1 MFWKEKQNKF
11 SIRKFNRGVASVI
24 IGMTAALFFVPNL
37 AIKAELTTLAH
48 TNVAR
53 EQISYKYVLYSELT
67 SDEKARIQ
75 ATIPARQV
83 GDTHT
88 YYMVYRPKTNL
99 PQTGDIPTFTSSL
112 VGLGLLIIGLSLTK
126 DRKKR
131 IVRSLIILTATGSL
145 SVAAISTGSLSGFDK
160 QFTLSIGEALP
171 QAVIS
176 IDQHEFVGYILEGH
190 VNSEAI
196 TVSEAIIDEQGSSS
210 ELILP
215 NILVEGISKHS
226 EAPIVD
232 DIIPEEPTVPV
243 APSEPIT
250 EQPEASVPPATED
263 EVQPEEPTAPVV
275 PSSPV
280 TDEPEAPVPPSTEDE
295 VQPEEPTAPVAPSEP
310 ITEQPEAPVPPA
322 TEDEVLPEE
331 PTAPVVPSAPVTEE
345 PEVPVTP
352 VPPSTEDEVQPEEP
366 TAPVVP
372 SEPITEQPEAP
383 VPPATEDEVLP
394 EEPTAPVV
402 PSAPVTEE
410 PEVPVTPVPPS
421 TEGEVLPEEPTVPV
435 APSEPVTEQPEA
447 PVPPATEAEVLPEE
461 PTVPVAPSEPIT
473 EQPEAPVTPVPPS
486 TEVEVQPEEPTVPVV
501 PSEPVTE
508 QPEEP
513 EAPVPPSTESE
524 VQPEEP
530 IEPVVP
536 SSPVTEQPEEPE
548 TPVPPSTEG
557 EVLPEE
563 PTAPVAPSE
572 PVTEQP
578 EAPVPPATEAE
589 VLPEEP
595 TEPVVPSSP
604 VTEEPEIP
612 VTPAPPS
619 TEGEVLPEEPTDPV
633 VPSAPVTEE
642 PETPVTP
649 APPSTEGEVLPEEPT
664 DPVVPSAPVTEEPE
678 TPVTPAPP
686 STEGEVL
693 PEEPTDSVVPSAPVT
708 EESETPVTPAPPST
722 EGEVLPEEP
731 TDPVVPSSP
740 VTEQPEEPET
750 PVPPSTEDEVQ
761 PAEPTD
767 PVVPSAPVTEEPK
780 VPETPVS
787 PTVEDEVQPAE
798 PTDSVVPSAPVTEE
812 PKVPETPV
820 SPTVKDEVQ
829 PEEPTAPV
837 VPSSPVTEEP
847 KVPETPVSP
856 TVEDEVQPEEPT
868 APVVPSSPVTEEPEV
883 PVTPVPPS
891 TEDEVQPEEPTAPV
905 VPSEPVT
912 EQPEEPETPV
922 PPSTEV
928 EVQPEEPTA
937 PVVPSSPVTEQ
948 PEEPETPVPPSTED
962 EVLPEE
968 PTDPVVPSAPVTEEP
983 EEPIKTKPELVLSIL
998 KDNVD
1003 DKSVELSYTLTDS
1016 DSTFVKAMVS
1026 LYKGDEL
1033 VTEKEILTQE
1043 ELYKVQFA
1051 NLLLNTE
1058 YKVKTRFA
1066 YNLGSDDA
1074 EEELGTEKF
1083 ELENKLLELREYKSI
1098 ELYQVDEFGEKTRV
1112 TALSNLPTSV
1122 ENYLVKIATVNNKEI
1137 YLPVDNFEND
1147 VNGIKVSILHPKLVK
1162 FNQNNS
1168 SFDDHHTFTVDKLVL
1183 QEGAYSKFSELV
1195 DAINNNP
1202 SGTYYLAADMVV
1214 DKEVSTDT
1222 YITKEFTG
1230 SLKSLGEQKAYSILQ
1245 LDRPLFSTLKN
1256 ARVENISLKD
1266 VAISNDQTEVAALAK
1281 KSDKSTINK
1290 VSVSGNITAKQ
1301 NIAGIVYNA
1310 TNGTTISNSIVNVN
1324 LSNTASHE
1332 TYHIGGV
1339 TGILNS
1345 STIDK
1350 VRVNVAIDAKTA
1362 SGRGQKIGGIT
1373 AEMIMATQQP
1383 IMTNVYVTGKIE
1395 ASAPADTG
1403 GVVGLARMS
1412 FLNNIATGTSVTN
1425 GGIIASGQ
1433 TQSATVWSSIS
1444 NLYSVEGHATGQP
1457 NPTIQSTSL
1466 SQEAVLEKIKTWGIP
1481 TTPTMTGQENSDS
1494 QSNSAQTIDYNQ
1506 VQNAQAKRRT
1516 AYENTA
1522 KLLPFYDRNT
1532 IVKYG
1537 NLIDE
1542 ASNLYSKPI
1551 QSVLTLNED
1560 GVATNIYDQHASLT
1574 KLLIHYE
1581 DGTSEVLPL
1590 VFKGEYGNTKVVE
1603 YRLGDQLLYTPE
1615 QLLSLETSLID
1626 ELVTAFSQVDLYSQ
1640 EMADI
1645 LHIQTADK
1653 HAKLKDLYLDES
1665 FAEVKDNLEV
1675 HIKGLLAN
1683 RQVVDTTSK
1692 AVRDV
1697 IKKEFLADKEKIM
1710 FALAYLNRLYGIK
1723 YGDTNIKNI
1732 VLHHA
1737 DFYKRQLDT
1746 LGWLKSFTDKITKD
1760 DDQFYVSQNGYE
1772 DMYFDRLTLAN
1783 NAAIHKERFGALSS
1797 QLGTVRDFLEYNKK
1811 LFLGETDSRK
1821 WFKEATNA
1829 FVYEIPSNA
1838 NSSIDTSLYSHLG
1851 RIPRY
1856 EKYYL
1861 PLLNIK
1867 EKDDIFVM
1875 SSMATVAFGGYGRY
1889 VDTALKKT
1897 NPEQYYQAVKTVQ
1910 TSLIPKHGKR
1920 LGDFLDMWYQMADSN
1935 LRDKF
1940 IQRSTEIWDGYWI
1953 KDSNAFEDQT
1963 DKRRWAGKYDQE
1975 YRYVQELAGALNEWH
1990 RKSTDSA
1997 FSDTVTFVKFSNR
2010 DMLSDLGDSTMSHE
2024 LIHNYDETIM
2034 LDGHKR
2040 RPGQDAESYAMGLL
2054 QSSAGGGIYYYGF
2067 NFMNEHSPNTPH
2079 NVSSSRFK
2087 TKEDLQTYLK
2097 GIFDVT
2103 YLLDAVE
2110 IEAIATKG
2118 KEAYPYFFNKI
2129 ELVPATEAHTNQIP
2143 GYQNTHDRIRKLSD
2157 VELANLNIST
2167 INDAIDHAL
2176 VAKTSLL
2183 PEQDYLRENLKNY
2196 YFVPLY
2202 YPIYAGLQN
2211 DQGTVGGLQFRKTAL
2226 ELLAAKGWEEGFIPY
2241 ATDKLKAEAEA
2252 AGRPLSD
2259 QFIFEKIFADQ
2270 YADYTSFKKAMYKER
2285 WDKKDRLKAITIS
2298 FNGQTETIDN
2308 IETLSRLMA
2317 EAVDKDYQAA
2327 KNKQAGFNRQGLK
2340 DAILKAY
2347 VKLTDSFSSSIFGE

>member
-11 SIRKFNRGVASVI
+11 SIRTFNRGVASVI

-37 AIKAELTTLAH
+37 AIKAELTALAH

-99 PQTGDIPTFTSSL
+99 PLTGDIPTFTSSL

-160 QFTLSIGEALP
+160 QFTLAIGEALP

-176 IDQHEFVGYILEGH
+176 IDQHEFVGFILEGD
-190 VNSEAI
+190 VNSEI
-196 TVSEAIIDEQGSSS
+196 IPVTEANAGEQKSSS
-210 ELILP
+210 ELLLP
-215 NILVEGISKHS
+215 NTLVEGISKHS
-226 EAPIVD
+226 EAP
-232 DIIPEEPTVPV
+232 
-243 APSEPIT
+243 
-250 EQPEASVPPATED
+250 VPPSTKD
-263 EVQPEEPTAPVV
+263 DVLPEEPTAPVV
-275 PSSPV
+275 PIAPV
-280 TDEPEAPVPPSTEDE
+280 TEEPEAPVPPSTEDE
-295 VQPEEPTAPVAPSEP
+295 VLPEEPTEPVVPVAPVTEQPETPVPPSTESEVLPEEPTDPVVP
-310 ITEQPEAPVPPA
+310 IAPVTDEPEAPVTPAPPVTEDEVLPEEATDPVVPIAPVTEQPEAPVPPSTEDEVLPEDPTGPVVPIA
-322 TEDEVLPEE
+322 PSAPVTEQPEAPEAPVSPSTEDDVLPEEPTAPVVPIAPVTEDPETPAPPSTEAEVLPETPTDPVAPVTPVTPVTEQPEAPVVPIAPVTEEPEAPVTPAPPVTEDEVLPEEATDPVVPIAPVTENPEAPVPPSTESEVLPEDPTDPVVPVAPSDPVTEDPEAPVTPAPPSTEDEVLPEE
-331 PTAPVVPSAPVTEE
+331 PTAPVVPISPVTED
-345 PEVPVTP
+345 PEELEAP
-352 VPPSTEDEVQPEEP
+352 VPPSTESEVLPEDP

-372 SEPITEQPEAP
+372 SSPVIEQ
-383 VPPATEDEVLP
+383 
-394 EEPTAPVV
+394 
-402 PSAPVTEE
+402 

-421 TEGEVLPEEPTVPV
+421 TEGEVLPEAPTEPVVPV
-435 APSEPVTEQPEA
+435 APVTPVTEDPEAPVPPSTEDEVLPKAPTDPVVPSVPSEPITEQPEEPKTPVPPSTESEVLPEAPTEPVVPVTPVTEQPEA
-447 PVPPATEAEVLPEE
+447 PVPP
-461 PTVPVAPSEPIT
+461 
-473 EQPEAPVTPVPPS
+473 S
-486 TEVEVQPEEPTVPVV
+486 TED
-501 PSEPVTE
+501 
-508 QPEEP
+508 
-513 EAPVPPSTESE
+513 
-524 VQPEEP
+524 
-530 IEPVVP
+530 
-536 SSPVTEQPEEPE
+536 
-548 TPVPPSTEG
+548 
-557 EVLPEE
+557 
-563 PTAPVAPSE
+563 
-572 PVTEQP
+572 
-578 EAPVPPATEAE
+578 E

-604 VTEEPEIP
+604 VTEEPEEPKTPVPPSTEGEVLPEAPTDPVVPSSPATEEPETPAPPSTEDEVLPEEPAAPVVPSSPVTEDPEAP

-619 TEGEVLPEEPTDPV
+619 TEGEVLPEAPTEPV
-633 VPSAPVTEE
+633 VPV
-642 PETPVTP
+642 TPVT
-649 APPSTEGEVLPEEPT
+649 
-664 DPVVPSAPVTEEPE
+664 D
-678 TPVTPAPP
+678 
-686 STEGEVL
+686 
-693 PEEPTDSVVPSAPVT
+693 
-708 EESETPVTPAPPST
+708 
-722 EGEVLPEEP
+722 
-731 TDPVVPSSP
+731 
-740 VTEQPEEPET
+740 QPEA
-750 PVPPSTEDEVQ
+750 PVPPSTEAD
-761 PAEPTD
+761 
-767 PVVPSAPVTEEPK
+767 
-780 VPETPVS
+780 
-787 PTVEDEVQPAE
+787 
-798 PTDSVVPSAPVTEE
+798 
-812 PKVPETPV
+812 
-820 SPTVKDEVQ
+820 
-829 PEEPTAPV
+829 
-837 VPSSPVTEEP
+837 
-847 KVPETPVSP
+847 
-856 TVEDEVQPEEPT
+856 
-868 APVVPSSPVTEEPEV
+868 
-883 PVTPVPPS
+883 
-891 TEDEVQPEEPTAPV
+891 
-905 VPSEPVT
+905 
-912 EQPEEPETPV
+912 
-922 PPSTEV
+922 
-928 EVQPEEPTA
+928 
-937 PVVPSSPVTEQ
+937 
-948 PEEPETPVPPSTED
+948 
-962 EVLPEE
+962 VLPED
-968 PTDPVVPSAPVTEEP
+968 PTAPVVPSAPVTEEP

-998 KDNVD
+998 KENVD
-1003 DKSVELSYTLTDS
+1003 DKSVEVSYTLIDN

-1043 ELYKVQFA
+1043 ELYKVPFA
-1051 NLLLNTE
+1051 DLLLNTDYE
-1058 YKVKTRFA
+1058 VKTRFT
-1066 YNLGSDDA
+1066 YNLGSDDV
-1074 EEELGTEKF
+1074 EEELRTEKF
-1083 ELENKLLELREYKSI
+1083 ELENKLLEFRSYNSI
-1098 ELYQVDEFGEKTRV
+1098 ELYQVDEFGEKTRI
-1112 TALSNLPTSV
+1112 TALTSAPISS
-1122 ENYLVKIATVNNKEI
+1122 ENYLVKISTVNNKDI
-1137 YLPVDNFEND
+1137 YLPVDSFENAD
-1147 VNGIKVSILHPKLVK
+1147 KGIMVNIIHPKLVK
-1162 FNQNNS
+1162 FNQNNNG
-1168 SFDDHHTFTVDKLVL
+1168 FDENHTFMIDKLVL

-1222 YITKEFTG
+1222 YVTKEFTG
-1230 SLKSLGEQKAYSILQ
+1230 SLKSLGGQKAYSILQ

-1266 VAISNDQTEVAALAK
+1266 VAIVNDQTAVAALAK
-1281 KSDKSTINK
+1281 KADKATIDK
-1290 VSVSGNITAKQ
+1290 VTVSGNITAKQ
-1301 NIAGIVYNA
+1301 NIAGLVYEA
-1310 TNGTTISNSIVNVN
+1310 TNGTSISNSIIDVRLN
-1324 LSNTASHE
+1324 NTASHE
-1332 TYHIGGV
+1332 IYYMGGV

-1362 SGRGQKIGGIT
+1362 SGRGQKIGGVTSDMILSTIT
-1373 AEMIMATQQP
+1373 NA
-1383 IMTNVYVTGKIE
+1383 YVTGNIQ
-1395 ASAPADTG
+1395 ATAPADTG
-1403 GVVGLARMS
+1403 GFVGTARMS
-1412 FLNNIATGTSVTN
+1412 VLNNIATGVSVTN
-1425 GGIIASGQ
+1425 GGIIASAQ
-1433 TQSATVWSSIS
+1433 
-1444 NLYSVEGHATGQP
+1444 NLYTTHGSMPTNIYSVEGHATGQP

-1466 SQEAVLEKIKTWGIP
+1466 SQEAVLEKIKAWGIP
-1481 TTPTMTGQENSDS
+1481 TTPTTTGQENSDS
-1494 QSNSAQTIDYNQ
+1494 QSNSVQTIDYNQ

-1516 AYENTA
+1516 AYENTS

-1590 VFKGEYGNTKVVE
+1590 VFNGEYGNTKVVE
-1603 YRLGDQLLYTPE
+1603 YRLGEQLLYTPE
-1615 QLLSLETSLID
+1615 QLLSLETSFID
-1626 ELVTAFSQVDLYSQ
+1626 ELVTAFSQVDLDSQ

-1653 HAKLKDLYLDES
+1653 TAKLKDLYLDES

-1746 LGWLKSFTDKITKD
+1746 LGWLRSFTDKLTKH

-1910 TSLIPKHGKR
+1910 TGRIPKHGKR

-1953 KDSNAFEDQT
+1953 KDSNAFEDHA

-1990 RKSTDSA
+1990 RQSRDSA

-2024 LIHNYDETIM
+2024 LVHNYDETIM

-2097 GIFDVT
+2097 GVFDVT

-2110 IEAIATKG
+2110 IQAIATKG

-2129 ELVPATEAHTNQIP
+2129 ELVPANEATVSQSLN
-2143 GYQNTHDRIRKLSD
+2143 YQNTHDRIRKLSNE
-2157 VELANLNIST
+2157 ELANLNITT

-2176 VAKTSLL
+2176 VAKSSLL
-2183 PEQDYLRENLKNY
+2183 LEQDYLRENLKNY

-2211 DQGTVGGLQFRKTAL
+2211 NSGTVGGLQFRKTAL

-2252 AGRPLSD
+2252 AGRLLSD
-2259 QFIFEKIFADQ
+2259 QFIFEKIFAGQFTD
-2270 YADYTSFKKAMYKER
+2270 YASFKKAMYKER

-2347 VKLTDSFSSSIFGE
+2347 VGLTDSFTSSIFTD

>member
-24 IGMTAALFFVPNL
+24 IGMTVALFFVPNL
-37 AIKAELTTLAH
+37 AIKAELTALAH

-196 TVSEAIIDEQGSSS
+196 TVSEAIIGEQGSSS
-210 ELILP
+210 EFILP

-226 EAPIVD
+226 ETPIVD
-232 DIIPEEPTVPV
+232 DII
-243 APSEPIT
+243 
-250 EQPEASVPPATED
+250 
-263 EVQPEEPTAPVV
+263 
-275 PSSPV
+275 
-280 TDEPEAPVPPSTEDE
+280 
-295 VQPEEPTAPVAPSEP
+295 
-310 ITEQPEAPVPPA
+310 
-322 TEDEVLPEE
+322 
-331 PTAPVVPSAPVTEE
+331 
-345 PEVPVTP
+345 
-352 VPPSTEDEVQPEEP
+352 PEEP

-372 SEPITEQPEAP
+372 SEPITEQPE
-383 VPPATEDEVLP
+383 V
-394 EEPTAPVV
+394 
-402 PSAPVTEE
+402 
-410 PEVPVTPVPPS
+410 
-421 TEGEVLPEEPTVPV
+421 
-435 APSEPVTEQPEA
+435 
-447 PVPPATEAEVLPEE
+447 
-461 PTVPVAPSEPIT
+461 
-473 EQPEAPVTPVPPS
+473 PVTPVPPS
-486 TEVEVQPEEPTVPVV
+486 TEVEV
-501 PSEPVTE
+501 
-508 QPEEP
+508 
-513 EAPVPPSTESE
+513 
-524 VQPEEP
+524 
-530 IEPVVP
+530 
-536 SSPVTEQPEEPE
+536 
-548 TPVPPSTEG
+548 
-557 EVLPEE
+557 LPEE
-563 PTAPVAPSE
+563 PTA
-572 PVTEQP
+572 
-578 EAPVPPATEAE
+578 
-589 VLPEEP
+589 
-595 TEPVVPSSP
+595 
-604 VTEEPEIP
+604 
-612 VTPAPPS
+612 
-619 TEGEVLPEEPTDPV
+619 
-633 VPSAPVTEE
+633 
-642 PETPVTP
+642 
-649 APPSTEGEVLPEEPT
+649 
-664 DPVVPSAPVTEEPE
+664 
-678 TPVTPAPP
+678 
-686 STEGEVL
+686 
-693 PEEPTDSVVPSAPVT
+693 
-708 EESETPVTPAPPST
+708 
-722 EGEVLPEEP
+722 
-731 TDPVVPSSP
+731 PVVPSSP

-761 PAEPTD
+761 P
-767 PVVPSAPVTEEPK
+767 
-780 VPETPVS
+780 
-787 PTVEDEVQPAE
+787 
-798 PTDSVVPSAPVTEE
+798 
-812 PKVPETPV
+812 
-820 SPTVKDEVQ
+820 
-829 PEEPTAPV
+829 EEPTAPV
-837 VPSSPVTEEP
+837 APSAPVTEEP

-868 APVVPSSPVTEEPEV
+868 APVVPSEPVTEQPEAPETPVPPATEAEVQPEEPTAPVVPSNPVTEEPEV
-883 PVTPVPPS
+883 PETPVSPTVEDEVQPEEPTAPVAPSEPITEQPEVPVTPVPPSTEDEVQPEEPTDPVVPSSPVMEQPVAPVTPVPPS

-905 VPSEPVT
+905 VPSNPVT
-912 EQPEEPETPV
+912 
-922 PPSTEV
+922 
-928 EVQPEEPTA
+928 
-937 PVVPSSPVTEQ
+937 
-948 PEEPETPVPPSTED
+948 D
-962 EVLPEE
+962 
-968 PTDPVVPSAPVTEEP
+968 EP
-983 EEPIKTKPELVLSIL
+983 EEPIKTKPKLVLSIL
-998 KDNVD
+998 KENVD
-1003 DKSVELSYTLTDS
+1003 DKTVELSYTLTDS
-1016 DSTFVKAMVS
+1016 DSTFVKVLVS

-1066 YNLGSDDA
+1066 YNLGSNDV
-1074 EEELGTEKF
+1074 EEELRTEKF

-1112 TALSNLPTSV
+1112 TALTSAPISS
-1122 ENYLVKIATVNNKEI
+1122 ENYLVKISTVNNKDI

-1147 VNGIKVSILHPKLVK
+1147 VNGIKVSIIHPKLVK

-1168 SFDDHHTFTVDKLVL
+1168 SFDEHHTFTVDKLVL

-1230 SLKSLGEQKAYSILQ
+1230 SLKSLGDHKTYSILQ
-1245 LDRPLFSTLKN
+1245 LDKPLFSTLKN
-1256 ARVENISLKD
+1256 ARVENISLKN
-1266 VAISNDQTEVAALAK
+1266 VAISIDQTEVAALAK
-1281 KSDKSTINK
+1281 KSDKSTIDK

-1301 NIAGIVYNA
+1301 NIAGLVYEA

-1350 VRVNVAIDAKTA
+1350 VRATVAIDAKTA
-1362 SGRGQKIGGIT
+1362 SGRGQKIGGVT
-1373 AEMIMATQQP
+1373 AEMIVSTQQP

-1412 FLNNIATGTSVTN
+1412 FLNNIATGVSVTN
-1425 GGIIASGQ
+1425 GGIIASAQ
-1433 TQSATVWSSIS
+1433 NAYATVLSTIS
-1444 NLYSVEGHATGQP
+1444 NLYSVEGHAAGQP
-1457 NPTIQSTSL
+1457 NPTIQPTSL
-1466 SQEAVLEKIKTWGIP
+1466 SQETVLEKIKAWGIP
-1481 TTPTMTGQENSDS
+1481 TTPTTTGQENSDS
-1494 QSNSAQTIDYNQ
+1494 QSNSVQTIDYNQ

-1516 AYENTA
+1516 AYENTS

-1603 YRLGDQLLYTPE
+1603 YRLGEQLLYTPE

-1645 LHIQTADK
+1645 LHIQTTDK
-1653 HAKLKDLYLDES
+1653 NAKLKDLYLDES

-1737 DFYKRQLDT
+1737 DFYNRQLDT
-1746 LGWLKSFTDKITKD
+1746 LEWLKSFTDKITKD
-1760 DDQFYVSQNGYE
+1760 TDQYYVSQQGYE

-1897 NPEQYYQAVKTVQ
+1897 NPEQYYQEVKTVQ

-1963 DKRRWAGKYDQE
+1963 DKRRWADKYDQE

-1990 RKSTDSA
+1990 RKSNDSA

-2024 LIHNYDETIM
+2024 LVHNYDETIM
-2034 LDGHKR
+2034 LDGYKR

-2067 NFMNEHSPNTPH
+2067 NFMNEYSPNTPH

-2211 DQGTVGGLQFRKTAL
+2211 NSGTVGGLQFRKTAL

-2259 QFIFEKIFADQ
+2259 QFIFEKIFANQ

-2285 WDKKDRLKAITIS
+2285 LDKKNSMKAIS
-2298 FNGQTETIDN
+2298 FIYNGRTETIENYD
-2308 IETLSRLMA
+2308 TLKRLMQD
-2317 EAVDKDYQAA
+2317 AVNKDYQAA
-2327 KNKQAGFNRQGLK
+2327 QNGQIEFNRQGLK

>member
-1 MFWKEKQNKF
+1 
-11 SIRKFNRGVASVI
+11 
-24 IGMTAALFFVPNL
+24 
-37 AIKAELTTLAH
+37 
-48 TNVAR
+48 
-53 EQISYKYVLYSELT
+53 
-67 SDEKARIQ
+67 
-75 ATIPARQV
+75 
-83 GDTHT
+83 
-88 YYMVYRPKTNL
+88 
-99 PQTGDIPTFTSSL
+99 
-112 VGLGLLIIGLSLTK
+112 
-126 DRKKR
+126 
-131 IVRSLIILTATGSL
+131 
-145 SVAAISTGSLSGFDK
+145 
-160 QFTLSIGEALP
+160 
-171 QAVIS
+171 
-176 IDQHEFVGYILEGH
+176 
-190 VNSEAI
+190 
-196 TVSEAIIDEQGSSS
+196 
-210 ELILP
+210 
-215 NILVEGISKHS
+215 
-226 EAPIVD
+226 
-232 DIIPEEPTVPV
+232 
-243 APSEPIT
+243 
-250 EQPEASVPPATED
+250 
-263 EVQPEEPTAPVV
+263 
-275 PSSPV
+275 
-280 TDEPEAPVPPSTEDE
+280 
-295 VQPEEPTAPVAPSEP
+295 
-310 ITEQPEAPVPPA
+310 
-322 TEDEVLPEE
+322 
-331 PTAPVVPSAPVTEE
+331 
-345 PEVPVTP
+345 
-352 VPPSTEDEVQPEEP
+352 
-366 TAPVVP
+366 
-372 SEPITEQPEAP
+372 
-383 VPPATEDEVLP
+383 
-394 EEPTAPVV
+394 
-402 PSAPVTEE
+402 
-410 PEVPVTPVPPS
+410 
-421 TEGEVLPEEPTVPV
+421 
-435 APSEPVTEQPEA
+435 
-447 PVPPATEAEVLPEE
+447 
-461 PTVPVAPSEPIT
+461 
-473 EQPEAPVTPVPPS
+473 
-486 TEVEVQPEEPTVPVV
+486 
-501 PSEPVTE
+501 
-508 QPEEP
+508 
-513 EAPVPPSTESE
+513 
-524 VQPEEP
+524 
-530 IEPVVP
+530 
-536 SSPVTEQPEEPE
+536 
-548 TPVPPSTEG
+548 
-557 EVLPEE
+557 
-563 PTAPVAPSE
+563 
-572 PVTEQP
+572 
-578 EAPVPPATEAE
+578 
-589 VLPEEP
+589 
-595 TEPVVPSSP
+595 
-604 VTEEPEIP
+604 
-612 VTPAPPS
+612 
-619 TEGEVLPEEPTDPV
+619 
-633 VPSAPVTEE
+633 
-642 PETPVTP
+642 
-649 APPSTEGEVLPEEPT
+649 
-664 DPVVPSAPVTEEPE
+664 PSAPVTEEPE

-708 EESETPVTPAPPST
+708 EEPETPVTPAPPST

-731 TDPVVPSSP
+731 T
-740 VTEQPEEPET
+740 
-750 PVPPSTEDEVQ
+750 
-761 PAEPTD
+761 A

-798 PTDSVVPSAPVTEE
+798 PTD
-812 PKVPETPV
+812 
-820 SPTVKDEVQ
+820 
-829 PEEPTAPV
+829 
-837 VPSSPVTEEP
+837 
-847 KVPETPVSP
+847 
-856 TVEDEVQPEEPT
+856 
-868 APVVPSSPVTEEPEV
+868 
-883 PVTPVPPS
+883 
-891 TEDEVQPEEPTAPV
+891 
-905 VPSEPVT
+905 
-912 EQPEEPETPV
+912 
-922 PPSTEV
+922 
-928 EVQPEEPTA
+928 

-948 PEEPETPVPPSTED
+948 PEEPETPVPPSTES

-968 PTDPVVPSAPVTEEP
+968 PTAPVVPSSPVTEEP

-998 KDNVD
+998 KENVD

-1043 ELYKVQFA
+1043 ELYKVRFA

-1066 YNLGSDDA
+1066 YNLGSDDV

-1112 TALSNLPTSV
+1112 TALTSAPISS
-1122 ENYLVKIATVNNKEI
+1122 ENYLVKISTVNNKDI

-1147 VNGIKVSILHPKLVK
+1147 VNGIKVSIIHPKLVK

-1168 SFDDHHTFTVDKLVL
+1168 SFDEHYTFTVDKLVL

-1230 SLKSLGEQKAYSILQ
+1230 SLKSLGDHKTYSILQ
-1245 LDRPLFSTLKN
+1245 LDKPLFSTLKN

-1281 KSDKSTINK
+1281 KSDKSTIDK

-1301 NIAGIVYNA
+1301 NIAGLVYEA

-1345 STIDK
+1345 SIIDK

-1373 AEMIMATQQP
+1373 AEMIMLTQQP
-1383 IMTNVYVTGKIE
+1383 MITNAYVTGNIQ
-1395 ASAPADTG
+1395 ATAPADTG
-1403 GVVGLARMS
+1403 GVVGTARIS
-1412 FLNNIATGTSVTN
+1412 VLNNIATGASVTN

-1433 TQSATVWSSIS
+1433 NAYATVGSAIS
-1444 NLYSVEGHATGQP
+1444 NLYGVEGHATGQP

-1645 LHIQTADK
+1645 LHIQTTDK
-1653 HAKLKDLYLDES
+1653 NAKLKDLYLDES
-1665 FAEVKDNLEV
+1665 FAEVKANLEE

-1683 RQVVDTTSK
+1683 RLVVDTTSK

-1746 LGWLKSFTDKITKD
+1746 LGWLRSFTDKLTKH
-1760 DDQFYVSQNGYE
+1760 DDQFYVSQKGYE

-1797 QLGTVRDFLEYNKK
+1797 QFGTVRDFLEYNKK

-1920 LGDFLDMWYQMADSN
+1920 LGDFLDMWYQMADSH

-2024 LIHNYDETIM
+2024 LVHNYDETIM
-2034 LDGHKR
+2034 LDGYKR

-2129 ELVPATEAHTNQIP
+2129 ELVPATEATTNQSLI
-2143 GYQNTHDRIRKLSD
+2143 YQNAHDRIRKLSD
-2157 VELANLNIST
+2157 EELANLNIAT

-2259 QFIFEKIFADQ
+2259 QFIFEKIFANQ

>member
-37 AIKAELTTLAH
+37 AIKAELTALAH

-83 GDTHT
+83 GDIHT

-196 TVSEAIIDEQGSSS
+196 TVSEAIIGEQGSSS

-232 DIIPEEPTVPV
+232 DIIPEEPT
-243 APSEPIT
+243 A
-250 EQPEASVPPATED
+250 
-263 EVQPEEPTAPVV
+263 
-275 PSSPV
+275 
-280 TDEPEAPVPPSTEDE
+280 
-295 VQPEEPTAPVAPSEP
+295 
-310 ITEQPEAPVPPA
+310 
-322 TEDEVLPEE
+322 
-331 PTAPVVPSAPVTEE
+331 
-345 PEVPVTP
+345 
-352 VPPSTEDEVQPEEP
+352 
-366 TAPVVP
+366 
-372 SEPITEQPEAP
+372 
-383 VPPATEDEVLP
+383 
-394 EEPTAPVV
+394 
-402 PSAPVTEE
+402 
-410 PEVPVTPVPPS
+410 
-421 TEGEVLPEEPTVPV
+421 
-435 APSEPVTEQPEA
+435 
-447 PVPPATEAEVLPEE
+447 
-461 PTVPVAPSEPIT
+461 
-473 EQPEAPVTPVPPS
+473 
-486 TEVEVQPEEPTVPVV
+486 
-501 PSEPVTE
+501 
-508 QPEEP
+508 
-513 EAPVPPSTESE
+513 
-524 VQPEEP
+524 
-530 IEPVVP
+530 
-536 SSPVTEQPEEPE
+536 
-548 TPVPPSTEG
+548 
-557 EVLPEE
+557 
-563 PTAPVAPSE
+563 
-572 PVTEQP
+572 
-578 EAPVPPATEAE
+578 
-589 VLPEEP
+589 
-595 TEPVVPSSP
+595 
-604 VTEEPEIP
+604 
-612 VTPAPPS
+612 
-619 TEGEVLPEEPTDPV
+619 
-633 VPSAPVTEE
+633 
-642 PETPVTP
+642 
-649 APPSTEGEVLPEEPT
+649 
-664 DPVVPSAPVTEEPE
+664 
-678 TPVTPAPP
+678 
-686 STEGEVL
+686 
-693 PEEPTDSVVPSAPVT
+693 
-708 EESETPVTPAPPST
+708 
-722 EGEVLPEEP
+722 
-731 TDPVVPSSP
+731 PVVPSSP

-750 PVPPSTEDEVQ
+750 PVPPSTEDEVL
-761 PAEPTD
+761 PEEPTD
-767 PVVPSAPVTEEPK
+767 PVVPSA
-780 VPETPVS
+780 
-787 PTVEDEVQPAE
+787 
-798 PTDSVVPSAPVTEE
+798 
-812 PKVPETPV
+812 
-820 SPTVKDEVQ
+820 
-829 PEEPTAPV
+829 
-837 VPSSPVTEEP
+837 PVTEEP

-905 VPSEPVT
+905 VPSEPITEQPEAPVPPSTEDEVQPEEPTAPVAPSSPVT

-922 PPSTEV
+922 PPATEAEV
-928 EVQPEEPTA
+928 LPEEPTEPVVPSSPVTDEPEAPVPPATEDEVQPEEPTA
-937 PVVPSSPVTEQ
+937 PVAPSAPVTEQ
-948 PEEPETPVPPSTED
+948 PEEPEAPVPPATESEVQPEGPTAPVAPSEPVTDEPKVPETPVSPTVEDEVQPDEPTAPVVPNAPVTEQPVAPVPPSTED

-983 EEPIKTKPELVLSIL
+983 EVPVTPVPPATEAEVQPEEPTDPVVPSSPVTDEPEAPVPPATEDEVQPEEPTDPVGPSSPVTDEPEAPVPPSTEDEVQPAEPTDPVGPSAPVTDEPEAPVPPATEDEVQPEEPTDPVVPSSPVTDEPEAPVPPATEDEVQPEEPTDPVVPSSPVTDEPEEPIKTKSELVLSIL
-998 KDNVD
+998 KENVD
-1003 DKSVELSYTLTDS
+1003 DRTVELSYTLTDS

-1051 NLLLNTE
+1051 NLLLNTK

-1066 YNLGSDDA
+1066 YNLGSDDV

-1083 ELENKLLELREYKSI
+1083 ELENKLLELREYNSI

-1112 TALSNLPTSV
+1112 TALTSAPISS
-1122 ENYLVKIATVNNKEI
+1122 ENYLVKISTVNNKDI

-1147 VNGIKVSILHPKLVK
+1147 VNGIKVSIIHPKLVK

-1168 SFDDHHTFTVDKLVL
+1168 SFDEHYTFTVDKLVL

-1230 SLKSLGEQKAYSILQ
+1230 SLKSLGDHKTYSILQ
-1245 LDRPLFSTLKN
+1245 LDKPLFSTLKN

-1281 KSDKSTINK
+1281 KSDKSTIDK

-1301 NIAGIVYNA
+1301 NIAGLVYEA

-1345 STIDK
+1345 SIIDK

-1373 AEMIMATQQP
+1373 AEMIMLTQQP
-1383 IMTNVYVTGKIE
+1383 MITNAYVTGNIQ
-1395 ASAPADTG
+1395 ATAPADTG
-1403 GVVGLARMS
+1403 GVVGTARIS
-1412 FLNNIATGTSVTN
+1412 VLNNIATGASVTN

-1433 TQSATVWSSIS
+1433 NAYATVGSAIS
-1444 NLYSVEGHATGQP
+1444 NLYGVEGHATGQP

-1645 LHIQTADK
+1645 LHIQTTDK
-1653 HAKLKDLYLDES
+1653 NAKLKDLYLDES
-1665 FAEVKDNLEV
+1665 FAEVKANLEE

-1683 RQVVDTTSK
+1683 RLVVDTTSK

-1746 LGWLKSFTDKITKD
+1746 LGWLRSFTDKLTKH
-1760 DDQFYVSQNGYE
+1760 DDQFYVSQKGYE

-1920 LGDFLDMWYQMADSN
+1920 LGDFLDMWYQMADSH

-2024 LIHNYDETIM
+2024 LVHNYDETIM
-2034 LDGHKR
+2034 LDGYKR

-2129 ELVPATEAHTNQIP
+2129 ELVPATEATTNQSLI
-2143 GYQNTHDRIRKLSD
+2143 YQNAHDRIRKLSD
-2157 VELANLNIST
+2157 EELANLNIAT

-2259 QFIFEKIFADQ
+2259 QFIFEKIFANQ

>member
-24 IGMTAALFFVPNL
+24 IGMTAVLFFVPNL
-37 AIKAELTTLAH
+37 AIKAELTALAH

-67 SDEKARIQ
+67 SDERARIQ

-243 APSEPIT
+243 APSEPVT
-250 EQPEASVPPATED
+250 EQPEAPVPPATEA
-263 EVQPEEPTAPVV
+263 EVLPEEPTEPVV

-322 TEDEVLPEE
+322 TEDEV
-331 PTAPVVPSAPVTEE
+331 
-345 PEVPVTP
+345 
-352 VPPSTEDEVQPEEP
+352 QPEEP
-366 TAPVVP
+366 TEPVVP
-372 SEPITEQPEAP
+372 S
-383 VPPATEDEVLP
+383 
-394 EEPTAPVV
+394 
-402 PSAPVTEE
+402 S
-410 PEVPVTPVPPS
+410 
-421 TEGEVLPEEPTVPV
+421 
-435 APSEPVTEQPEA
+435 PVTEQP
-447 PVPPATEAEVLPEE
+447 V
-461 PTVPVAPSEPIT
+461 
-473 EQPEAPVTPVPPS
+473 APVTPVPPS
-486 TEVEVQPEEPTVPVV
+486 TEVEVQPEEPTAPVV
-501 PSEPVTE
+501 PSNPVTE

-513 EAPVPPSTESE
+513 EAPVPPSTEDE

-530 IEPVVP
+530 
-536 SSPVTEQPEEPE
+536 TD
-548 TPVPPSTEG
+548 
-557 EVLPEE
+557 
-563 PTAPVAPSE
+563 PVAPSE
-572 PVTEQP
+572 PVT
-578 EAPVPPATEAE
+578 
-589 VLPEEP
+589 
-595 TEPVVPSSP
+595 
-604 VTEEPEIP
+604 
-612 VTPAPPS
+612 
-619 TEGEVLPEEPTDPV
+619 D
-633 VPSAPVTEE
+633 
-642 PETPVTP
+642 
-649 APPSTEGEVLPEEPT
+649 
-664 DPVVPSAPVTEEPE
+664 
-678 TPVTPAPP
+678 
-686 STEGEVL
+686 
-693 PEEPTDSVVPSAPVT
+693 
-708 EESETPVTPAPPST
+708 
-722 EGEVLPEEP
+722 
-731 TDPVVPSSP
+731 
-740 VTEQPEEPET
+740 
-750 PVPPSTEDEVQ
+750 
-761 PAEPTD
+761 
-767 PVVPSAPVTEEPK
+767 
-780 VPETPVS
+780 
-787 PTVEDEVQPAE
+787 
-798 PTDSVVPSAPVTEE
+798 
-812 PKVPETPV
+812 
-820 SPTVKDEVQ
+820 
-829 PEEPTAPV
+829 
-837 VPSSPVTEEP
+837 EP

-868 APVVPSSPVTEEPEV
+868 APVVPSNPVTDEPEA
-883 PVTPVPPS
+883 PVPPS
-891 TEDEVQPEEPTAPV
+891 TEAEVQPEEPTAPVVPNNPVTEEPEAPVPPATEAEVLPEEPTEPV

-922 PPSTEV
+922 PPSTEDEV
-928 EVQPEEPTA
+928 QPEEPTEPVVPSEPVTEQPEAPVPPATEDEVLPEEPTEPVVPSSPVTEQPEAPVPPSTEDEVQPEEPTA
-937 PVVPSSPVTEQ
+937 PVVPNAPAT
-948 PEEPETPVPPSTED
+948 EEPEAPVPPATED
-962 EVLPEE
+962 EVQPAE
-968 PTDPVVPSAPVTEEP
+968 PTAPVVPSAPVTEEP

-998 KDNVD
+998 KENVD

-1016 DSTFVKAMVS
+1016 DSTFVKVLVS
-1026 LYKGDEL
+1026 LYKGDDL

-1066 YNLGSDDA
+1066 YNLGSDDV
-1074 EEELGTEKF
+1074 EEELRTEKF

-1112 TALSNLPTSV
+1112 TALTSTPISS
-1122 ENYLVKIATVNNKEI
+1122 ENYLVKISTVNNKDI

-1147 VNGIKVSILHPKLVK
+1147 VNGIKVSIIHPKLVK

-1168 SFDDHHTFTVDKLVL
+1168 SFDEHHTFTVDKLVL

-1230 SLKSLGEQKAYSILQ
+1230 SLKSLGDHKTYSILQ

-1256 ARVENISLKD
+1256 AKVENISLKD
-1266 VAISNDQTEVAALAK
+1266 VAISIDQTEVAALAK
-1281 KSDKSTINK
+1281 KSDKSTIDK

-1301 NIAGIVYNA
+1301 NIAGLVYEA
-1310 TNGTTISNSIVNVN
+1310 TNGTSISNSIIDVS
-1324 LSNTASHE
+1324 LGNTASYE
-1332 TYHIGGV
+1332 TYYMGGV

-1350 VRVNVAIDAKTA
+1350 VRATVAIDAKTA
-1362 SGRGQKIGGIT
+1362 SGRGQKIGGVT
-1373 AEMIMATQQP
+1373 AEMALFSQQP
-1383 IMTNVYVTGKIE
+1383 MITNAYVTGNIQ
-1395 ASAPADTG
+1395 ATAPADTG
-1403 GVVGLARMS
+1403 GVVGTARMS
-1412 FLNNIATGTSVTN
+1412 VLNNIATGVSVTN
-1425 GGIIASGQ
+1425 GGIIASAQ
-1433 TQSATVWSSIS
+1433 
-1444 NLYSVEGHATGQP
+1444 NLYTTYGSMPTNIYSVEGHAAGQP

-1481 TTPTMTGQENSDS
+1481 TTPTTTGQENSDS
-1494 QSNSAQTIDYNQ
+1494 QSNSVQTIDYNQ

-1516 AYENTA
+1516 AYENTS

-1615 QLLSLETSLID
+1615 QLLSLETNLID
-1626 ELVTAFSQVDLYSQ
+1626 ELVTAFSQVNLYSQ

-1645 LHIQTADK
+1645 LHIKTADK

-1665 FAEVKDNLEV
+1665 FAEVKANLEE

-1683 RQVVDTTSK
+1683 RLVVDTTSR

-1737 DFYKRQLDT
+1737 DFYNRQLDT
-1746 LGWLKSFTDKITKD
+1746 LEWLKSFTDKITKD
-1760 DDQFYVSQNGYE
+1760 TDQYYVSQQGYE

-1811 LFLGETDSRK
+1811 LFLGETDSRE

-1920 LGDFLDMWYQMADSN
+1920 LGDFLDMWYQMADSH

-1963 DKRRWAGKYDQE
+1963 DKRRWADKYDQE

-1990 RKSTDSA
+1990 RKSNDSA

-2024 LIHNYDETIM
+2024 LVHNYDETIM
-2034 LDGHKR
+2034 LDGYKR
-2040 RPGQDAESYAMGLL
+2040 RPGQDAESYSMGLL

-2079 NVSSSRFK
+2079 NISSSRFK

-2129 ELVPATEAHTNQIP
+2129 ELVPATEAPTNQSPI
-2143 GYQNTHDRIRKLSD
+2143 YQNAHDRIRKLSD
-2157 VELANLNIST
+2157 EELANLNIAT

-2176 VAKTSLL
+2176 VAKSSFLL
-2183 PEQDYLRENLKNY
+2183 EQDYLRENLKNY

-2211 DQGTVGGLQFRKTAL
+2211 NSGTVGGLQFRKTAL

-2259 QFIFEKIFADQ
+2259 QFIFEKIFANQ

-2327 KNKQAGFNRQGLK
+2327 QNGQIGFNRQGLK

>member
-1 MFWKEKQNKF
+1 
-11 SIRKFNRGVASVI
+11 
-24 IGMTAALFFVPNL
+24 
-37 AIKAELTTLAH
+37 
-48 TNVAR
+48 
-53 EQISYKYVLYSELT
+53 
-67 SDEKARIQ
+67 
-75 ATIPARQV
+75 
-83 GDTHT
+83 
-88 YYMVYRPKTNL
+88 
-99 PQTGDIPTFTSSL
+99 
-112 VGLGLLIIGLSLTK
+112 
-126 DRKKR
+126 
-131 IVRSLIILTATGSL
+131 
-145 SVAAISTGSLSGFDK
+145 
-160 QFTLSIGEALP
+160 
-171 QAVIS
+171 
-176 IDQHEFVGYILEGH
+176 
-190 VNSEAI
+190 
-196 TVSEAIIDEQGSSS
+196 
-210 ELILP
+210 
-215 NILVEGISKHS
+215 
-226 EAPIVD
+226 
-232 DIIPEEPTVPV
+232 PETP
-243 APSEPIT
+243 
-250 EQPEASVPPATED
+250 VPPATED
-263 EVQPEEPTAPVV
+263 EVQPEEPTDPVAPSAPVTEELEAPVPPATEAEVQPAEPTAPVV
-275 PSSPV
+275 PSNPV
-280 TDEPEAPVPPSTEDE
+280 TEQPEAPVPPSTEDE
-295 VQPEEPTAPVAPSEP
+295 VLPEEPTAPVAPSEP
-310 ITEQPEAPVPPA
+310 ITEQPEAPVPPS

-331 PTAPVVPSAPVTEE
+331 PTAPVVPSESVT
-345 PEVPVTP
+345 
-352 VPPSTEDEVQPEEP
+352 D
-366 TAPVVP
+366 
-372 SEPITEQPEAP
+372 
-383 VPPATEDEVLP
+383 
-394 EEPTAPVV
+394 
-402 PSAPVTEE
+402 
-410 PEVPVTPVPPS
+410 
-421 TEGEVLPEEPTVPV
+421 
-435 APSEPVTEQPEA
+435 
-447 PVPPATEAEVLPEE
+447 
-461 PTVPVAPSEPIT
+461 
-473 EQPEAPVTPVPPS
+473 
-486 TEVEVQPEEPTVPVV
+486 
-501 PSEPVTE
+501 
-508 QPEEP
+508 
-513 EAPVPPSTESE
+513 
-524 VQPEEP
+524 
-530 IEPVVP
+530 
-536 SSPVTEQPEEPE
+536 
-548 TPVPPSTEG
+548 
-557 EVLPEE
+557 
-563 PTAPVAPSE
+563 
-572 PVTEQP
+572 
-578 EAPVPPATEAE
+578 
-589 VLPEEP
+589 
-595 TEPVVPSSP
+595 
-604 VTEEPEIP
+604 
-612 VTPAPPS
+612 
-619 TEGEVLPEEPTDPV
+619 
-633 VPSAPVTEE
+633 
-642 PETPVTP
+642 
-649 APPSTEGEVLPEEPT
+649 
-664 DPVVPSAPVTEEPE
+664 
-678 TPVTPAPP
+678 
-686 STEGEVL
+686 
-693 PEEPTDSVVPSAPVT
+693 
-708 EESETPVTPAPPST
+708 
-722 EGEVLPEEP
+722 
-731 TDPVVPSSP
+731 
-740 VTEQPEEPET
+740 
-750 PVPPSTEDEVQ
+750 
-761 PAEPTD
+761 
-767 PVVPSAPVTEEPK
+767 
-780 VPETPVS
+780 
-787 PTVEDEVQPAE
+787 
-798 PTDSVVPSAPVTEE
+798 
-812 PKVPETPV
+812 
-820 SPTVKDEVQ
+820 
-829 PEEPTAPV
+829 
-837 VPSSPVTEEP
+837 EP

-856 TVEDEVQPEEPT
+856 TVEDEVQPEEPK
-868 APVVPSSPVTEEPEV
+868 APVVPSNPVTDEPE
-883 PVTPVPPS
+883 
-891 TEDEVQPEEPTAPV
+891 A
-905 VPSEPVT
+905 
-912 EQPEEPETPV
+912 
-922 PPSTEV
+922 
-928 EVQPEEPTA
+928 
-937 PVVPSSPVTEQ
+937 
-948 PEEPETPVPPSTED
+948 PVPPSTED
-962 EVLPEE
+962 EVLTEE
-968 PTDPVVPSAPVTEEP
+968 STDPVAPSEPITEQP
-983 EEPIKTKPELVLSIL
+983 EEPIKTKPELDLSIL
-998 KDNVD
+998 KENVD
-1003 DKSVELSYTLTDS
+1003 DKTVELSYTLTDS
-1016 DSTFVKAMVS
+1016 DSTFVKVLVS

-1033 VTEKEILTQE
+1033 VTEKEILTKE
-1043 ELYKVQFA
+1043 DLYKVQFA

-1066 YNLGSDDA
+1066 YNLGSDDV

-1098 ELYQVDEFGEKTRV
+1098 ELYQVDERGEKIRV

-1122 ENYLVKIATVNNKEI
+1122 ENYLVKIATVNNKDI

-1147 VNGIKVSILHPKLVK
+1147 VNGIKVSIIHPKLVK

-1222 YITKEFTG
+1222 YVTKEFTG
-1230 SLKSLGEQKAYSILQ
+1230 SLKSLGGQKAYSILQ

-1266 VAISNDQTEVAALAK
+1266 VSIANDQTAVAALARK
-1281 KSDKSTINK
+1281 ADKATIDK
-1290 VSVSGNITAKQ
+1290 VSVSGKITAKQ
-1301 NIAGIVYNA
+1301 NIAGLVYEA
-1310 TNGTTISNSIVNVN
+1310 TNGTSISNSIIDVRLN
-1324 LSNTASHE
+1324 NTASHE
-1332 TYHIGGV
+1332 IYYMGGV

-1362 SGRGQKIGGIT
+1362 SGRGQKIGGVT
-1373 AEMIMATQQP
+1373 AEMALFSQQP
-1383 IMTNVYVTGKIE
+1383 MITNAYVTGNIQ
-1395 ASAPADTG
+1395 ATAPADTG
-1403 GVVGLARMS
+1403 GVVGTARMS
-1412 FLNNIATGTSVTN
+1412 VLNNIATGVSVTN

-1433 TQSATVWSSIS
+1433 NAYATVGSTIS

-1466 SQEAVLEKIKTWGIP
+1466 SQEAVLEKIKAWGIP
-1481 TTPTMTGQENSDS
+1481 TTPTTTGQENSDS
-1494 QSNSAQTIDYNQ
+1494 QANSVQTIDYNQ

-1516 AYENTA
+1516 AYENTS

-1590 VFKGEYGNTKVVE
+1590 VYKGEYGNTKVVE
-1603 YRLGDQLLYTPE
+1603 YRLGEQLLYTPE

-1626 ELVTAFSQVDLYSQ
+1626 ELVQEFSQVELYS
-1640 EMADI
+1640 EKMAEV
-1645 LHIQTADK
+1645 LHIKTADK

-1665 FAEVKDNLEV
+1665 FAEVKANLEV

-1746 LGWLKSFTDKITKD
+1746 LDWLKSFTNQIIKD
-1760 DDQFYVSQNGYE
+1760 TDQYYVSQQGYE

-1811 LFLGETDSRK
+1811 LFLGGTDSRK

-1975 YRYVQELAGALNEWH
+1975 YRYVQELAGPLNEWH
-1990 RKSTDSA
+1990 RQSRDSA

-2024 LIHNYDETIM
+2024 LVHNYDETIM
-2034 LDGHKR
+2034 LDGYKR

-2110 IEAIATKG
+2110 IQAIATKG

-2157 VELANLNIST
+2157 DELANLNIAT

-2211 DQGTVGGLQFRKTAL
+2211 NQGTVGGLQFRKTAL
-2226 ELLAAKGWEEGFIPY
+2226 ELLAAKGWEDGFIPY
-2241 ATDKLKAEAEA
+2241 ATDKFKAEAEA

-2259 QFIFEKIFADQ
+2259 QFIFEKLFANQFVD
-2270 YADYTSFKKAMYKER
+2270 YASFKKAMYKER

-2298 FNGQTETIDN
+2298 FNDQTETIDN

>member
-11 SIRKFNRGVASVI
+11 SIRTFNRGVASVI

-37 AIKAELTTLAH
+37 AIKAELTALAH

-160 QFTLSIGEALP
+160 QFTLAIGEALP

-176 IDQHEFVGYILEGH
+176 IDQHEFVGFILEGD
-190 VNSEAI
+190 VNSETI
-196 TVSEAIIDEQGSSS
+196 TVTEANVGEQKSSS

-215 NILVEGISKHS
+215 NALVEGISKHS
-226 EAPIVD
+226 EAPIVE
-232 DIIPEEPTVPV
+232 DII
-243 APSEPIT
+243 
-250 EQPEASVPPATED
+250 
-263 EVQPEEPTAPVV
+263 PEEPTAPVV
-275 PSSPV
+275 PIAPV
-280 TDEPEAPVPPSTEDE
+280 TEQPEAPVPPSTEDE
-295 VQPEEPTAPVAPSEP
+295 VLPEAPTDPVVPSSPATEEPEAPVPPAPPVTEDEVLPEEATAPVVPIAPV
-310 ITEQPEAPVPPA
+310 TEQPEAPVPPS
-322 TEDEVLPEE
+322 TEGEVLPES
-331 PTAPVVPSAPVTEE
+331 PTDPVAPSDPVTEE

-352 VPPSTEDEVQPEEP
+352 VPPSTEADVLSEDPTDSVAPITPVMEQPEEPVTPAPPSTEDEVLPEAP

-372 SEPITEQPEAP
+372 S
-383 VPPATEDEVLP
+383 
-394 EEPTAPVV
+394 
-402 PSAPVTEE
+402 SPVTEQ

-421 TEGEVLPEEPTVPV
+421 TETEVLPETPTDPV
-435 APSEPVTEQPEA
+435 APSDPVTEDPE
-447 PVPPATEAEVLPEE
+447 V
-461 PTVPVAPSEPIT
+461 
-473 EQPEAPVTPVPPS
+473 PVPPS
-486 TEVEVQPEEPTVPVV
+486 TED
-501 PSEPVTE
+501 
-508 QPEEP
+508 
-513 EAPVPPSTESE
+513 
-524 VQPEEP
+524 
-530 IEPVVP
+530 
-536 SSPVTEQPEEPE
+536 
-548 TPVPPSTEG
+548 
-557 EVLPEE
+557 
-563 PTAPVAPSE
+563 
-572 PVTEQP
+572 
-578 EAPVPPATEAE
+578 E

-604 VTEEPEIP
+604 VTEQPVAP
-612 VTPAPPS
+612 VTPVQPS
-619 TEGEVLPEEPTDPV
+619 TEAEVLPETPTDPV
-633 VPSAPVTEE
+633 APVTPVTEE
-642 PETPVTP
+642 PE
-649 APPSTEGEVLPEEPT
+649 A
-664 DPVVPSAPVTEEPE
+664 
-678 TPVTPAPP
+678 
-686 STEGEVL
+686 
-693 PEEPTDSVVPSAPVT
+693 
-708 EESETPVTPAPPST
+708 
-722 EGEVLPEEP
+722 
-731 TDPVVPSSP
+731 
-740 VTEQPEEPET
+740 
-750 PVPPSTEDEVQ
+750 
-761 PAEPTD
+761 
-767 PVVPSAPVTEEPK
+767 
-780 VPETPVS
+780 
-787 PTVEDEVQPAE
+787 
-798 PTDSVVPSAPVTEE
+798 
-812 PKVPETPV
+812 
-820 SPTVKDEVQ
+820 
-829 PEEPTAPV
+829 
-837 VPSSPVTEEP
+837 
-847 KVPETPVSP
+847 
-856 TVEDEVQPEEPT
+856 
-868 APVVPSSPVTEEPEV
+868 
-883 PVTPVPPS
+883 
-891 TEDEVQPEEPTAPV
+891 
-905 VPSEPVT
+905 
-912 EQPEEPETPV
+912 
-922 PPSTEV
+922 
-928 EVQPEEPTA
+928 
-937 PVVPSSPVTEQ
+937 
-948 PEEPETPVPPSTED
+948 PVPPSTED
-962 EVLPEE
+962 EVLPEDPTDPVVPVAPSDPVTE
-968 PTDPVVPSAPVTEEP
+968 QPEAPVPPSTEDEVLPEDPTDPVVPVAPSDLVTEQPEAPETPVPPSTESEVLPEEPTEPVVPVTPVTEQPEAPVPPSTESEVLPEDPTDPVAPSDPVTEEPEAPVPPSTEDEVLPEDPTDPVVPSFPVTEEP

-998 KDNVD
+998 KENVD
-1003 DKSVELSYTLTDS
+1003 DRSVEVSYTLIDN

-1043 ELYKVQFA
+1043 ELYKVPFA
-1051 NLLLNTE
+1051 DLLLNTDYE
-1058 YKVKTRFA
+1058 VKTRFT
-1066 YNLGSDDA
+1066 YNLGSDDV
-1074 EEELGTEKF
+1074 EEELRTEKF
-1083 ELENKLLELREYKSI
+1083 ELENKLLEFRSYNSI
-1098 ELYQVDEFGEKTRV
+1098 ELYQVDEFGEKTRI
-1112 TALSNLPTSV
+1112 TALTSAPISS
-1122 ENYLVKIATVNNKEI
+1122 ENYLVKISTVNNKDI
-1137 YLPVDNFEND
+1137 YLPVDSFENAD
-1147 VNGIKVSILHPKLVK
+1147 KGIMVNIIHPKLVK
-1162 FNQNNS
+1162 FNQNNNG
-1168 SFDDHHTFTVDKLVL
+1168 FDENHTFMIDKLVL

-1222 YITKEFTG
+1222 YVTKEFTG
-1230 SLKSLGEQKAYSILQ
+1230 SLKSLGGQKAYSILQ

-1266 VAISNDQTEVAALAK
+1266 VAIVNDQTAVAALAK
-1281 KSDKSTINK
+1281 KADKATIDK
-1290 VSVSGNITAKQ
+1290 VTVSGNITAKQ
-1301 NIAGIVYNA
+1301 NIAGLVYEA
-1310 TNGTTISNSIVNVN
+1310 TNGTSISNSIIDVRLN
-1324 LSNTASHE
+1324 NTASHE
-1332 TYHIGGV
+1332 IYYMGGV

-1362 SGRGQKIGGIT
+1362 SGRGQKIGGVTSDMILSMIT
-1373 AEMIMATQQP
+1373 NA
-1383 IMTNVYVTGKIE
+1383 YVTGNIQ
-1395 ASAPADTG
+1395 ATAPADTG
-1403 GVVGLARMS
+1403 GFVGTARMS
-1412 FLNNIATGTSVTN
+1412 VLNNIATGVSVTN

-1433 TQSATVWSSIS
+1433 NAYATVGSTIS
-1444 NLYSVEGHATGQP
+1444 NLYGVEGRATGQP

-1466 SQEAVLEKIKTWGIP
+1466 SQEAVLEKIKAWGIP
-1481 TTPTMTGQENSDS
+1481 TTPTTTGQENSDS
-1494 QSNSAQTIDYNQ
+1494 QSNSVQTIDYNQ

-1516 AYENTA
+1516 AYENTS

-1542 ASNLYSKPI
+1542 TSNLYSKPI

-1581 DGTSEVLPL
+1581 DGTSETLPL

-1603 YRLGDQLLYTPE
+1603 YRLGEQLLYTPE

-1626 ELVTAFSQVDLYSQ
+1626 ELVTAFSQVDLDSQ

-1653 HAKLKDLYLDES
+1653 TAKLKDLYLDES

-1746 LGWLKSFTDKITKD
+1746 LGWLRSFTDKLTKH

-1910 TSLIPKHGKR
+1910 TGRIPKHGKR

-1953 KDSNAFEDQT
+1953 KDSNAFEDHA

-1990 RKSTDSA
+1990 RQSRDSA

-2024 LIHNYDETIM
+2024 LVHNYDETIM

-2097 GIFDVT
+2097 GVFDVT

-2110 IEAIATKG
+2110 IQAIATKG

-2129 ELVPATEAHTNQIP
+2129 ELVPANEATVSQSLN
-2143 GYQNTHDRIRKLSD
+2143 YQNTHDRIRKLSNE
-2157 VELANLNIST
+2157 ELANLNITT

-2176 VAKTSLL
+2176 VAKSSLL
-2183 PEQDYLRENLKNY
+2183 LEQDYLRENLKNY

-2211 DQGTVGGLQFRKTAL
+2211 NSGTVGGLQFRKTAL

-2252 AGRPLSD
+2252 AGRLLSD
-2259 QFIFEKIFADQ
+2259 QFIFEKIFAGQFTD
-2270 YADYTSFKKAMYKER
+2270 YASFKKAMYKER

-2347 VKLTDSFSSSIFGE
+2347 VGLTDNFTSSIFTD

>member
-37 AIKAELTTLAH
+37 AIKAELTALAH

-160 QFTLSIGEALP
+160 QFSLAIGEALP

-232 DIIPEEPTVPV
+232 DIIPEEPT
-243 APSEPIT
+243 
-250 EQPEASVPPATED
+250 
-263 EVQPEEPTAPVV
+263 
-275 PSSPV
+275 
-280 TDEPEAPVPPSTEDE
+280 
-295 VQPEEPTAPVAPSEP
+295 
-310 ITEQPEAPVPPA
+310 
-322 TEDEVLPEE
+322 
-331 PTAPVVPSAPVTEE
+331 
-345 PEVPVTP
+345 
-352 VPPSTEDEVQPEEP
+352 
-366 TAPVVP
+366 APVVP

-383 VPPATEDEVLP
+383 VPPATEDEV
-394 EEPTAPVV
+394 
-402 PSAPVTEE
+402 
-410 PEVPVTPVPPS
+410 
-421 TEGEVLPEEPTVPV
+421 
-435 APSEPVTEQPEA
+435 Q
-447 PVPPATEAEVLPEE
+447 
-461 PTVPVAPSEPIT
+461 
-473 EQPEAPVTPVPPS
+473 
-486 TEVEVQPEEPTVPVV
+486 
-501 PSEPVTE
+501 
-508 QPEEP
+508 
-513 EAPVPPSTESE
+513 
-524 VQPEEP
+524 
-530 IEPVVP
+530 
-536 SSPVTEQPEEPE
+536 
-548 TPVPPSTEG
+548 
-557 EVLPEE
+557 PEE
-563 PTAPVAPSE
+563 PTAPVA
-572 PVTEQP
+572 
-578 EAPVPPATEAE
+578 
-589 VLPEEP
+589 
-595 TEPVVPSSP
+595 
-604 VTEEPEIP
+604 
-612 VTPAPPS
+612 
-619 TEGEVLPEEPTDPV
+619 
-633 VPSAPVTEE
+633 
-642 PETPVTP
+642 
-649 APPSTEGEVLPEEPT
+649 
-664 DPVVPSAPVTEEPE
+664 
-678 TPVTPAPP
+678 
-686 STEGEVL
+686 
-693 PEEPTDSVVPSAPVT
+693 
-708 EESETPVTPAPPST
+708 
-722 EGEVLPEEP
+722 
-731 TDPVVPSSP
+731 PSSP

-761 PAEPTD
+761 PEEPTD
-767 PVVPSAPVTEEPK
+767 PVVPS
-780 VPETPVS
+780 S
-787 PTVEDEVQPAE
+787 
-798 PTDSVVPSAPVTEE
+798 PVTEE

-905 VPSEPVT
+905 VPSNPVT

-922 PPSTEV
+922 PPSTED
-928 EVQPEEPTA
+928 EVLPEEPTAPVAPSSPVTDEPEAPVPPSTEDEVLPEEPTDPVVPSAPVTEEPEEPETPVPPSTEGEVLPEEPTDPVVPISPATEEPETPVPPSTEDEVLPEEPTA

-1122 ENYLVKIATVNNKEI
+1122 ENYLVKIATVNNKDI

-1147 VNGIKVSILHPKLVK
+1147 VNGIKVSIIHPKLVK

-1168 SFDDHHTFTVDKLVL
+1168 NFDEHHTFTVDKLVL

-1230 SLKSLGEQKAYSILQ
+1230 SLKSLGDHKTYSILQ
-1245 LDRPLFSTLKN
+1245 LDKPLFSTLKN

-1281 KSDKSTINK
+1281 KSDKSIIDK

-1332 TYHIGGV
+1332 TYYMGGV

-1345 STIDK
+1345 SIIDK

-1362 SGRGQKIGGIT
+1362 SGRGQKIGGVT
-1373 AEMIMATQQP
+1373 AEMALFSQQP
-1383 IMTNVYVTGKIE
+1383 MITNAYVTGNIQ
-1395 ASAPADTG
+1395 ATAPADTG
-1403 GVVGLARMS
+1403 GVIGTARMS
-1412 FLNNIATGTSVTN
+1412 VLNNIATGVSVTN
-1425 GGIIASGQ
+1425 GGIIASAQ
-1433 TQSATVWSSIS
+1433 
-1444 NLYSVEGHATGQP
+1444 NLYTTYGSMPTNIYSVEDHAAGQP
-1457 NPTIQSTSL
+1457 NPTIQPTSL
-1466 SQEAVLEKIKTWGIP
+1466 SQETVLEKIKAWGIP
-1481 TTPTMTGQENSDS
+1481 TTPTTTGQENSDS
-1494 QSNSAQTIDYNQ
+1494 QSNSVQTIDYNQ
-1506 VQNAQAKRRT
+1506 VQNARAKRRT
-1516 AYENTA
+1516 AYENTS

-1603 YRLGDQLLYTPE
+1603 YRLGEQLLYTPE

-1645 LHIQTADK
+1645 LHIQTTDK
-1653 HAKLKDLYLDES
+1653 NAKLKDLYLDES
-1665 FAEVKDNLEV
+1665 FAEVKDKLEF

-1760 DDQFYVSQNGYE
+1760 TDQYYVSQQGYE

-1783 NAAIHKERFGALSS
+1783 NAEIHKERFGALSS
-1797 QLGTVRDFLEYNKK
+1797 QLGTVRDFLEYNMK

-1897 NPEQYYQAVKTVQ
+1897 NPEQYYQEVKTVQ

-1963 DKRRWAGKYDQE
+1963 DKRRWADKYDQE

-1990 RKSTDSA
+1990 RKSNDSA

-2010 DMLSDLGDSTMSHE
+2010 DMLSDLGDSTLSHE
-2024 LIHNYDETIM
+2024 LVHNYDETIM
-2034 LDGHKR
+2034 LDGYKR

-2110 IEAIATKG
+2110 IEAIAAKG

-2129 ELVPATEAHTNQIP
+2129 ELVPATEAPTNQSLI
-2143 GYQNTHDRIRKLSD
+2143 YQNAHDRIRKLSD
-2157 VELANLNIST
+2157 EELANLNIAT

-2211 DQGTVGGLQFRKTAL
+2211 NSGTVGGLQFRKTAL

-2285 WDKKDRLKAITIS
+2285 LDKKNSMKAIS
-2298 FNGQTETIDN
+2298 FIYNGQTETIDN

>member
-1 MFWKEKQNKF
+1 
-11 SIRKFNRGVASVI
+11 
-24 IGMTAALFFVPNL
+24 
-37 AIKAELTTLAH
+37 
-48 TNVAR
+48 
-53 EQISYKYVLYSELT
+53 
-67 SDEKARIQ
+67 
-75 ATIPARQV
+75 
-83 GDTHT
+83 
-88 YYMVYRPKTNL
+88 
-99 PQTGDIPTFTSSL
+99 
-112 VGLGLLIIGLSLTK
+112 
-126 DRKKR
+126 
-131 IVRSLIILTATGSL
+131 
-145 SVAAISTGSLSGFDK
+145 
-160 QFTLSIGEALP
+160 
-171 QAVIS
+171 
-176 IDQHEFVGYILEGH
+176 
-190 VNSEAI
+190 
-196 TVSEAIIDEQGSSS
+196 
-210 ELILP
+210 
-215 NILVEGISKHS
+215 
-226 EAPIVD
+226 
-232 DIIPEEPTVPV
+232 
-243 APSEPIT
+243 
-250 EQPEASVPPATED
+250 
-263 EVQPEEPTAPVV
+263 
-275 PSSPV
+275 V

-295 VQPEEPTAPVAPSEP
+295 VLPEEPTAPVAPSEP
-310 ITEQPEAPVPPA
+310 ITEQPEAPVPPS

-331 PTAPVVPSAPVTEE
+331 PTVPVAPSNPVTEEPEAPVAPSAPVTEE
-345 PEVPVTP
+345 PEEPEAP
-352 VPPSTEDEVQPEEP
+352 VPPSTEVEVQPEEP
-366 TAPVVP
+366 IEPVVP
-372 SEPITEQPEAP
+372 SSPVTEQPE
-383 VPPATEDEVLP
+383 
-394 EEPTAPVV
+394 
-402 PSAPVTEE
+402 E
-410 PEVPVTPVPPS
+410 PETPVPPS

-461 PTVPVAPSEPIT
+461 PT
-473 EQPEAPVTPVPPS
+473 
-486 TEVEVQPEEPTVPVV
+486 
-501 PSEPVTE
+501 
-508 QPEEP
+508 
-513 EAPVPPSTESE
+513 
-524 VQPEEP
+524 
-530 IEPVVP
+530 EPVVP
-536 SSPVTEQPEEPE
+536 SSPVTEQPEEP
-548 TPVPPSTEG
+548 
-557 EVLPEE
+557 
-563 PTAPVAPSE
+563 
-572 PVTEQP
+572 
-578 EAPVPPATEAE
+578 
-589 VLPEEP
+589 
-595 TEPVVPSSP
+595 
-604 VTEEPEIP
+604 
-612 VTPAPPS
+612 
-619 TEGEVLPEEPTDPV
+619 
-633 VPSAPVTEE
+633 
-642 PETPVTP
+642 
-649 APPSTEGEVLPEEPT
+649 
-664 DPVVPSAPVTEEPE
+664 
-678 TPVTPAPP
+678 
-686 STEGEVL
+686 
-693 PEEPTDSVVPSAPVT
+693 
-708 EESETPVTPAPPST
+708 
-722 EGEVLPEEP
+722 
-731 TDPVVPSSP
+731 
-740 VTEQPEEPET
+740 
-750 PVPPSTEDEVQ
+750 
-761 PAEPTD
+761 
-767 PVVPSAPVTEEPK
+767 
-780 VPETPVS
+780 
-787 PTVEDEVQPAE
+787 
-798 PTDSVVPSAPVTEE
+798 
-812 PKVPETPV
+812 
-820 SPTVKDEVQ
+820 
-829 PEEPTAPV
+829 
-837 VPSSPVTEEP
+837 
-847 KVPETPVSP
+847 
-856 TVEDEVQPEEPT
+856 
-868 APVVPSSPVTEEPEV
+868 
-883 PVTPVPPS
+883 
-891 TEDEVQPEEPTAPV
+891 
-905 VPSEPVT
+905 
-912 EQPEEPETPV
+912 
-922 PPSTEV
+922 
-928 EVQPEEPTA
+928 
-937 PVVPSSPVTEQ
+937 
-948 PEEPETPVPPSTED
+948 
-962 EVLPEE
+962 
-968 PTDPVVPSAPVTEEP
+968 
-983 EEPIKTKPELVLSIL
+983 IKTKPKLVLSIL
-998 KDNVD
+998 KENVD

-1066 YNLGSDDA
+1066 YNLGSDDV

-1083 ELENKLLELREYKSI
+1083 ELKNKLLELREYKSI

-1112 TALSNLPTSV
+1112 TALTSAPISS
-1122 ENYLVKIATVNNKEI
+1122 ENYLVKISTVNNKEI

-1147 VNGIKVSILHPKLVK
+1147 VNGIKVSIIHPKLVK
-1162 FNQNNS
+1162 FDQNNS
-1168 SFDDHHTFTVDKLVL
+1168 NFDEHHTFTVDKLVL

-1222 YITKEFTG
+1222 YVTKEFTG
-1230 SLKSLGEQKAYSILQ
+1230 SLKSLGDHKTYSILQ
-1245 LDRPLFSTLKN
+1245 LDKPLFSTLKN

-1281 KSDKSTINK
+1281 KSDKSTIDK

-1301 NIAGIVYNA
+1301 NIAGLVYEA

-1332 TYHIGGV
+1332 TYYMGGV

-1362 SGRGQKIGGIT
+1362 SGRGQKIGGVTSDMILSMIT
-1373 AEMIMATQQP
+1373 NA
-1383 IMTNVYVTGKIE
+1383 YVTGNIQ
-1395 ASAPADTG
+1395 ATAPADTG
-1403 GVVGLARMS
+1403 GVVGTARMS
-1412 FLNNIATGTSVTN
+1412 VLNNIVTGASVTN

-1433 TQSATVWSSIS
+1433 NAYATVGSTIS
-1444 NLYSVEGHATGQP
+1444 NLYSVEGHAAGQP

-1466 SQEAVLEKIKTWGIP
+1466 SQEAVLEKVKAWGIP
-1481 TTPTMTGQENSDS
+1481 TTPTTTGQENSDS
-1494 QSNSAQTIDYNQ
+1494 QANSVHTIDYNL
-1506 VQNAQAKRRT
+1506 VQNAQAERRT
-1516 AYENTA
+1516 AYENTS

-1603 YRLGDQLLYTPE
+1603 YRLGEQLLYTPE

-1626 ELVTAFSQVDLYSQ
+1626 DLVQEFSQVELYS
-1640 EMADI
+1640 EKMAEV
-1645 LHIQTADK
+1645 LHIKTADK
-1653 HAKLKDLYLDES
+1653 HTKLKDLYLDES

-1683 RQVVDTTSK
+1683 RLVVDTTSK

-1710 FALAYLNRLYGIK
+1710 FALAYLNRLYGIT

-1746 LGWLKSFTDKITKD
+1746 LDWLKSFTNQIIKD
-1760 DDQFYVSQNGYE
+1760 TDQYYVSQQGYE

-1811 LFLGETDSRK
+1811 LFLEETDSRK

-1920 LGDFLDMWYQMADSN
+1920 LGDFLDMWYQMADSH

-1990 RKSTDSA
+1990 SKSTDSA

-2024 LIHNYDETIM
+2024 LVHNYDETIM
-2034 LDGHKR
+2034 LDGYKR

-2270 YADYTSFKKAMYKER
+2270 YANYTSFKKAMYKER

-2298 FNGQTETIDN
+2298 FNGQTKTIDN

-2327 KNKQAGFNRQGLK
+2327 QNGQIEFNRQGLK

>member
-37 AIKAELTTLAH
+37 AIKAELTALAH

-160 QFTLSIGEALP
+160 QFSLAIGEALP

-196 TVSEAIIDEQGSSS
+196 TVSEAIIGEQGSSS

-232 DIIPEEPTVPV
+232 DIIPEEPT
-243 APSEPIT
+243 
-250 EQPEASVPPATED
+250 
-263 EVQPEEPTAPVV
+263 
-275 PSSPV
+275 
-280 TDEPEAPVPPSTEDE
+280 
-295 VQPEEPTAPVAPSEP
+295 APVA
-310 ITEQPEAPVPPA
+310 
-322 TEDEVLPEE
+322 
-331 PTAPVVPSAPVTEE
+331 
-345 PEVPVTP
+345 
-352 VPPSTEDEVQPEEP
+352 
-366 TAPVVP
+366 
-372 SEPITEQPEAP
+372 
-383 VPPATEDEVLP
+383 
-394 EEPTAPVV
+394 
-402 PSAPVTEE
+402 
-410 PEVPVTPVPPS
+410 
-421 TEGEVLPEEPTVPV
+421 
-435 APSEPVTEQPEA
+435 
-447 PVPPATEAEVLPEE
+447 
-461 PTVPVAPSEPIT
+461 
-473 EQPEAPVTPVPPS
+473 
-486 TEVEVQPEEPTVPVV
+486 
-501 PSEPVTE
+501 
-508 QPEEP
+508 
-513 EAPVPPSTESE
+513 
-524 VQPEEP
+524 
-530 IEPVVP
+530 P
-536 SSPVTEQPEEPE
+536 SSPVTEQ
-548 TPVPPSTEG
+548 
-557 EVLPEE
+557 
-563 PTAPVAPSE
+563 
-572 PVTEQP
+572 
-578 EAPVPPATEAE
+578 
-589 VLPEEP
+589 
-595 TEPVVPSSP
+595 
-604 VTEEPEIP
+604 
-612 VTPAPPS
+612 
-619 TEGEVLPEEPTDPV
+619 
-633 VPSAPVTEE
+633 

-664 DPVVPSAPVTEEPE
+664 DPVI
-678 TPVTPAPP
+678 
-686 STEGEVL
+686 
-693 PEEPTDSVVPSAPVT
+693 PSAPVT

-750 PVPPSTEDEVQ
+750 PVPPSTEGEVL
-761 PAEPTD
+761 PEEPTD

-798 PTDSVVPSAPVTEE
+798 PTD
-812 PKVPETPV
+812 
-820 SPTVKDEVQ
+820 
-829 PEEPTAPV
+829 PV
-837 VPSSPVTEEP
+837 VPSSPVTEQPEAPVPPATEDEVLPEEP
-847 KVPETPVSP
+847 TDPVVPSSPVTEQPEEPETPVPPATEDEVQPAEPTDPVVPSSP
-856 TVEDEVQPEEPT
+856 VTEQPEEPETPVPPATEDEVQPEEPT
-868 APVVPSSPVTEEPEV
+868 DPVAPSAPVTEEPEAPVPPATEAEVQPAEPTAPVVPSNPVTEQPEAPVPPSTEDEVLPEEPTDPVGPSAPVTEEPEEPETPVPPATEDEVQPEEPTEPVAPSSPVTEEPEV

-891 TEDEVQPEEPTAPV
+891 TESEVL
-905 VPSEPVT
+905 
-912 EQPEEPETPV
+912 
-922 PPSTEV
+922 
-928 EVQPEEPTA
+928 PEEPTA
-937 PVVPSSPVTEQ
+937 PVVPSS
-948 PEEPETPVPPSTED
+948 
-962 EVLPEE
+962 
-968 PTDPVVPSAPVTEEP
+968 PVTEEP

-998 KDNVD
+998 KENVD
-1003 DKSVELSYTLTDS
+1003 DKTVELSYTLTDS

-1043 ELYKVQFA
+1043 ELYKVRFA

-1066 YNLGSDDA
+1066 YNLGSDDV

-1112 TALSNLPTSV
+1112 TALTSTPISS
-1122 ENYLVKIATVNNKEI
+1122 ENYLVKISTVNNKDI

-1147 VNGIKVSILHPKLVK
+1147 VNGIKVSIIHPKLVK

-1168 SFDDHHTFTVDKLVL
+1168 SFDEHYTFTVDKLVL

-1222 YITKEFTG
+1222 YVTKEFTG
-1230 SLKSLGEQKAYSILQ
+1230 SLKSLGDHRTYSILQ
-1245 LDRPLFSTLKN
+1245 LDKPLFSTLKN

-1281 KSDKSTINK
+1281 KSDKSTIDK

-1301 NIAGIVYNA
+1301 NIAGLVYEA

-1350 VRVNVAIDAKTA
+1350 VRATVAIDAKTA
-1362 SGRGQKIGGIT
+1362 SGRGQKIGGVT
-1373 AEMIMATQQP
+1373 AEMIVSTQQP

-1412 FLNNIATGTSVTN
+1412 VLNNIATGASVTN

-1433 TQSATVWSSIS
+1433 TQSATAWSSIS
-1444 NLYSVEGHATGQP
+1444 NLYSVEGHAAGQP

-1466 SQEAVLEKIKTWGIP
+1466 SQEAVLEKITAWGIP
-1481 TTPTMTGQENSDS
+1481 TTPTTTGQENSDS
-1494 QSNSAQTIDYNQ
+1494 QSNSVQTIDYNQ

-1626 ELVTAFSQVDLYSQ
+1626 DLVQEFSRVELYS
-1640 EMADI
+1640 EKMAEV

-1653 HAKLKDLYLDES
+1653 QAKLKDLYLDES

-1683 RQVVDTTSK
+1683 RLVVDTTSK

-1737 DFYKRQLDT
+1737 DFYNRQLDT
-1746 LGWLKSFTDKITKD
+1746 LEWLKSFTDKITKD
-1760 DDQFYVSQNGYE
+1760 TDQYYVSQQGYE

-1783 NAAIHKERFGALSS
+1783 NAEIHKERFGALSS

-1920 LGDFLDMWYQMADSN
+1920 LGDFLDMWYQMADSH

-1963 DKRRWAGKYDQE
+1963 DKRRWADKYDQE

-1990 RKSTDSA
+1990 RQSRDSA

-2024 LIHNYDETIM
+2024 LVHNYDETIM
-2034 LDGHKR
+2034 LDGYKR

-2211 DQGTVGGLQFRKTAL
+2211 NSGTVGGLQFRKTAL

-2259 QFIFEKIFADQ
+2259 QFIFEKIFANQ

>member
-37 AIKAELTTLAH
+37 AIKAELTALAH

-160 QFTLSIGEALP
+160 QFSLAIGEALP

-196 TVSEAIIDEQGSSS
+196 TVSEAIIGEQGLSS

-232 DIIPEEPTVPV
+232 DIIPEEPT
-243 APSEPIT
+243 
-250 EQPEASVPPATED
+250 
-263 EVQPEEPTAPVV
+263 
-275 PSSPV
+275 
-280 TDEPEAPVPPSTEDE
+280 
-295 VQPEEPTAPVAPSEP
+295 APVAPSEP
-310 ITEQPEAPVPPA
+310 I
-322 TEDEVLPEE
+322 
-331 PTAPVVPSAPVTEE
+331 TEE

-366 TAPVVP
+366 TDPVVPSSPVTEQPETPVTPAPPSTEGEVLPEEPTDPVIPSAPVTEESETPVTPAPPSTEGEVLPEEPTDPVVPSSPVTEQPEEPETPVPPATEDEVQPAEPTDPVVPSAPVTEEPKVPETPVSPTVEDEVQPAEPTDPVVPSSPVTEQPEAPVPPSTEDEVQPEEPTDPVGPSAPVTEEPEEPETPVPPSTESEVLPEEPTAPVVP
-372 SEPITEQPEAP
+372 SAPVMEEPKVPETPVSPTVEDEVRPEEPTEPVVPSSPVTEQPEAP

-461 PTVPVAPSEPIT
+461 PTD
-473 EQPEAPVTPVPPS
+473 
-486 TEVEVQPEEPTVPVV
+486 PVV
-501 PSEPVTE
+501 PSSPVTD
-508 QPEEP
+508 EP

-530 IEPVVP
+530 
-536 SSPVTEQPEEPE
+536 
-548 TPVPPSTEG
+548 
-557 EVLPEE
+557 
-563 PTAPVAPSE
+563 TAPVAPSE
-572 PVTEQP
+572 PITEQP
-578 EAPVPPATEAE
+578 EAPVPPSTESE

-604 VTEEPEIP
+604 VTEQPE
-612 VTPAPPS
+612 
-619 TEGEVLPEEPTDPV
+619 
-633 VPSAPVTEE
+633 APV
-642 PETPVTP
+642 
-649 APPSTEGEVLPEEPT
+649 
-664 DPVVPSAPVTEEPE
+664 
-678 TPVTPAPP
+678 
-686 STEGEVL
+686 
-693 PEEPTDSVVPSAPVT
+693 
-708 EESETPVTPAPPST
+708 
-722 EGEVLPEEP
+722 
-731 TDPVVPSSP
+731 
-740 VTEQPEEPET
+740 
-750 PVPPSTEDEVQ
+750 
-761 PAEPTD
+761 
-767 PVVPSAPVTEEPK
+767 
-780 VPETPVS
+780 
-787 PTVEDEVQPAE
+787 
-798 PTDSVVPSAPVTEE
+798 
-812 PKVPETPV
+812 
-820 SPTVKDEVQ
+820 
-829 PEEPTAPV
+829 
-837 VPSSPVTEEP
+837 
-847 KVPETPVSP
+847 
-856 TVEDEVQPEEPT
+856 
-868 APVVPSSPVTEEPEV
+868 
-883 PVTPVPPS
+883 
-891 TEDEVQPEEPTAPV
+891 
-905 VPSEPVT
+905 
-912 EQPEEPETPV
+912 TPV

-948 PEEPETPVPPSTED
+948 PEEPETPVPPSTES
-962 EVLPEE
+962 EVQPEE
-968 PTDPVVPSAPVTEEP
+968 PTAPVVPSSPVTEEP
-983 EEPIKTKPELVLSIL
+983 EEPIKTKPKLVLSIL
-998 KDNVD
+998 KENVD

-1016 DSTFVKAMVS
+1016 DSTFVKVLVS

-1033 VTEKEILTQE
+1033 VTEKEILTKE
-1043 ELYKVQFA
+1043 DLYKVQFA

-1066 YNLGSDDA
+1066 YNLGSDDV

-1112 TALSNLPTSV
+1112 TALTSAPISS
-1122 ENYLVKIATVNNKEI
+1122 ENYLVKISTVNNKDI

-1147 VNGIKVSILHPKLVK
+1147 VNGIKVSIIHPKLVK

-1168 SFDDHHTFTVDKLVL
+1168 SFDEHHTFTVDKLVL

-1230 SLKSLGEQKAYSILQ
+1230 SLKSLGGQKAYSILQ

-1266 VAISNDQTEVAALAK
+1266 VSIKNDQTAVAALAK
-1281 KSDKSTINK
+1281 KSDKSTIDK

-1350 VRVNVAIDAKTA
+1350 VRATVAIDAKTA
-1362 SGRGQKIGGIT
+1362 SGRGQKIGGVT
-1373 AEMIMATQQP
+1373 AEMIVSTQQP

-1403 GVVGLARMS
+1403 AVVGLARMS
-1412 FLNNIATGTSVTN
+1412 VLNNIATGVSVTN
-1425 GGIIASGQ
+1425 GGIIASAQ
-1433 TQSATVWSSIS
+1433 
-1444 NLYSVEGHATGQP
+1444 NLYTTYGSMPTNIYSVEGHAAGQP

-1466 SQEAVLEKIKTWGIP
+1466 SQEAVLEKVKAWGIP
-1481 TTPTMTGQENSDS
+1481 TTPTTTGQENSDS
-1494 QSNSAQTIDYNQ
+1494 QANSVQTIDYNL
-1506 VQNAQAKRRT
+1506 VQNAQAERRT
-1516 AYENTA
+1516 AYENTS

-1581 DGTSEVLPL
+1581 DGTSETLPL

-1603 YRLGDQLLYTPE
+1603 YRLGEQLLYTPE

-1645 LHIQTADK
+1645 LHIQTTDK
-1653 HAKLKDLYLDES
+1653 NAKLKDLYLDES
-1665 FAEVKDNLEV
+1665 FAEVKDNLEF

-1746 LGWLKSFTDKITKD
+1746 LGWLRSFTDKLTKH
-1760 DDQFYVSQNGYE
+1760 DDQFYVSQKGYE

-1797 QLGTVRDFLEYNKK
+1797 QFGTVRDFLEYNKK

-1920 LGDFLDMWYQMADSN
+1920 LGDFLDMWYQIADSN

-1953 KDSNAFEDQT
+1953 KDSNAFEDQ
-1963 DKRRWAGKYDQE
+1963 RRWAGKYDQE

-1990 RKSTDSA
+1990 RQSRDSA

-2024 LIHNYDETIM
+2024 LVHNYDETIM
-2034 LDGHKR
+2034 LDGYKR

-2110 IEAIATKG
+2110 IQAIAAKG

-2129 ELVPATEAHTNQIP
+2129 ELVPVNDANTNQSLI
-2143 GYQNTHDRIRKLSD
+2143 YQNAHDRIRKLRD
-2157 VELANLNIST
+2157 DELDNLNIAT

-2176 VAKTSLL
+2176 VAKSSFLL
-2183 PEQDYLRENLKNY
+2183 EQDYLRENLKNY

-2211 DQGTVGGLQFRKTAL
+2211 NSGTVGGLQFRKTAL

-2259 QFIFEKIFADQ
+2259 QFIFEKLFANQFVD
-2270 YADYTSFKKAMYKER
+2270 YASFKKAMYKER

>member
-37 AIKAELTTLAH
+37 AIKAELIALAH

-160 QFTLSIGEALP
+160 QFSLAIGEALP

-196 TVSEAIIDEQGSSS
+196 TVSEAIIGEQGSSS

-226 EAPIVD
+226 ETPIVD
-232 DIIPEEPTVPV
+232 DIIPEEPTAPV
-243 APSEPIT
+243 APSSPVT
-250 EQPEASVPPATED
+250 EQPEEPETPVPPATED
-263 EVQPEEPTAPVV
+263 EVQPAEPTDPVG

-280 TDEPEAPVPPSTEDE
+280 TEEPKVPETPVSPTVEDK
-295 VQPEEPTAPVAPSEP
+295 VQPEEPT
-310 ITEQPEAPVPPA
+310 
-322 TEDEVLPEE
+322 D
-331 PTAPVVPSAPVTEE
+331 PVVPSAPVTEE

-352 VPPSTEDEVQPEEP
+352 VPPSTEVEVLPEEP
-366 TAPVVP
+366 TEPVAP

-383 VPPATEDEVLP
+383 VPPSTEDEVLP

-402 PSAPVTEE
+402 PSAPITEE

-421 TEGEVLPEEPTVPV
+421 TE
-435 APSEPVTEQPEA
+435 S
-447 PVPPATEAEVLPEE
+447 
-461 PTVPVAPSEPIT
+461 
-473 EQPEAPVTPVPPS
+473 
-486 TEVEVQPEEPTVPVV
+486 EVQPEEPTAPVV
-501 PSEPVTE
+501 PSNPVT
-508 QPEEP
+508 EEP
-513 EAPVPPSTESE
+513 EAPVPPSTES
-524 VQPEEP
+524 
-530 IEPVVP
+530 
-536 SSPVTEQPEEPE
+536 
-548 TPVPPSTEG
+548 
-557 EVLPEE
+557 
-563 PTAPVAPSE
+563 
-572 PVTEQP
+572 
-578 EAPVPPATEAE
+578 
-589 VLPEEP
+589 
-595 TEPVVPSSP
+595 
-604 VTEEPEIP
+604 
-612 VTPAPPS
+612 
-619 TEGEVLPEEPTDPV
+619 
-633 VPSAPVTEE
+633 
-642 PETPVTP
+642 
-649 APPSTEGEVLPEEPT
+649 
-664 DPVVPSAPVTEEPE
+664 
-678 TPVTPAPP
+678 
-686 STEGEVL
+686 
-693 PEEPTDSVVPSAPVT
+693 
-708 EESETPVTPAPPST
+708 
-722 EGEVLPEEP
+722 
-731 TDPVVPSSP
+731 
-740 VTEQPEEPET
+740 
-750 PVPPSTEDEVQ
+750 EVQ

-767 PVVPSAPVTEEPK
+767 PVVPSAPVTE
-780 VPETPVS
+780 
-787 PTVEDEVQPAE
+787 Q
-798 PTDSVVPSAPVTEE
+798 
-812 PKVPETPV
+812 
-820 SPTVKDEVQ
+820 
-829 PEEPTAPV
+829 
-837 VPSSPVTEEP
+837 
-847 KVPETPVSP
+847 
-856 TVEDEVQPEEPT
+856 
-868 APVVPSSPVTEEPEV
+868 PEV

-891 TEDEVQPEEPTAPV
+891 TESEVQPEEPTDPV
-905 VPSEPVT
+905 VPSAPVT
-912 EQPEEPETPV
+912 EQPEV
-922 PPSTEV
+922 LV
-928 EVQPEEPTA
+928 
-937 PVVPSSPVTEQ
+937 
-948 PEEPETPVPPSTED
+948 TPVPPSTED

-968 PTDPVVPSAPVTEEP
+968 PTEPVAPSSPVTEEPEAPVPPSTEDEVLPEELTDPVVPSEPITDEP

-998 KDNVD
+998 KENVD

-1016 DSTFVKAMVS
+1016 DSTFVKVLVS
-1026 LYKGDEL
+1026 LYKGDDL

-1066 YNLGSDDA
+1066 YNLGSDDV
-1074 EEELGTEKF
+1074 EEELRTEKF

-1112 TALSNLPTSV
+1112 TALTSTPISS
-1122 ENYLVKIATVNNKEI
+1122 ENYLVKISTVNNKDI

-1147 VNGIKVSILHPKLVK
+1147 VNGIKVSIIHPKLVK

-1168 SFDDHHTFTVDKLVL
+1168 SFDEHHTFTVDKLVL

-1222 YITKEFTG
+1222 YVTKEFTG
-1230 SLKSLGEQKAYSILQ
+1230 SLKSLGDHKTYSILQ
-1245 LDRPLFSTLKN
+1245 LDKPLFSTLKN

-1281 KSDKSTINK
+1281 KSDKSTIDK

-1301 NIAGIVYNA
+1301 NIAGLVYEA
-1310 TNGTTISNSIVNVN
+1310 TNGTSISNSIIDVS
-1324 LSNTASHE
+1324 LGNTASYE
-1332 TYHIGGV
+1332 TYYMGGV

-1350 VRVNVAIDAKTA
+1350 VRATVAIDAKTA
-1362 SGRGQKIGGIT
+1362 SGRGQGIGGIV
-1373 AEMIMATQQP
+1373 ANAQGAVIK
-1383 IMTNVYVTGKIE
+1383 NSYVTGNIHATE
-1395 ASAPADTG
+1395 TADTG

-1412 FLNNIATGTSVTN
+1412 FLNNIATGVSVTN
-1425 GGIIASGQ
+1425 GGIIASAQ
-1433 TQSATVWSSIS
+1433 
-1444 NLYSVEGHATGQP
+1444 NLYTTYGSMPTNIYSVEGHAAGQP

-1466 SQEAVLEKIKTWGIP
+1466 SQEAVLEKIKAWGIP
-1481 TTPTMTGQENSDS
+1481 TTPTTTGQENSDS
-1494 QSNSAQTIDYNQ
+1494 QSNSVQTIDYNQ

-1516 AYENTA
+1516 AYENTS

-1603 YRLGDQLLYTPE
+1603 YRLGDRLLYTPE

-1626 ELVTAFSQVDLYSQ
+1626 DLVQEFSQVELYS
-1640 EMADI
+1640 EKMAEV

-1653 HAKLKDLYLDES
+1653 QAKLKDLYLDES

-1710 FALAYLNRLYGIK
+1710 FALAYLNRLYGIT

-1760 DDQFYVSQNGYE
+1760 TDQYYVSQQGYE

-1783 NAAIHKERFGALSS
+1783 NAEIHKERFGSLSS

-1920 LGDFLDMWYQMADSN
+1920 LGDFLDMWYQMADSH

-1990 RKSTDSA
+1990 SKSTDSA

-2024 LIHNYDETIM
+2024 LVHNYDETIM
-2034 LDGHKR
+2034 LDGYKR

-2129 ELVPATEAHTNQIP
+2129 ELVPATEATTNQPLI
-2143 GYQNTHDRIRKLSD
+2143 YQNAHDRIRKLSD

-2252 AGRPLSD
+2252 TGQPLSD
-2259 QFIFEKIFADQ
+2259 QFIFEKIFANQ

-2298 FNGQTETIDN
+2298 FNGQTKTIDN

-2327 KNKQAGFNRQGLK
+2327 QNGQIGFNRQGLK
-2340 DAILKAY
+2340 DSVLKAY

>member
-37 AIKAELTTLAH
+37 AIKAELTALAH

-99 PQTGDIPTFTSSL
+99 PQTGDISTFTSSL

-160 QFTLSIGEALP
+160 QFSLAIGEALP

-243 APSEPIT
+243 VPSEPVT
-250 EQPEASVPPATED
+250 EQPEA
-263 EVQPEEPTAPVV
+263 
-275 PSSPV
+275 
-280 TDEPEAPVPPSTEDE
+280 
-295 VQPEEPTAPVAPSEP
+295 
-310 ITEQPEAPVPPA
+310 
-322 TEDEVLPEE
+322 
-331 PTAPVVPSAPVTEE
+331 
-345 PEVPVTP
+345 PVTP
-352 VPPSTEDEVQPEEP
+352 VPPSTEAEVLPEEP

-383 VPPATEDEVLP
+383 VPPSTED
-394 EEPTAPVV
+394 
-402 PSAPVTEE
+402 
-410 PEVPVTPVPPS
+410 
-421 TEGEVLPEEPTVPV
+421 
-435 APSEPVTEQPEA
+435 
-447 PVPPATEAEVLPEE
+447 
-461 PTVPVAPSEPIT
+461 
-473 EQPEAPVTPVPPS
+473 
-486 TEVEVQPEEPTVPVV
+486 
-501 PSEPVTE
+501 
-508 QPEEP
+508 
-513 EAPVPPSTESE
+513 
-524 VQPEEP
+524 
-530 IEPVVP
+530 
-536 SSPVTEQPEEPE
+536 
-548 TPVPPSTEG
+548 
-557 EVLPEE
+557 
-563 PTAPVAPSE
+563 
-572 PVTEQP
+572 
-578 EAPVPPATEAE
+578 
-589 VLPEEP
+589 
-595 TEPVVPSSP
+595 
-604 VTEEPEIP
+604 
-612 VTPAPPS
+612 
-619 TEGEVLPEEPTDPV
+619 EVLPEEPTDPV

-642 PETPVTP
+642 PETPV
-649 APPSTEGEVLPEEPT
+649 PPSTESEVQPEEPT
-664 DPVVPSAPVTEEPE
+664 DPVVPSSPVTEQPEEPETPVPPSTESEVQPEEPTAPVVPSSPVTEEPE
-678 TPVTPAPP
+678 EPETPVPP
-686 STEGEVL
+686 STE
-693 PEEPTDSVVPSAPVT
+693 D
-708 EESETPVTPAPPST
+708 
-722 EGEVLPEEP
+722 EVLPEEP

-750 PVPPSTEDEVQ
+750 PVPPSTESEVL
-761 PAEPTD
+761 PEEPTD
-767 PVVPSAPVTEEPK
+767 PVVPSSPVTDEPEAPVPPATE
-780 VPETPVS
+780 V
-787 PTVEDEVQPAE
+787 
-798 PTDSVVPSAPVTEE
+798 
-812 PKVPETPV
+812 
-820 SPTVKDEVQ
+820 EVQ
-829 PEEPTAPV
+829 PEEPTEPV
-837 VPSSPVTEEP
+837 APSSPVTEEP
-847 KVPETPVSP
+847 EVPVTPVPPS
-856 TVEDEVQPEEPT
+856 TESEVQPEEPT
-868 APVVPSSPVTEEPEV
+868 APVVPSSPVTEEPE
-883 PVTPVPPS
+883 
-891 TEDEVQPEEPTAPV
+891 
-905 VPSEPVT
+905 
-912 EQPEEPETPV
+912 
-922 PPSTEV
+922 
-928 EVQPEEPTA
+928 
-937 PVVPSSPVTEQ
+937 
-948 PEEPETPVPPSTED
+948 
-962 EVLPEE
+962 
-968 PTDPVVPSAPVTEEP
+968 
-983 EEPIKTKPELVLSIL
+983 EPIKTKPELVLSIL
-998 KDNVD
+998 KENVD
-1003 DKSVELSYTLTDS
+1003 DKTVELSYTLTDS
-1016 DSTFVKAMVS
+1016 DSTFVKVLVS

-1043 ELYKVQFA
+1043 ELYKVRFA

-1066 YNLGSDDA
+1066 YNLGSDDV

-1112 TALSNLPTSV
+1112 TALTSAPISS
-1122 ENYLVKIATVNNKEI
+1122 ENYLVKISTVNNKDI

-1147 VNGIKVSILHPKLVK
+1147 VNGIKVSIIHPKLVK

-1168 SFDDHHTFTVDKLVL
+1168 SFDEHYTFTVDKLVL

-1230 SLKSLGEQKAYSILQ
+1230 SLKSLGEQKTYSILQ

-1281 KSDKSTINK
+1281 KSDKSTIDK

-1301 NIAGIVYNA
+1301 NIAGLVYEA

-1332 TYHIGGV
+1332 TYYMGGV

-1383 IMTNVYVTGKIE
+1383 IMTNVYVTGKIK

-1412 FLNNIATGTSVTN
+1412 FLNNIATGASVTN

-1444 NLYSVEGHATGQP
+1444 NLYSVEGHAAGQP

-1466 SQEAVLEKIKTWGIP
+1466 SQEAVLEKIKAWGIP
-1481 TTPTMTGQENSDS
+1481 TTPTTTGQENSDS
-1494 QSNSAQTIDYNQ
+1494 QSNSVQTIDYNQ

-1516 AYENTA
+1516 AYENTS

-1603 YRLGDQLLYTPE
+1603 YRLGDRLLYTPE

-1626 ELVTAFSQVDLYSQ
+1626 DLVQEFSQVELYS
-1640 EMADI
+1640 EKMAEV

-1653 HAKLKDLYLDES
+1653 QAKLKDLYLDES

-1737 DFYKRQLDT
+1737 DFYNRQLDT
-1746 LGWLKSFTDKITKD
+1746 LDWLKSFTNQIIKD
-1760 DDQFYVSQNGYE
+1760 TDQYYVSQQGYE

-1811 LFLGETDSRK
+1811 LFLEETDSRK

-1920 LGDFLDMWYQMADSN
+1920 LGDFLDMWYQMADSH

-1997 FSDTVTFVKFSNR
+1997 FSDTITFVKFSNR

-2024 LIHNYDETIM
+2024 LVHNYDETIM
-2034 LDGHKR
+2034 LDGYKR

-2176 VAKTSLL
+2176 VAKSSLL

-2211 DQGTVGGLQFRKTAL
+2211 NSGTVGGLQFRKTAL

-2285 WDKKDRLKAITIS
+2285 LDKKNSMKAIS
-2298 FNGQTETIDN
+2298 FIYNGRTETIDN

>member
-37 AIKAELTTLAH
+37 AIKAELTALAH

-160 QFTLSIGEALP
+160 QFSLAIGEALP

-210 ELILP
+210 ELKLP

-232 DIIPEEPTVPV
+232 DIIPEEPTAPVVPNAPVTEQPEVEVLPEEPTDPVGPSAPVTAELEVPVTPVPPATEDEVLPEEPTDPVVPSSPVTDEPEAPVPPATEDEVQPAEPTDPVVPSSPVTEQPEEPETPVPPSTEGEVLPEEPTDPVVPSSPVTDEPEAPVPPSTEDEVQPEEPTDPV
-243 APSEPIT
+243 APSEPVT
-250 EQPEASVPPATED
+250 DEPKVPETPVSPTVEDEVQPEEPKAPVVPSNPVTDEPEAPVPPSTEA

-295 VQPEEPTAPVAPSEP
+295 VQPEEPTDPVAPSEP

-322 TEDEVLPEE
+322 TEDEVL
-331 PTAPVVPSAPVTEE
+331 TEE
-345 PEVPVTP
+345 
-352 VPPSTEDEVQPEEP
+352 STD
-366 TAPVVP
+366 PVVP
-372 SEPITEQPEAP
+372 SEPITDEPEAP

-394 EEPTAPVV
+394 EEPTEPVV
-402 PSAPVTEE
+402 PSSPV
-410 PEVPVTPVPPS
+410 
-421 TEGEVLPEEPTVPV
+421 
-435 APSEPVTEQPEA
+435 
-447 PVPPATEAEVLPEE
+447 
-461 PTVPVAPSEPIT
+461 T

-486 TEVEVQPEEPTVPVV
+486 TEVEVLPEEPTAPVA
-501 PSEPVTE
+501 PSAPVTE

-524 VQPEEP
+524 V
-530 IEPVVP
+530 
-536 SSPVTEQPEEPE
+536 
-548 TPVPPSTEG
+548 
-557 EVLPEE
+557 LPEE
-563 PTAPVAPSE
+563 PTAPVAPS
-572 PVTEQP
+572 
-578 EAPVPPATEAE
+578 
-589 VLPEEP
+589 
-595 TEPVVPSSP
+595 
-604 VTEEPEIP
+604 
-612 VTPAPPS
+612 
-619 TEGEVLPEEPTDPV
+619 
-633 VPSAPVTEE
+633 
-642 PETPVTP
+642 
-649 APPSTEGEVLPEEPT
+649 
-664 DPVVPSAPVTEEPE
+664 
-678 TPVTPAPP
+678 
-686 STEGEVL
+686 
-693 PEEPTDSVVPSAPVT
+693 
-708 EESETPVTPAPPST
+708 
-722 EGEVLPEEP
+722 
-731 TDPVVPSSP
+731 SP
-740 VTEQPEEPET
+740 VTEQ
-750 PVPPSTEDEVQ
+750 
-761 PAEPTD
+761 
-767 PVVPSAPVTEEPK
+767 
-780 VPETPVS
+780 
-787 PTVEDEVQPAE
+787 
-798 PTDSVVPSAPVTEE
+798 
-812 PKVPETPV
+812 
-820 SPTVKDEVQ
+820 
-829 PEEPTAPV
+829 
-837 VPSSPVTEEP
+837 
-847 KVPETPVSP
+847 
-856 TVEDEVQPEEPT
+856 
-868 APVVPSSPVTEEPEV
+868 
-883 PVTPVPPS
+883 
-891 TEDEVQPEEPTAPV
+891 
-905 VPSEPVT
+905 
-912 EQPEEPETPV
+912 
-922 PPSTEV
+922 
-928 EVQPEEPTA
+928 
-937 PVVPSSPVTEQ
+937 
-948 PEEPETPVPPSTED
+948 
-962 EVLPEE
+962 
-968 PTDPVVPSAPVTEEP
+968 P

-998 KDNVD
+998 KENVD
-1003 DKSVELSYTLTDS
+1003 DKTVELSYTLTDS

-1043 ELYKVQFA
+1043 ELYKVRFA

-1066 YNLGSDDA
+1066 YNLGSDDV

-1112 TALSNLPTSV
+1112 TALTSAPISS
-1122 ENYLVKIATVNNKEI
+1122 ENYLVKISTVNNKDI

-1147 VNGIKVSILHPKLVK
+1147 VNGIKVSIIHPKLVK

-1168 SFDDHHTFTVDKLVL
+1168 SFDEHYTFTVDKLVL

-1222 YITKEFTG
+1222 YVTKEFTG
-1230 SLKSLGEQKAYSILQ
+1230 SLKSLGGQKAYSILQ

-1266 VAISNDQTEVAALAK
+1266 VSIKNDQTAVAALARK
-1281 KSDKSTINK
+1281 ADTATIDK

-1301 NIAGIVYNA
+1301 NIAGLVYEA
-1310 TNGTTISNSIVNVN
+1310 TNGTSISNSIVNVN

-1350 VRVNVAIDAKTA
+1350 VRATVAIDAKTA
-1362 SGRGQKIGGIT
+1362 SGRGQGIGGIV
-1373 AEMIMATQQP
+1373 ANAQGAVIK
-1383 IMTNVYVTGKIE
+1383 NSYVTGNIHATE
-1395 ASAPADTG
+1395 TADTG

-1412 FLNNIATGTSVTN
+1412 VLNNIVTGASVTN

-1433 TQSATVWSSIS
+1433 NAYATVGSTIS
-1444 NLYSVEGHATGQP
+1444 NLYSVEGHAAGQP

-1603 YRLGDQLLYTPE
+1603 YRLGEQLLYTPE

-1626 ELVTAFSQVDLYSQ
+1626 DLVQEFSQVELYS
-1640 EMADI
+1640 EKMAEV
-1645 LHIQTADK
+1645 LHIKTADK

-1665 FAEVKDNLEV
+1665 FAEVKANLEE

-1683 RQVVDTTSK
+1683 RLVVDTTSK

-1760 DDQFYVSQNGYE
+1760 DDQFYVLQNGYE

-1783 NAAIHKERFGALSS
+1783 NAEIHKERFGALSS

-1829 FVYEIPSNA
+1829 LVYEIPSNA

-1920 LGDFLDMWYQMADSN
+1920 LGDFLDMWYQMADSH

-1990 RKSTDSA
+1990 SKSTDSA
-1997 FSDTVTFVKFSNR
+1997 FSDTITFVKFSNR

-2024 LIHNYDETIM
+2024 LVHNYDETIM
-2034 LDGHKR
+2034 LDGYKR

-2129 ELVPATEAHTNQIP
+2129 ELVPATEAHTNQSLI
-2143 GYQNTHDRIRKLSD
+2143 YQNAHDRIRKLRD
-2157 VELANLNIST
+2157 DELANLNIVT

-2176 VAKTSLL
+2176 VAKSSLL
-2183 PEQDYLRENLKNY
+2183 LEQDYLRENLKNY

-2211 DQGTVGGLQFRKTAL
+2211 NSGTVGGLQFRKTAL

-2241 ATDKLKAEAEA
+2241 ATDKLKSEAEA

-2259 QFIFEKIFADQ
+2259 QFIFEKIFANQ
-2270 YADYTSFKKAMYKER
+2270 YADYASFKKAMYKER

-2317 EAVDKDYQAA
+2317 EAVDKDYQVAQ
-2327 KNKQAGFNRQGLK
+2327 NGQIGFNRQGLK

>member
-37 AIKAELTTLAH
+37 AIKAELTALAH

-263 EVQPEEPTAPVV
+263 EV
-275 PSSPV
+275 
-280 TDEPEAPVPPSTEDE
+280 
-295 VQPEEPTAPVAPSEP
+295 
-310 ITEQPEAPVPPA
+310 
-322 TEDEVLPEE
+322 LPEE

-372 SEPITEQPEAP
+372 S
-383 VPPATEDEVLP
+383 
-394 EEPTAPVV
+394 
-402 PSAPVTEE
+402 
-410 PEVPVTPVPPS
+410 
-421 TEGEVLPEEPTVPV
+421 
-435 APSEPVTEQPEA
+435 
-447 PVPPATEAEVLPEE
+447 
-461 PTVPVAPSEPIT
+461 
-473 EQPEAPVTPVPPS
+473 
-486 TEVEVQPEEPTVPVV
+486 
-501 PSEPVTE
+501 
-508 QPEEP
+508 
-513 EAPVPPSTESE
+513 
-524 VQPEEP
+524 
-530 IEPVVP
+530 
-536 SSPVTEQPEEPE
+536 
-548 TPVPPSTEG
+548 
-557 EVLPEE
+557 
-563 PTAPVAPSE
+563 
-572 PVTEQP
+572 
-578 EAPVPPATEAE
+578 
-589 VLPEEP
+589 
-595 TEPVVPSSP
+595 
-604 VTEEPEIP
+604 
-612 VTPAPPS
+612 
-619 TEGEVLPEEPTDPV
+619 
-633 VPSAPVTEE
+633 APVTEE

-664 DPVVPSAPVTEEPE
+664 DPVVPSSPATEEPE
-678 TPVTPAPP
+678 TPVPP

-693 PEEPTDSVVPSAPVT
+693 PEEPT
-708 EESETPVTPAPPST
+708 
-722 EGEVLPEEP
+722 
-731 TDPVVPSSP
+731 
-740 VTEQPEEPET
+740 
-750 PVPPSTEDEVQ
+750 
-761 PAEPTD
+761 
-767 PVVPSAPVTEEPK
+767 
-780 VPETPVS
+780 
-787 PTVEDEVQPAE
+787 
-798 PTDSVVPSAPVTEE
+798 
-812 PKVPETPV
+812 
-820 SPTVKDEVQ
+820 
-829 PEEPTAPV
+829 APV
-837 VPSSPVTEEP
+837 VPISPAT
-847 KVPETPVSP
+847 
-856 TVEDEVQPEEPT
+856 
-868 APVVPSSPVTEEPEV
+868 
-883 PVTPVPPS
+883 
-891 TEDEVQPEEPTAPV
+891 
-905 VPSEPVT
+905 
-912 EQPEEPETPV
+912 
-922 PPSTEV
+922 
-928 EVQPEEPTA
+928 
-937 PVVPSSPVTEQ
+937 
-948 PEEPETPVPPSTED
+948 EEPETPVPPSTED

-968 PTDPVVPSAPVTEEP
+968 PTAPVVPSSPSEPITEQP
-983 EEPIKTKPELVLSIL
+983 EEPIKTKPELDLSIL
-998 KDNVD
+998 KENVD

-1016 DSTFVKAMVS
+1016 DSTFVKVLVS

-1033 VTEKEILTQE
+1033 VTEKEILTKE

-1066 YNLGSDDA
+1066 YNLGSDDV

-1112 TALSNLPTSV
+1112 TALTSTPISS
-1122 ENYLVKIATVNNKEI
+1122 ENYLVKISTVNNKEI

-1147 VNGIKVSILHPKLVK
+1147 VNGIKVSIIHPKLVK

-1168 SFDDHHTFTVDKLVL
+1168 SFDEHHTFTVDKLVL

-1222 YITKEFTG
+1222 YVTKEFTG
-1230 SLKSLGEQKAYSILQ
+1230 SLKSLGDHKTYSILQ
-1245 LDRPLFSTLKN
+1245 LDKPLFSTLKN

-1281 KSDKSTINK
+1281 KSDKSIIDK

-1332 TYHIGGV
+1332 TYYMGGV

-1345 STIDK
+1345 SIIDK

-1362 SGRGQKIGGIT
+1362 SGRGQKIGGVT
-1373 AEMIMATQQP
+1373 AEMALFSQQP
-1383 IMTNVYVTGKIE
+1383 MITNAYVTGNIQ
-1395 ASAPADTG
+1395 ATAPADTG
-1403 GVVGLARMS
+1403 GVIGTARMS
-1412 FLNNIATGTSVTN
+1412 VLNNIATGVSVTN

-1433 TQSATVWSSIS
+1433 NAYATVGSTIS

-1466 SQEAVLEKIKTWGIP
+1466 SQEAVLEKIKAWGIP
-1481 TTPTMTGQENSDS
+1481 TTPTTTGQENSDS
-1494 QSNSAQTIDYNQ
+1494 QANSVQTIDYNQ

-1516 AYENTA
+1516 AYENTS

-1645 LHIQTADK
+1645 LHIQTTDK
-1653 HAKLKDLYLDES
+1653 NAKLKDLYLDES
-1665 FAEVKDNLEV
+1665 FAEVKANLEE

-1683 RQVVDTTSK
+1683 RLVVDTTSK

-1697 IKKEFLADKEKIM
+1697 IKKEFLADKEKVM

-1746 LGWLKSFTDKITKD
+1746 LGWLKSFTNQIIKD
-1760 DDQFYVSQNGYE
+1760 TDQYYVSQQGYE

-1920 LGDFLDMWYQMADSN
+1920 LGDFLDMWYQMADSH

-1963 DKRRWAGKYDQE
+1963 DKRRWASKYDQE

-1990 RKSTDSA
+1990 RKSNDSA

-2024 LIHNYDETIM
+2024 LVHNYDETIM
-2034 LDGHKR
+2034 LDGYKR

-2285 WDKKDRLKAITIS
+2285 LDKKNSMKAIS
-2298 FNGQTETIDN
+2298 FIYNGRTETIENYD
-2308 IETLSRLMA
+2308 TLKLLMQD
-2317 EAVDKDYQAA
+2317 AVNKDYQAA
-2327 KNKQAGFNRQGLK
+2327 QNGQIGFNRQGLK

>member
-37 AIKAELTTLAH
+37 AIKAELTALAH

-250 EQPEASVPPATED
+250 E
-263 EVQPEEPTAPVV
+263 
-275 PSSPV
+275 
-280 TDEPEAPVPPSTEDE
+280 
-295 VQPEEPTAPVAPSEP
+295 
-310 ITEQPEAPVPPA
+310 
-322 TEDEVLPEE
+322 
-331 PTAPVVPSAPVTEE
+331 
-345 PEVPVTP
+345 
-352 VPPSTEDEVQPEEP
+352 
-366 TAPVVP
+366 
-372 SEPITEQPEAP
+372 
-383 VPPATEDEVLP
+383 
-394 EEPTAPVV
+394 
-402 PSAPVTEE
+402 
-410 PEVPVTPVPPS
+410 
-421 TEGEVLPEEPTVPV
+421 
-435 APSEPVTEQPEA
+435 
-447 PVPPATEAEVLPEE
+447 
-461 PTVPVAPSEPIT
+461 
-473 EQPEAPVTPVPPS
+473 
-486 TEVEVQPEEPTVPVV
+486 
-501 PSEPVTE
+501 
-508 QPEEP
+508 
-513 EAPVPPSTESE
+513 
-524 VQPEEP
+524 
-530 IEPVVP
+530 
-536 SSPVTEQPEEPE
+536 
-548 TPVPPSTEG
+548 
-557 EVLPEE
+557 
-563 PTAPVAPSE
+563 
-572 PVTEQP
+572 
-578 EAPVPPATEAE
+578 
-589 VLPEEP
+589 
-595 TEPVVPSSP
+595 
-604 VTEEPEIP
+604 
-612 VTPAPPS
+612 
-619 TEGEVLPEEPTDPV
+619 
-633 VPSAPVTEE
+633 
-642 PETPVTP
+642 
-649 APPSTEGEVLPEEPT
+649 
-664 DPVVPSAPVTEEPE
+664 
-678 TPVTPAPP
+678 
-686 STEGEVL
+686 
-693 PEEPTDSVVPSAPVT
+693 
-708 EESETPVTPAPPST
+708 
-722 EGEVLPEEP
+722 
-731 TDPVVPSSP
+731 
-740 VTEQPEEPET
+740 
-750 PVPPSTEDEVQ
+750 
-761 PAEPTD
+761 
-767 PVVPSAPVTEEPK
+767 
-780 VPETPVS
+780 
-787 PTVEDEVQPAE
+787 
-798 PTDSVVPSAPVTEE
+798 
-812 PKVPETPV
+812 
-820 SPTVKDEVQ
+820 
-829 PEEPTAPV
+829 
-837 VPSSPVTEEP
+837 EP

-905 VPSEPVT
+905 APSSPVTEQPEEPETPVPPATEDEVQPEEPTDPVAPSAPVTEEPEAPVPPATEAEVLPAEPTAPVVPSNPVTEQPVAPVTPVPPATEDEVQPAEPKAPVVPSNPVTEEPEAPVPPSTEVEVQPEEPTEPVAPSAPVTEQPEEPETPVPPATEAEVLPEEPTAPVAPGSPVTEEPEVPVTPVPPSTEDEVQPEEPTAPVVPSEPITEQPEAPVPPATEDEVQPAEPTDPVVPSAPVTEEPEVPVTPVPPSTEDEVLPAEPTDPVVPSAPVTEEPEVPVTPVPPSTEDEVLPAEPTEPVVPSAPVT

-922 PPSTEV
+922 PPSTEG
-928 EVQPEEPTA
+928 EVQPA
-937 PVVPSSPVTEQ
+937 
-948 PEEPETPVPPSTED
+948 
-962 EVLPEE
+962 E
-968 PTDPVVPSAPVTEEP
+968 PTDPVVPSSPVTEEP
-983 EEPIKTKPELVLSIL
+983 EEPIKTKPKLVLSIL
-998 KDNVD
+998 KENVD

-1016 DSTFVKAMVS
+1016 DSTFVKVLVS

-1033 VTEKEILTQE
+1033 VTEKEILTKE

-1066 YNLGSDDA
+1066 YNLGSDDV

-1098 ELYQVDEFGEKTRV
+1098 ELYQVDERGEKTRV

-1122 ENYLVKIATVNNKEI
+1122 ENYLVKIATVNNKDI

-1147 VNGIKVSILHPKLVK
+1147 VNGIKVSIIHPKLVK

-1168 SFDDHHTFTVDKLVL
+1168 SFDEHHTFTVDKLVL

-1214 DKEVSTDT
+1214 DKEVSTDA

-1230 SLKSLGEQKAYSILQ
+1230 SLKSIGEQKTYSILQ
-1245 LDRPLFSTLKN
+1245 LDKPLFSTLKN

-1266 VAISNDQTEVAALAK
+1266 VSIKNDQTAVAALAK
-1281 KSDKSTINK
+1281 KSDKSTIDK

-1301 NIAGIVYNA
+1301 NIAGLVYEA

-1350 VRVNVAIDAKTA
+1350 VRATVAIDAKTA

-1373 AEMIMATQQP
+1373 AEMIVSTQQP

-1412 FLNNIATGTSVTN
+1412 VLNNIATGASVTN

-1433 TQSATVWSSIS
+1433 TQSATAWSSIS
-1444 NLYSVEGHATGQP
+1444 NLYSVEGHAAGQP

-1466 SQEAVLEKIKTWGIP
+1466 SQEAVLEKIKAWGIP
-1481 TTPTMTGQENSDS
+1481 TTPTTTGQENSDS
-1494 QSNSAQTIDYNQ
+1494 QSNSVHTIDYNQ
-1506 VQNAQAKRRT
+1506 VQNAQAERRT

-1542 ASNLYSKPI
+1542 VSNLYSKPI

-1626 ELVTAFSQVDLYSQ
+1626 DLVQEFSRVELYS
-1640 EMADI
+1640 EKMAEV

-1653 HAKLKDLYLDES
+1653 QAKLKDLYLDES

-1683 RQVVDTTSK
+1683 RLVVDTTSK

-1710 FALAYLNRLYGIK
+1710 FALSYLNRLYGIK

-1760 DDQFYVSQNGYE
+1760 DDQFYVLQNGYE

-1920 LGDFLDMWYQMADSN
+1920 LGDFLDMWYQMADSH

-1963 DKRRWAGKYDQE
+1963 DKRRWADKYDQE

-2024 LIHNYDETIM
+2024 LVHNYDETIM
-2034 LDGHKR
+2034 LDGYKR

-2129 ELVPATEAHTNQIP
+2129 ELVPATEATTNQSLI
-2143 GYQNTHDRIRKLSD
+2143 YQNAHDRIRKLSD
-2157 VELANLNIST
+2157 EELANLNIAT

-2259 QFIFEKIFADQ
+2259 QFIFEKIFANQ

-2298 FNGQTETIDN
+2298 FNGQTETIENYD
-2308 IETLSRLMA
+2308 TLKLLMQD
-2317 EAVDKDYQAA
+2317 AVNKDYQAA
-2327 KNKQAGFNRQGLK
+2327 QNGQIGFNRQGLK

>member
-37 AIKAELTTLAH
+37 AIKAELTALAH

-160 QFTLSIGEALP
+160 QFSLAIGEALP

-196 TVSEAIIDEQGSSS
+196 TVSEAIIDEQGSLS

-243 APSEPIT
+243 VPSNPVTEQPEEPETPVPPSTEDEVQPEEPTAPVAPSEPIT
-250 EQPEASVPPATED
+250 EQPEAPVPPSTEDEVLPEEPTAPVVPSSPVTDEPEEPETPVSPSTEAEVQPEEPTAPVVPSSPVTEQPEAPVPPATEDEVLPEEPTDPVVPSSPVTEQPEEPETPVPPSTED

-295 VQPEEPTAPVAPSEP
+295 VQPEEPTAPV
-310 ITEQPEAPVPPA
+310 
-322 TEDEVLPEE
+322 
-331 PTAPVVPSAPVTEE
+331 
-345 PEVPVTP
+345 
-352 VPPSTEDEVQPEEP
+352 
-366 TAPVVP
+366 
-372 SEPITEQPEAP
+372 
-383 VPPATEDEVLP
+383 
-394 EEPTAPVV
+394 
-402 PSAPVTEE
+402 
-410 PEVPVTPVPPS
+410 
-421 TEGEVLPEEPTVPV
+421 
-435 APSEPVTEQPEA
+435 
-447 PVPPATEAEVLPEE
+447 
-461 PTVPVAPSEPIT
+461 
-473 EQPEAPVTPVPPS
+473 
-486 TEVEVQPEEPTVPVV
+486 
-501 PSEPVTE
+501 
-508 QPEEP
+508 
-513 EAPVPPSTESE
+513 
-524 VQPEEP
+524 
-530 IEPVVP
+530 VP

-548 TPVPPSTEG
+548 TPVPPSTE
-557 EVLPEE
+557 V
-563 PTAPVAPSE
+563 
-572 PVTEQP
+572 
-578 EAPVPPATEAE
+578 
-589 VLPEEP
+589 
-595 TEPVVPSSP
+595 
-604 VTEEPEIP
+604 
-612 VTPAPPS
+612 
-619 TEGEVLPEEPTDPV
+619 
-633 VPSAPVTEE
+633 
-642 PETPVTP
+642 
-649 APPSTEGEVLPEEPT
+649 
-664 DPVVPSAPVTEEPE
+664 
-678 TPVTPAPP
+678 
-686 STEGEVL
+686 
-693 PEEPTDSVVPSAPVT
+693 
-708 EESETPVTPAPPST
+708 
-722 EGEVLPEEP
+722 
-731 TDPVVPSSP
+731 
-740 VTEQPEEPET
+740 
-750 PVPPSTEDEVQ
+750 
-761 PAEPTD
+761 
-767 PVVPSAPVTEEPK
+767 
-780 VPETPVS
+780 
-787 PTVEDEVQPAE
+787 
-798 PTDSVVPSAPVTEE
+798 
-812 PKVPETPV
+812 
-820 SPTVKDEVQ
+820 
-829 PEEPTAPV
+829 
-837 VPSSPVTEEP
+837 
-847 KVPETPVSP
+847 
-856 TVEDEVQPEEPT
+856 
-868 APVVPSSPVTEEPEV
+868 
-883 PVTPVPPS
+883 
-891 TEDEVQPEEPTAPV
+891 EVQPEEPTAPV

-937 PVVPSSPVTEQ
+937 PVVPS
-948 PEEPETPVPPSTED
+948 
-962 EVLPEE
+962 
-968 PTDPVVPSAPVTEEP
+968 APVTEEP

-998 KDNVD
+998 KENVD

-1016 DSTFVKAMVS
+1016 DSTFVKVLVS

-1033 VTEKEILTQE
+1033 VTEIAIQAKD
-1043 ELYKVQFA
+1043 ELDKVRFTE
-1051 NLLLNTE
+1051 LLLNTE
-1058 YKVKTRFA
+1058 YTVKTRFT
-1066 YNLGSDDA
+1066 YNLGNEDV
-1074 EEELGTEKF
+1074 EEDLPTEKI

-1147 VNGIKVSILHPKLVK
+1147 VNGIKVSIIHPKLVK

-1168 SFDDHHTFTVDKLVL
+1168 SFDEHHTFTVDKLVL

-1230 SLKSLGEQKAYSILQ
+1230 SLKSLGDHKTYSILQ

-1266 VAISNDQTEVAALAK
+1266 VSIKNNQTAVAALAK
-1281 KSDKSTINK
+1281 KADKATIDK
-1290 VSVSGNITAKQ
+1290 VTVSGNITAKQ
-1301 NIAGIVYNA
+1301 NIAGLVYEA
-1310 TNGTTISNSIVNVN
+1310 TNGTSISNSIIDVS
-1324 LSNTASHE
+1324 LGNTASYE
-1332 TYHIGGV
+1332 TYYMGGV

-1362 SGRGQKIGGIT
+1362 SGRGQKIGGVTADMILSMIT
-1373 AEMIMATQQP
+1373 NA
-1383 IMTNVYVTGKIE
+1383 YVTGNIQ
-1395 ASAPADTG
+1395 ATAPADTG
-1403 GVVGLARMS
+1403 GVVGTARMS
-1412 FLNNIATGTSVTN
+1412 VLNNIVTGASVTN

-1433 TQSATVWSSIS
+1433 NAYATVGSTIS
-1444 NLYSVEGHATGQP
+1444 NLYSVEGHAAGQP

-1466 SQEAVLEKIKTWGIP
+1466 SQEAVLEKIKAWGIP
-1481 TTPTMTGQENSDS
+1481 TTPTTTGQENSDS
-1494 QSNSAQTIDYNQ
+1494 QSNSVQTIDYNQ

-1516 AYENTA
+1516 AYENTS

-1603 YRLGDQLLYTPE
+1603 YRLGEQLLYTPE

-1626 ELVTAFSQVDLYSQ
+1626 DLVQEFSQVELYS
-1640 EMADI
+1640 EKMAEV
-1645 LHIQTADK
+1645 LHIKTADK

-1665 FAEVKDNLEV
+1665 FAEVKANLEE

-1683 RQVVDTTSK
+1683 RLVVDTTSK
-1692 AVRDV
+1692 AIRDV

-1723 YGDTNIKNI
+1723 YGDINIKNI

-1746 LGWLKSFTDKITKD
+1746 LGWLRSFTDKLTKH
-1760 DDQFYVSQNGYE
+1760 DDQFYVSQKGYE

-1797 QLGTVRDFLEYNKK
+1797 QFGTVRDFLEYNKK

-1920 LGDFLDMWYQMADSN
+1920 LGDFLDMWYQMADSH

-1963 DKRRWAGKYDQE
+1963 DKRRWADKYDQE

-1990 RKSTDSA
+1990 RKSNDSA

-2024 LIHNYDETIM
+2024 LVHNYDETIM

-2211 DQGTVGGLQFRKTAL
+2211 NSGTVGGLQFRKTAL

-2259 QFIFEKIFADQ
+2259 QFIFEKIFANQ

-2327 KNKQAGFNRQGLK
+2327 QNGQIGFNRQGLK

>member
-1 MFWKEKQNKF
+1 
-11 SIRKFNRGVASVI
+11 
-24 IGMTAALFFVPNL
+24 
-37 AIKAELTTLAH
+37 
-48 TNVAR
+48 
-53 EQISYKYVLYSELT
+53 
-67 SDEKARIQ
+67 
-75 ATIPARQV
+75 
-83 GDTHT
+83 
-88 YYMVYRPKTNL
+88 
-99 PQTGDIPTFTSSL
+99 
-112 VGLGLLIIGLSLTK
+112 
-126 DRKKR
+126 
-131 IVRSLIILTATGSL
+131 
-145 SVAAISTGSLSGFDK
+145 
-160 QFTLSIGEALP
+160 
-171 QAVIS
+171 
-176 IDQHEFVGYILEGH
+176 
-190 VNSEAI
+190 
-196 TVSEAIIDEQGSSS
+196 
-210 ELILP
+210 
-215 NILVEGISKHS
+215 
-226 EAPIVD
+226 
-232 DIIPEEPTVPV
+232 
-243 APSEPIT
+243 SEPIT
-250 EQPEASVPPATED
+250 EQPEAPVPPATEA
-263 EVQPEEPTAPVV
+263 EVLPAEPTAPVV
-275 PSSPV
+275 PSNPV
-280 TDEPEAPVPPSTEDE
+280 TEQPEEPETPVPPSTEDE
-295 VQPEEPTAPVAPSEP
+295 VQPEEPTAPVA
-310 ITEQPEAPVPPA
+310 
-322 TEDEVLPEE
+322 
-331 PTAPVVPSAPVTEE
+331 
-345 PEVPVTP
+345 
-352 VPPSTEDEVQPEEP
+352 
-366 TAPVVP
+366 P

-461 PTVPVAPSEPIT
+461 PT
-473 EQPEAPVTPVPPS
+473 
-486 TEVEVQPEEPTVPVV
+486 
-501 PSEPVTE
+501 
-508 QPEEP
+508 
-513 EAPVPPSTESE
+513 
-524 VQPEEP
+524 
-530 IEPVVP
+530 EPVVP
-536 SSPVTEQPEEPE
+536 SS
-548 TPVPPSTEG
+548 
-557 EVLPEE
+557 
-563 PTAPVAPSE
+563 
-572 PVTEQP
+572 
-578 EAPVPPATEAE
+578 
-589 VLPEEP
+589 
-595 TEPVVPSSP
+595 
-604 VTEEPEIP
+604 
-612 VTPAPPS
+612 
-619 TEGEVLPEEPTDPV
+619 
-633 VPSAPVTEE
+633 
-642 PETPVTP
+642 
-649 APPSTEGEVLPEEPT
+649 
-664 DPVVPSAPVTEEPE
+664 
-678 TPVTPAPP
+678 
-686 STEGEVL
+686 
-693 PEEPTDSVVPSAPVT
+693 
-708 EESETPVTPAPPST
+708 
-722 EGEVLPEEP
+722 
-731 TDPVVPSSP
+731 
-740 VTEQPEEPET
+740 
-750 PVPPSTEDEVQ
+750 
-761 PAEPTD
+761 
-767 PVVPSAPVTEEPK
+767 
-780 VPETPVS
+780 
-787 PTVEDEVQPAE
+787 
-798 PTDSVVPSAPVTEE
+798 
-812 PKVPETPV
+812 
-820 SPTVKDEVQ
+820 
-829 PEEPTAPV
+829 
-837 VPSSPVTEEP
+837 
-847 KVPETPVSP
+847 
-856 TVEDEVQPEEPT
+856 
-868 APVVPSSPVTEEPEV
+868 
-883 PVTPVPPS
+883 
-891 TEDEVQPEEPTAPV
+891 
-905 VPSEPVT
+905 
-912 EQPEEPETPV
+912 
-922 PPSTEV
+922 
-928 EVQPEEPTA
+928 
-937 PVVPSSPVTEQ
+937 
-948 PEEPETPVPPSTED
+948 
-962 EVLPEE
+962 
-968 PTDPVVPSAPVTEEP
+968 PVTEEP

-998 KDNVD
+998 KENVD
-1003 DKSVELSYTLTDS
+1003 DKTVELSYTLTDS

-1043 ELYKVQFA
+1043 ELYKVRFA

-1066 YNLGSDDA
+1066 YNLGSDDV

-1112 TALSNLPTSV
+1112 TALTSAPISS
-1122 ENYLVKIATVNNKEI
+1122 ENYLVKISTVNNKDI

-1147 VNGIKVSILHPKLVK
+1147 VNGIKVSIIHPKLVK

-1168 SFDDHHTFTVDKLVL
+1168 SFDEHYTFTVDKLVL

-1222 YITKEFTG
+1222 YVTKEFTG
-1230 SLKSLGEQKAYSILQ
+1230 SLKSLGDHKTYSILQ

-1256 ARVENISLKD
+1256 AKVENISLKD
-1266 VAISNDQTEVAALAK
+1266 VAIVNDQTAVAALAK
-1281 KSDKSTINK
+1281 KADKATIDK
-1290 VSVSGNITAKQ
+1290 VTVSGNITAKQ
-1301 NIAGIVYNA
+1301 NIAGLVYEA

-1332 TYHIGGV
+1332 IYYMGGV

-1362 SGRGQKIGGIT
+1362 SSRGQKIGGVT
-1373 AEMIMATQQP
+1373 ADMILLSQQP
-1383 IMTNVYVTGKIE
+1383 MITNAYVTGNIQ
-1395 ASAPADTG
+1395 ATTPADTG
-1403 GVVGLARMS
+1403 GVVGTARMS
-1412 FLNNIATGTSVTN
+1412 VLNNIATGASVTN
-1425 GGIIASGQ
+1425 GGIIASAQ
-1433 TQSATVWSSIS
+1433 
-1444 NLYSVEGHATGQP
+1444 NLYTTYGSMPTNIYSVEGHAAGQP

-1466 SQEAVLEKIKTWGIP
+1466 SQEAVLEKIKAWGIP
-1481 TTPTMTGQENSDS
+1481 TTPTTTGQENSDS
-1494 QSNSAQTIDYNQ
+1494 QSNSVQTIDYNQ

-1516 AYENTA
+1516 AYENTS

-1603 YRLGDQLLYTPE
+1603 YRLGEQLLYTPE

-1626 ELVTAFSQVDLYSQ
+1626 DLVQEFSRVELYS
-1640 EMADI
+1640 EKMAEV
-1645 LHIQTADK
+1645 LHIKTADK

-1665 FAEVKDNLEV
+1665 FAEVKANLEV

-1710 FALAYLNRLYGIK
+1710 FALAYLNRLYGIT

-1760 DDQFYVSQNGYE
+1760 TDQYYVSQQGYE

-1783 NAAIHKERFGALSS
+1783 NAEIHKERFGAFSS

-1811 LFLGETDSRK
+1811 LFLGETDSSK

-1897 NPEQYYQAVKTVQ
+1897 NPEQYYQEVKTVQ

-1940 IQRSTEIWDGYWI
+1940 IQRSTEIWDGYRI

-1990 RKSTDSA
+1990 SKSTDSA

-2024 LIHNYDETIM
+2024 LVHNYDETIM
-2034 LDGHKR
+2034 LDGYKR

-2118 KEAYPYFFNKI
+2118 KEAYPYFFNKM
-2129 ELVPATEAHTNQIP
+2129 ELVPATEAHTNQSLI
-2143 GYQNTHDRIRKLSD
+2143 YQNAHDRIRKLRD
-2157 VELANLNIST
+2157 DELANLNIAT

-2211 DQGTVGGLQFRKTAL
+2211 NSGTVGGLQFRKTAL

-2270 YADYTSFKKAMYKER
+2270 YANYTSFKKAMYKER

-2298 FNGQTETIDN
+2298 FNGQTKTIDN

-2327 KNKQAGFNRQGLK
+2327 QNGQIEFNRQGLK

>member
-37 AIKAELTTLAH
+37 AIKAELTALAH

-160 QFTLSIGEALP
+160 QFSLAIGEALP

-196 TVSEAIIDEQGSSS
+196 TVSEAIIGEQGSSS

-232 DIIPEEPTVPV
+232 DIIPEEPT
-243 APSEPIT
+243 
-250 EQPEASVPPATED
+250 
-263 EVQPEEPTAPVV
+263 
-275 PSSPV
+275 
-280 TDEPEAPVPPSTEDE
+280 
-295 VQPEEPTAPVAPSEP
+295 APVAPSEP
-310 ITEQPEAPVPPA
+310 I
-322 TEDEVLPEE
+322 
-331 PTAPVVPSAPVTEE
+331 TEE

-366 TAPVVP
+366 T
-372 SEPITEQPEAP
+372 
-383 VPPATEDEVLP
+383 D
-394 EEPTAPVV
+394 
-402 PSAPVTEE
+402 
-410 PEVPVTPVPPS
+410 
-421 TEGEVLPEEPTVPV
+421 
-435 APSEPVTEQPEA
+435 
-447 PVPPATEAEVLPEE
+447 
-461 PTVPVAPSEPIT
+461 
-473 EQPEAPVTPVPPS
+473 
-486 TEVEVQPEEPTVPVV
+486 
-501 PSEPVTE
+501 
-508 QPEEP
+508 
-513 EAPVPPSTESE
+513 
-524 VQPEEP
+524 
-530 IEPVVP
+530 PVVP
-536 SSPVTEQPEEPE
+536 SSPVTEQ
-548 TPVPPSTEG
+548 
-557 EVLPEE
+557 
-563 PTAPVAPSE
+563 
-572 PVTEQP
+572 
-578 EAPVPPATEAE
+578 
-589 VLPEEP
+589 
-595 TEPVVPSSP
+595 
-604 VTEEPEIP
+604 
-612 VTPAPPS
+612 
-619 TEGEVLPEEPTDPV
+619 
-633 VPSAPVTEE
+633 

-664 DPVVPSAPVTEEPE
+664 DPVI
-678 TPVTPAPP
+678 
-686 STEGEVL
+686 
-693 PEEPTDSVVPSAPVT
+693 PSAPVT

-798 PTDSVVPSAPVTEE
+798 PTDPVVPSA
-812 PKVPETPV
+812 
-820 SPTVKDEVQ
+820 
-829 PEEPTAPV
+829 
-837 VPSSPVTEEP
+837 
-847 KVPETPVSP
+847 
-856 TVEDEVQPEEPT
+856 
-868 APVVPSSPVTEEPEV
+868 
-883 PVTPVPPS
+883 
-891 TEDEVQPEEPTAPV
+891 
-905 VPSEPVT
+905 PVT

-922 PPSTEV
+922 PPATED
-928 EVQPEEPTA
+928 EVQPAEPTD

-948 PEEPETPVPPSTED
+948 PEEPETPVPPATED
-962 EVLPEE
+962 EVQPEEPTDPVGPSAPVTEEPEEPETPVPPATEDEVQPAEPTAPVAPSNPVTEQPEEPETPVPPATEIEVLPEE
-968 PTDPVVPSAPVTEEP
+968 PTAPVVPSSPVTEEP

-998 KDNVD
+998 KENVD
-1003 DKSVELSYTLTDS
+1003 DKTVELSYTLTDS

-1043 ELYKVQFA
+1043 ELYKVRFA

-1066 YNLGSDDA
+1066 YNLGSDDV

-1112 TALSNLPTSV
+1112 TALTSTPISS
-1122 ENYLVKIATVNNKEI
+1122 ENYLVKISTVNNKDI

-1147 VNGIKVSILHPKLVK
+1147 VNGIKVSIIHPKLVK

-1168 SFDDHHTFTVDKLVL
+1168 SFDEHYTFTVDKLVL

-1230 SLKSLGEQKAYSILQ
+1230 SLKSLGGQKAYSILQ

-1266 VAISNDQTEVAALAK
+1266 VSIKNDQTAVAALARK
-1281 KSDKSTINK
+1281 ADKATIDK

-1301 NIAGIVYNA
+1301 NIAGLVYEA
-1310 TNGTTISNSIVNVN
+1310 TNGTSISNSIVNVN

-1350 VRVNVAIDAKTA
+1350 VRATVAIDAKTA
-1362 SGRGQKIGGIT
+1362 SGRGQGIGGIV
-1373 AEMIMATQQP
+1373 ANAQGAVIK
-1383 IMTNVYVTGKIE
+1383 NSYVTGNIHATE
-1395 ASAPADTG
+1395 TADTG

-1412 FLNNIATGTSVTN
+1412 VLNNIVTGASVTN

-1433 TQSATVWSSIS
+1433 NAYATVGSTIS
-1444 NLYSVEGHATGQP
+1444 NLYSVEGHAAGQP

-1466 SQEAVLEKIKTWGIP
+1466 SQEAVLEKIKAWGIP
-1481 TTPTMTGQENSDS
+1481 TTPTTTEQENSDS
-1494 QSNSAQTIDYNQ
+1494 QSNSVHTIDYNL
-1506 VQNAQAKRRT
+1506 VQNAQAERRT

-1590 VFKGEYGNTKVVE
+1590 VYKGEYGNTKVVE
-1603 YRLGDQLLYTPE
+1603 YHLGEQLLYTPE

-1626 ELVTAFSQVDLYSQ
+1626 DLIQEFSRVELYS
-1640 EMADI
+1640 EKMAEV
-1645 LHIQTADK
+1645 LHIKTADK

-1692 AVRDV
+1692 AVREV

-1746 LGWLKSFTDKITKD
+1746 LDWLKSFTNQIIKD
-1760 DDQFYVSQNGYE
+1760 TDQYYVSQQGYE

-1920 LGDFLDMWYQMADSN
+1920 LGDFLDMWYQMADSH

-1963 DKRRWAGKYDQE
+1963 DKRRWADKYDQE

-1997 FSDTVTFVKFSNR
+1997 FSDTITFVKFSNR

-2024 LIHNYDETIM
+2024 LVHNYDETIM
-2034 LDGHKR
+2034 LDGYKR

-2067 NFMNEHSPNTPH
+2067 NFMNEYSPNTPH

-2167 INDAIDHAL
+2167 INDTIDHAL

-2211 DQGTVGGLQFRKTAL
+2211 NSGTVGGLQFRKTAL

>member
-37 AIKAELTTLAH
+37 AIKAELTALAH

-160 QFTLSIGEALP
+160 QFSLAIGEALP

-210 ELILP
+210 ELKLP

-232 DIIPEEPTVPV
+232 DIIPEEPTAPVVPN
-243 APSEPIT
+243 APVT
-250 EQPEASVPPATED
+250 EQPEVEVLPEEPTDPVGPSAPVTAELEVPVTPVPPATED
-263 EVQPEEPTAPVV
+263 EVLPEEPTDPVV

-280 TDEPEAPVPPSTEDE
+280 TDEPEAPVPPATEDE
-295 VQPEEPTAPVAPSEP
+295 VQPAEPT
-310 ITEQPEAPVPPA
+310 
-322 TEDEVLPEE
+322 D
-331 PTAPVVPSAPVTEE
+331 
-345 PEVPVTP
+345 
-352 VPPSTEDEVQPEEP
+352 
-366 TAPVVP
+366 
-372 SEPITEQPEAP
+372 
-383 VPPATEDEVLP
+383 
-394 EEPTAPVV
+394 
-402 PSAPVTEE
+402 
-410 PEVPVTPVPPS
+410 
-421 TEGEVLPEEPTVPV
+421 
-435 APSEPVTEQPEA
+435 
-447 PVPPATEAEVLPEE
+447 
-461 PTVPVAPSEPIT
+461 
-473 EQPEAPVTPVPPS
+473 
-486 TEVEVQPEEPTVPVV
+486 
-501 PSEPVTE
+501 
-508 QPEEP
+508 
-513 EAPVPPSTESE
+513 
-524 VQPEEP
+524 
-530 IEPVVP
+530 PVVP

-563 PTAPVAPSE
+563 PTD
-572 PVTEQP
+572 
-578 EAPVPPATEAE
+578 
-589 VLPEEP
+589 
-595 TEPVVPSSP
+595 PVVPSSP
-604 VTEEPEIP
+604 VTDEPEAPI
-612 VTPAPPS
+612 PPS
-619 TEGEVLPEEPTDPV
+619 TEDVVQPEEPTAPVVPSTPVTEQPEEPKTPVPPSTEAEVLPAEPTDPV
-633 VPSAPVTEE
+633 APSAPVTEE
-642 PETPVTP
+642 PE
-649 APPSTEGEVLPEEPT
+649 A
-664 DPVVPSAPVTEEPE
+664 
-678 TPVTPAPP
+678 
-686 STEGEVL
+686 
-693 PEEPTDSVVPSAPVT
+693 
-708 EESETPVTPAPPST
+708 
-722 EGEVLPEEP
+722 
-731 TDPVVPSSP
+731 
-740 VTEQPEEPET
+740 
-750 PVPPSTEDEVQ
+750 PVPPSTE
-761 PAEPTD
+761 
-767 PVVPSAPVTEEPK
+767 S
-780 VPETPVS
+780 
-787 PTVEDEVQPAE
+787 
-798 PTDSVVPSAPVTEE
+798 
-812 PKVPETPV
+812 
-820 SPTVKDEVQ
+820 EVQ

-837 VPSSPVTEEP
+837 VPSEPVTDEP

-891 TEDEVQPEEPTAPV
+891 TEDDIIPEEPTAPVAPSSPVTEQPEEPETPVPPSTEVEVLPEEPTAPVAPSEPVTDEPKVPETPVSPTVEDEVQPEEPTAPVVPSSPVTDEPEAPVPPSTEDEVLPEEPTAPVAPSAPVTEEPEAPVTPVPPSTEDEVLPEEPTAPVAPSNPVTEQPEEPETPVPPATEDEVQPEEPTAPVVPNNPVTEEPEAPVPPATEAEVLPEEPTAPV

-922 PPSTEV
+922 PPATED
-928 EVQPEEPTA
+928 EVQPEEPTD
-937 PVVPSSPVTEQ
+937 PVGPSAPVTEE
-948 PEEPETPVPPSTED
+948 PEEPETPVPPATEDEVQPEEPTEPVAPSSPVTEEPEVPVTPVPPSTES

-968 PTDPVVPSAPVTEEP
+968 PTAPVGPSSPVTEEP

-998 KDNVD
+998 KENVD
-1003 DKSVELSYTLTDS
+1003 DKTVELSYTLTDS

-1043 ELYKVQFA
+1043 ELYKVRFA

-1066 YNLGSDDA
+1066 YNLGSDDV

-1112 TALSNLPTSV
+1112 TALTSTPISS
-1122 ENYLVKIATVNNKEI
+1122 ENYLVKISTVNNKDI

-1147 VNGIKVSILHPKLVK
+1147 VNGIKVSIIHPKLVK

-1168 SFDDHHTFTVDKLVL
+1168 SFDEHYTFTVDKLVL

-1222 YITKEFTG
+1222 YVTKEFTG
-1230 SLKSLGEQKAYSILQ
+1230 SLKSLGDHRTYSILQ
-1245 LDRPLFSTLKN
+1245 LDKPLFSTLKN

-1281 KSDKSTINK
+1281 KSDKSTIDK

-1301 NIAGIVYNA
+1301 NIAGLVYEA

-1350 VRVNVAIDAKTA
+1350 VRATVAIDAKTA
-1362 SGRGQKIGGIT
+1362 SGRGQKIGGVT
-1373 AEMIMATQQP
+1373 AEMIVSTQQP

-1412 FLNNIATGTSVTN
+1412 VLNNIATGASVTN

-1433 TQSATVWSSIS
+1433 TQSATAWSSIS
-1444 NLYSVEGHATGQP
+1444 NLYSVEGHAAGQP

-1466 SQEAVLEKIKTWGIP
+1466 SQEAVLEKITAWGIP
-1481 TTPTMTGQENSDS
+1481 TTPTTTGQENSDS
-1494 QSNSAQTIDYNQ
+1494 QSNSVQTIDYNQ

-1626 ELVTAFSQVDLYSQ
+1626 DLVQEFSRVELYS
-1640 EMADI
+1640 EKMAEV

-1653 HAKLKDLYLDES
+1653 QAKLKDLYLDES

-1683 RQVVDTTSK
+1683 RLVVDTTSK

-1760 DDQFYVSQNGYE
+1760 DDQFYVLQNGYE

-1783 NAAIHKERFGALSS
+1783 NAEIHKERFGALSS

-1920 LGDFLDMWYQMADSN
+1920 LGDFLDMWYQMADSH

-1963 DKRRWAGKYDQE
+1963 DKRRWADKYDQE

-1997 FSDTVTFVKFSNR
+1997 FSDTITFVKFSNR

-2024 LIHNYDETIM
+2024 LVHNYDETIM
-2034 LDGHKR
+2034 LDGYKR

-2110 IEAIATKG
+2110 IQAIATKG

-2211 DQGTVGGLQFRKTAL
+2211 DQGTVGGLQFRKTSL

-2252 AGRPLSD
+2252 AGQPLSD
-2259 QFIFEKIFADQ
+2259 QFIFEKIFANQ

-2298 FNGQTETIDN
+2298 FNGQTKTIDN

-2327 KNKQAGFNRQGLK
+2327 QNGQIGFNRQGLK

>member
-24 IGMTAALFFVPNL
+24 IGMTVALFFVPNL
-37 AIKAELTTLAH
+37 AIKAELTALAH

-196 TVSEAIIDEQGSSS
+196 TVSEAIIGEQGSSS

-226 EAPIVD
+226 ETPIVD
-232 DIIPEEPTVPV
+232 DIIPEEPTAPV
-243 APSEPIT
+243 VPSEPIT
-250 EQPEASVPPATED
+250 EQPEVPVTPVPPSTEVEVLPEEPTAPVAPSAPVTEEPKVPETLVSPTVEDEVQPEEPTDPVVPSSPVTEQPEQPEAPVPPSTEVEVQPEEPTDPVVPSAPVTEQPEEPETPVSPSTEAEVQPEEPTDPVVPSEPVTEQPEAPETPVPPATEA

-275 PSSPV
+275 PSNPV
-280 TDEPEAPVPPSTEDE
+280 TEEPEVPETPVSPTVEDE

-310 ITEQPEAPVPPA
+310 I
-322 TEDEVLPEE
+322 
-331 PTAPVVPSAPVTEE
+331 TEE

-372 SEPITEQPEAP
+372 SN
-383 VPPATEDEVLP
+383 
-394 EEPTAPVV
+394 
-402 PSAPVTEE
+402 PVT
-410 PEVPVTPVPPS
+410 
-421 TEGEVLPEEPTVPV
+421 
-435 APSEPVTEQPEA
+435 
-447 PVPPATEAEVLPEE
+447 
-461 PTVPVAPSEPIT
+461 
-473 EQPEAPVTPVPPS
+473 
-486 TEVEVQPEEPTVPVV
+486 
-501 PSEPVTE
+501 
-508 QPEEP
+508 
-513 EAPVPPSTESE
+513 
-524 VQPEEP
+524 
-530 IEPVVP
+530 
-536 SSPVTEQPEEPE
+536 
-548 TPVPPSTEG
+548 
-557 EVLPEE
+557 
-563 PTAPVAPSE
+563 
-572 PVTEQP
+572 
-578 EAPVPPATEAE
+578 
-589 VLPEEP
+589 
-595 TEPVVPSSP
+595 
-604 VTEEPEIP
+604 
-612 VTPAPPS
+612 
-619 TEGEVLPEEPTDPV
+619 D
-633 VPSAPVTEE
+633 
-642 PETPVTP
+642 
-649 APPSTEGEVLPEEPT
+649 
-664 DPVVPSAPVTEEPE
+664 
-678 TPVTPAPP
+678 
-686 STEGEVL
+686 
-693 PEEPTDSVVPSAPVT
+693 
-708 EESETPVTPAPPST
+708 
-722 EGEVLPEEP
+722 
-731 TDPVVPSSP
+731 
-740 VTEQPEEPET
+740 
-750 PVPPSTEDEVQ
+750 
-761 PAEPTD
+761 
-767 PVVPSAPVTEEPK
+767 
-780 VPETPVS
+780 
-787 PTVEDEVQPAE
+787 
-798 PTDSVVPSAPVTEE
+798 
-812 PKVPETPV
+812 
-820 SPTVKDEVQ
+820 
-829 PEEPTAPV
+829 
-837 VPSSPVTEEP
+837 
-847 KVPETPVSP
+847 
-856 TVEDEVQPEEPT
+856 
-868 APVVPSSPVTEEPEV
+868 
-883 PVTPVPPS
+883 
-891 TEDEVQPEEPTAPV
+891 
-905 VPSEPVT
+905 
-912 EQPEEPETPV
+912 
-922 PPSTEV
+922 
-928 EVQPEEPTA
+928 
-937 PVVPSSPVTEQ
+937 
-948 PEEPETPVPPSTED
+948 
-962 EVLPEE
+962 
-968 PTDPVVPSAPVTEEP
+968 EP
-983 EEPIKTKPELVLSIL
+983 EEPIKTKPKLVLSIL
-998 KDNVD
+998 KENVD
-1003 DKSVELSYTLTDS
+1003 DKTVELSYTLTDS
-1016 DSTFVKAMVS
+1016 DSTFVKVLVS

-1066 YNLGSDDA
+1066 YNLGSNDV
-1074 EEELGTEKF
+1074 EEELRTEKF

-1112 TALSNLPTSV
+1112 TALTSAPISS
-1122 ENYLVKIATVNNKEI
+1122 ENYLVKISTVNNKDI

-1147 VNGIKVSILHPKLVK
+1147 VNGIKVSIIHPKLVK

-1168 SFDDHHTFTVDKLVL
+1168 SFDEHHTFTVDKLVL

-1230 SLKSLGEQKAYSILQ
+1230 SLKSLGDHKTYSILQ
-1245 LDRPLFSTLKN
+1245 LDKPLFSTLKN
-1256 ARVENISLKD
+1256 ARVENISLKN
-1266 VAISNDQTEVAALAK
+1266 VAISIDQTEVAALAK
-1281 KSDKSTINK
+1281 KSDKSTIDK

-1301 NIAGIVYNA
+1301 NIAGLVYEA

-1350 VRVNVAIDAKTA
+1350 VRATVAIDAKTA
-1362 SGRGQKIGGIT
+1362 SGRGQKIGGVT
-1373 AEMIMATQQP
+1373 AEMIVSTQQP

-1412 FLNNIATGTSVTN
+1412 FLNNIATGVSVTN
-1425 GGIIASGQ
+1425 GGIIASAQ
-1433 TQSATVWSSIS
+1433 NAYATVLSTIS
-1444 NLYSVEGHATGQP
+1444 NLYSVEGHAAGQP

-1581 DGTSEVLPL
+1581 DGTSEIIPL
-1590 VFKGEYGNTKVVE
+1590 VYKGEYGNTKVVE
-1603 YRLGDQLLYTPE
+1603 YRLGEQLLYTPE

-1626 ELVTAFSQVDLYSQ
+1626 ELVTAFYQVDLYSQ

-1645 LHIQTADK
+1645 LHIQTTDK
-1653 HAKLKDLYLDES
+1653 NAKLKDLYLDES

-1737 DFYKRQLDT
+1737 DFYNRQLDT

-1897 NPEQYYQAVKTVQ
+1897 NPEQYYQEVKTVQ

-1963 DKRRWAGKYDQE
+1963 DKRRWADKYDQE

-1990 RKSTDSA
+1990 RKSNDSA

-2024 LIHNYDETIM
+2024 LVHNYDETIM
-2034 LDGHKR
+2034 LDGYKR

-2067 NFMNEHSPNTPH
+2067 NFMNEYSPNTPH

-2211 DQGTVGGLQFRKTAL
+2211 NSGTVGGLQFRKTAL

-2259 QFIFEKIFADQ
+2259 QFIFEKIFANQ

-2285 WDKKDRLKAITIS
+2285 LDKKNSMKAIS
-2298 FNGQTETIDN
+2298 FIYNGRTETIENYD
-2308 IETLSRLMA
+2308 TLKRLMQD
-2317 EAVDKDYQAA
+2317 AVNKDYQAA
-2327 KNKQAGFNRQGLK
+2327 QNGQIEFNRQGLK

>member
-24 IGMTAALFFVPNL
+24 IGMTVALFFVPNL
-37 AIKAELTTLAH
+37 AIKAELTALAH

-196 TVSEAIIDEQGSSS
+196 TVSEAIIGEQGSSS

-226 EAPIVD
+226 ETPIVD
-232 DIIPEEPTVPV
+232 DII
-243 APSEPIT
+243 
-250 EQPEASVPPATED
+250 
-263 EVQPEEPTAPVV
+263 
-275 PSSPV
+275 
-280 TDEPEAPVPPSTEDE
+280 
-295 VQPEEPTAPVAPSEP
+295 
-310 ITEQPEAPVPPA
+310 
-322 TEDEVLPEE
+322 
-331 PTAPVVPSAPVTEE
+331 
-345 PEVPVTP
+345 
-352 VPPSTEDEVQPEEP
+352 PEEP

-372 SEPITEQPEAP
+372 SEPITEQPE
-383 VPPATEDEVLP
+383 V
-394 EEPTAPVV
+394 
-402 PSAPVTEE
+402 
-410 PEVPVTPVPPS
+410 
-421 TEGEVLPEEPTVPV
+421 
-435 APSEPVTEQPEA
+435 
-447 PVPPATEAEVLPEE
+447 
-461 PTVPVAPSEPIT
+461 
-473 EQPEAPVTPVPPS
+473 PVTPVPPS
-486 TEVEVQPEEPTVPVV
+486 TEVEV
-501 PSEPVTE
+501 
-508 QPEEP
+508 
-513 EAPVPPSTESE
+513 
-524 VQPEEP
+524 
-530 IEPVVP
+530 
-536 SSPVTEQPEEPE
+536 
-548 TPVPPSTEG
+548 
-557 EVLPEE
+557 L
-563 PTAPVAPSE
+563 
-572 PVTEQP
+572 
-578 EAPVPPATEAE
+578 
-589 VLPEEP
+589 
-595 TEPVVPSSP
+595 
-604 VTEEPEIP
+604 
-612 VTPAPPS
+612 
-619 TEGEVLPEEPTDPV
+619 
-633 VPSAPVTEE
+633 
-642 PETPVTP
+642 
-649 APPSTEGEVLPEEPT
+649 
-664 DPVVPSAPVTEEPE
+664 
-678 TPVTPAPP
+678 
-686 STEGEVL
+686 
-693 PEEPTDSVVPSAPVT
+693 
-708 EESETPVTPAPPST
+708 
-722 EGEVLPEEP
+722 
-731 TDPVVPSSP
+731 
-740 VTEQPEEPET
+740 
-750 PVPPSTEDEVQ
+750 
-761 PAEPTD
+761 
-767 PVVPSAPVTEEPK
+767 
-780 VPETPVS
+780 
-787 PTVEDEVQPAE
+787 
-798 PTDSVVPSAPVTEE
+798 
-812 PKVPETPV
+812 
-820 SPTVKDEVQ
+820 
-829 PEEPTAPV
+829 
-837 VPSSPVTEEP
+837 
-847 KVPETPVSP
+847 
-856 TVEDEVQPEEPT
+856 
-868 APVVPSSPVTEEPEV
+868 
-883 PVTPVPPS
+883 
-891 TEDEVQPEEPTAPV
+891 
-905 VPSEPVT
+905 
-912 EQPEEPETPV
+912 
-922 PPSTEV
+922 
-928 EVQPEEPTA
+928 PEEPTA

-962 EVLPEE
+962 EVQPEEPTAPVAPSAPVTEEPKVPETPVSPTVEDEVQPEEPTDPVVPSSPVTEQPEQPEAPVPPSTEVEVQPEE
-968 PTDPVVPSAPVTEEP
+968 PTDPVVPSAPVTEQPEEPETPVSPSTEAEVQPEEPTAPVVPSEPVTEQPEAPETPVPPATEAEVQPEEPTAPVAPSEPITEEPEVPVTPVPPSTEDEVQPEEPTAPVVPSNPVTDEP
-983 EEPIKTKPELVLSIL
+983 EEPIKTKPKLVLSIL
-998 KDNVD
+998 KENVD
-1003 DKSVELSYTLTDS
+1003 DKTVELSYTLTDS
-1016 DSTFVKAMVS
+1016 DSTFVKVLVS

-1066 YNLGSDDA
+1066 YNLGSNDV
-1074 EEELGTEKF
+1074 EEELRTEKF

-1112 TALSNLPTSV
+1112 TALTSAPISS
-1122 ENYLVKIATVNNKEI
+1122 ENYLVKISTVNNKDI

-1147 VNGIKVSILHPKLVK
+1147 VNGIKVSIIHPKLVK

-1168 SFDDHHTFTVDKLVL
+1168 SFDEHHTFTVDKLVL

-1230 SLKSLGEQKAYSILQ
+1230 SLKSLGDHKTYSILQ
-1245 LDRPLFSTLKN
+1245 LDKPLFSTLKN
-1256 ARVENISLKD
+1256 ARVENISLKN
-1266 VAISNDQTEVAALAK
+1266 VAISIDQTEVAALAK
-1281 KSDKSTINK
+1281 KSDKSTIDK

-1301 NIAGIVYNA
+1301 NIAGLVYEA

-1350 VRVNVAIDAKTA
+1350 VRATVAIDAKTA
-1362 SGRGQKIGGIT
+1362 SGRGQKIGGVT
-1373 AEMIMATQQP
+1373 AEMIVSTQQP

-1412 FLNNIATGTSVTN
+1412 FLNNIATGVSVTN
-1425 GGIIASGQ
+1425 GGIIASAQ
-1433 TQSATVWSSIS
+1433 NAYATVLSTIS
-1444 NLYSVEGHATGQP
+1444 NLYSVEGHAAGQP

-1581 DGTSEVLPL
+1581 DGTSEIIPL
-1590 VFKGEYGNTKVVE
+1590 VYKGEYGNTKVVE
-1603 YRLGDQLLYTPE
+1603 YRLGEQLLYTPE

-1626 ELVTAFSQVDLYSQ
+1626 ELVTAFYQVDLYSQ

-1645 LHIQTADK
+1645 LHIQTTDK
-1653 HAKLKDLYLDES
+1653 NAKLKDLYLDES

-1737 DFYKRQLDT
+1737 DFYNRQLDT

-1897 NPEQYYQAVKTVQ
+1897 NPEQYYQEVKTVQ

-1963 DKRRWAGKYDQE
+1963 DKRRWADKYDQE

-1990 RKSTDSA
+1990 RKSNDSA

-2024 LIHNYDETIM
+2024 LVHNYDETIM
-2034 LDGHKR
+2034 LDGYKR

-2067 NFMNEHSPNTPH
+2067 NFMNEYSPNTPH

-2211 DQGTVGGLQFRKTAL
+2211 NSGTVGGLQFRKTAL

-2259 QFIFEKIFADQ
+2259 QFIFEKIFANQ

-2285 WDKKDRLKAITIS
+2285 LDKKNSMKAIS
-2298 FNGQTETIDN
+2298 FIYNGRTETIENYD
-2308 IETLSRLMA
+2308 TLKRLMQD
-2317 EAVDKDYQAA
+2317 AVNKDYQAA
-2327 KNKQAGFNRQGLK
+2327 QNGQIEFNRQGLK

>member
-37 AIKAELTTLAH
+37 AIKAELTALAH

-160 QFTLSIGEALP
+160 QFTLAIGEALP

-196 TVSEAIIDEQGSSS
+196 TVSEAIIGEQGSSS

-232 DIIPEEPTVPV
+232 DIIPEEPTAPV
-243 APSEPIT
+243 A
-250 EQPEASVPPATED
+250 
-263 EVQPEEPTAPVV
+263 

-280 TDEPEAPVPPSTEDE
+280 T
-295 VQPEEPTAPVAPSEP
+295 
-310 ITEQPEAPVPPA
+310 EQPE
-322 TEDEVLPEE
+322 T
-331 PTAPVVPSAPVTEE
+331 
-345 PEVPVTP
+345 PVTP
-352 VPPSTEDEVQPEEP
+352 APPSTEDEVQPEEP

-372 SEPITEQPEAP
+372 SE
-383 VPPATEDEVLP
+383 
-394 EEPTAPVV
+394 
-402 PSAPVTEE
+402 
-410 PEVPVTPVPPS
+410 
-421 TEGEVLPEEPTVPV
+421 
-435 APSEPVTEQPEA
+435 
-447 PVPPATEAEVLPEE
+447 
-461 PTVPVAPSEPIT
+461 
-473 EQPEAPVTPVPPS
+473 
-486 TEVEVQPEEPTVPVV
+486 
-501 PSEPVTE
+501 
-508 QPEEP
+508 
-513 EAPVPPSTESE
+513 
-524 VQPEEP
+524 
-530 IEPVVP
+530 
-536 SSPVTEQPEEPE
+536 
-548 TPVPPSTEG
+548 
-557 EVLPEE
+557 
-563 PTAPVAPSE
+563 
-572 PVTEQP
+572 
-578 EAPVPPATEAE
+578 
-589 VLPEEP
+589 
-595 TEPVVPSSP
+595 
-604 VTEEPEIP
+604 
-612 VTPAPPS
+612 
-619 TEGEVLPEEPTDPV
+619 
-633 VPSAPVTEE
+633 
-642 PETPVTP
+642 
-649 APPSTEGEVLPEEPT
+649 
-664 DPVVPSAPVTEEPE
+664 
-678 TPVTPAPP
+678 
-686 STEGEVL
+686 
-693 PEEPTDSVVPSAPVT
+693 
-708 EESETPVTPAPPST
+708 
-722 EGEVLPEEP
+722 
-731 TDPVVPSSP
+731 P

-798 PTDSVVPSAPVTEE
+798 PTD
-812 PKVPETPV
+812 
-820 SPTVKDEVQ
+820 
-829 PEEPTAPV
+829 PV
-837 VPSSPVTEEP
+837 VPSSPVTEQPEAPVPPATEDEVLPEEPTEPVVPSSPVTEQPVAPVTPVPPSTEVEVQPAEPTAPVVPSNPVTEQPEEPEAPVPPSTEDEVQPEEPTDPVAPSEPVTDEP

-868 APVVPSSPVTEEPEV
+868 APVVPSSPVTDEPEA
-883 PVTPVPPS
+883 PVPSS
-891 TEDEVQPEEPTAPV
+891 TEDEVLPEEPTAPV
-905 VPSEPVT
+905 APSAPVT
-912 EQPEEPETPV
+912 EEPEAPVTPV
-922 PPSTEV
+922 PPATEV

-948 PEEPETPVPPSTED
+948 PEEPGTPVPPATED
-962 EVLPEE
+962 EVQPEE
-968 PTDPVVPSAPVTEEP
+968 PTDPVVPSAPVTEEPETPVTPAPPSTESEVLPEEPTAPVVPSSPVTEEP

-998 KDNVD
+998 KENVD
-1003 DKSVELSYTLTDS
+1003 DKTVELSYTLTDS

-1066 YNLGSDDA
+1066 YNLGSDDV

-1112 TALSNLPTSV
+1112 TALTSTPISS
-1122 ENYLVKIATVNNKEI
+1122 ENYLVKISTVNNKDI

-1147 VNGIKVSILHPKLVK
+1147 VNGIKVSIIHPKLVK

-1168 SFDDHHTFTVDKLVL
+1168 SFDEDHTFTVDKLVL

-1195 DAINNNP
+1195 DAINSNP

-1281 KSDKSTINK
+1281 KSDKSTIDK

-1332 TYHIGGV
+1332 TYYMGGV

-1412 FLNNIATGTSVTN
+1412 FLNNIATGVSVTN
-1425 GGIIASGQ
+1425 GGIIASAQ
-1433 TQSATVWSSIS
+1433 
-1444 NLYSVEGHATGQP
+1444 NLYTTYGSMPTNIYSVEGHAAGQP

-1466 SQEAVLEKIKTWGIP
+1466 SQEAVLEKIKAWGIP
-1481 TTPTMTGQENSDS
+1481 TTPTTTGQENSDS
-1494 QSNSAQTIDYNQ
+1494 QSNSVQTIDYNQ

-1516 AYENTA
+1516 AYENTS

-1603 YRLGDQLLYTPE
+1603 YRLGEQLLYTPE

-1645 LHIQTADK
+1645 LHIQTTDK
-1653 HAKLKDLYLDES
+1653 NAKLKDLYLDES
-1665 FAEVKDNLEV
+1665 FAEVKDKLEF

-1746 LGWLKSFTDKITKD
+1746 LGWLRSFTDKLTKH
-1760 DDQFYVSQNGYE
+1760 DDQFYVSQKGYE

-1797 QLGTVRDFLEYNKK
+1797 QFGTVRDFLEYNKK

-1867 EKDDIFVM
+1867 EKDDIFVL

-1897 NPEQYYQAVKTVQ
+1897 NPDQYYQHVQSVQ
-1910 TSLIPKHGKR
+1910 TGLIPKHAKR
-1920 LGDFLDMWYQMADSN
+1920 LGDFLDMWYQMADSH

-1953 KDSNAFEDQT
+1953 KDSNAFEEPN
-1963 DKRRWAGKYDQE
+1963 DKRRWADKYDQE

-1997 FSDTVTFVKFSNR
+1997 FSDTETFVKFSNR

-2097 GIFDVT
+2097 GLFDVT

-2110 IEAIATKG
+2110 IQAIAAKG

-2129 ELVPATEAHTNQIP
+2129 ELVPANEATVGQSL
-2143 GYQNTHDRIRKLSD
+2143 GYQNAHDRIRKLSNE
-2157 VELANLNIST
+2157 ELANLNIAT
-2167 INDAIDHAL
+2167 INDAIDHSL

-2226 ELLAAKGWEEGFIPY
+2226 ELLAAKGWEDGFIPY

-2259 QFIFEKIFADQ
+2259 QFIFEKLFANHYTD
-2270 YADYTSFKKAMYKER
+2270 YASFKKAMYKER
-2285 WDKKDRLKAITIS
+2285 WDKKDRLRAVTIS

-2308 IETLSRLMA
+2308 VETLSRLMA
-2317 EAVDKDYQAA
+2317 DAVDKDYQAA

-2347 VKLTDSFSSSIFGE
+2347 VGLTDSFTSSIFTE

>member
-1 MFWKEKQNKF
+1 
-11 SIRKFNRGVASVI
+11 
-24 IGMTAALFFVPNL
+24 
-37 AIKAELTTLAH
+37 
-48 TNVAR
+48 
-53 EQISYKYVLYSELT
+53 
-67 SDEKARIQ
+67 
-75 ATIPARQV
+75 
-83 GDTHT
+83 
-88 YYMVYRPKTNL
+88 
-99 PQTGDIPTFTSSL
+99 
-112 VGLGLLIIGLSLTK
+112 
-126 DRKKR
+126 
-131 IVRSLIILTATGSL
+131 
-145 SVAAISTGSLSGFDK
+145 
-160 QFTLSIGEALP
+160 
-171 QAVIS
+171 
-176 IDQHEFVGYILEGH
+176 
-190 VNSEAI
+190 
-196 TVSEAIIDEQGSSS
+196 
-210 ELILP
+210 
-215 NILVEGISKHS
+215 
-226 EAPIVD
+226 
-232 DIIPEEPTVPV
+232 
-243 APSEPIT
+243 
-250 EQPEASVPPATED
+250 
-263 EVQPEEPTAPVV
+263 
-275 PSSPV
+275 
-280 TDEPEAPVPPSTEDE
+280 
-295 VQPEEPTAPVAPSEP
+295 
-310 ITEQPEAPVPPA
+310 
-322 TEDEVLPEE
+322 
-331 PTAPVVPSAPVTEE
+331 
-345 PEVPVTP
+345 
-352 VPPSTEDEVQPEEP
+352 
-366 TAPVVP
+366 
-372 SEPITEQPEAP
+372 
-383 VPPATEDEVLP
+383 
-394 EEPTAPVV
+394 
-402 PSAPVTEE
+402 
-410 PEVPVTPVPPS
+410 
-421 TEGEVLPEEPTVPV
+421 
-435 APSEPVTEQPEA
+435 
-447 PVPPATEAEVLPEE
+447 
-461 PTVPVAPSEPIT
+461 
-473 EQPEAPVTPVPPS
+473 
-486 TEVEVQPEEPTVPVV
+486 
-501 PSEPVTE
+501 
-508 QPEEP
+508 
-513 EAPVPPSTESE
+513 
-524 VQPEEP
+524 
-530 IEPVVP
+530 
-536 SSPVTEQPEEPE
+536 
-548 TPVPPSTEG
+548 
-557 EVLPEE
+557 
-563 PTAPVAPSE
+563 
-572 PVTEQP
+572 
-578 EAPVPPATEAE
+578 
-589 VLPEEP
+589 
-595 TEPVVPSSP
+595 
-604 VTEEPEIP
+604 
-612 VTPAPPS
+612 
-619 TEGEVLPEEPTDPV
+619 
-633 VPSAPVTEE
+633 
-642 PETPVTP
+642 
-649 APPSTEGEVLPEEPT
+649 
-664 DPVVPSAPVTEEPE
+664 
-678 TPVTPAPP
+678 
-686 STEGEVL
+686 
-693 PEEPTDSVVPSAPVT
+693 
-708 EESETPVTPAPPST
+708 
-722 EGEVLPEEP
+722 
-731 TDPVVPSSP
+731 
-740 VTEQPEEPET
+740 
-750 PVPPSTEDEVQ
+750 
-761 PAEPTD
+761 
-767 PVVPSAPVTEEPK
+767 
-780 VPETPVS
+780 
-787 PTVEDEVQPAE
+787 
-798 PTDSVVPSAPVTEE
+798 
-812 PKVPETPV
+812 
-820 SPTVKDEVQ
+820 
-829 PEEPTAPV
+829 
-837 VPSSPVTEEP
+837 
-847 KVPETPVSP
+847 
-856 TVEDEVQPEEPT
+856 
-868 APVVPSSPVTEEPEV
+868 
-883 PVTPVPPS
+883 
-891 TEDEVQPEEPTAPV
+891 
-905 VPSEPVT
+905 
-912 EQPEEPETPV
+912 
-922 PPSTEV
+922 
-928 EVQPEEPTA
+928 
-937 PVVPSSPVTEQ
+937 
-948 PEEPETPVPPSTED
+948 
-962 EVLPEE
+962 
-968 PTDPVVPSAPVTEEP
+968 
-983 EEPIKTKPELVLSIL
+983 
-998 KDNVD
+998 
-1003 DKSVELSYTLTDS
+1003 
-1016 DSTFVKAMVS
+1016 
-1026 LYKGDEL
+1026 
-1033 VTEKEILTQE
+1033 
-1043 ELYKVQFA
+1043 
-1051 NLLLNTE
+1051 
-1058 YKVKTRFA
+1058 
-1066 YNLGSDDA
+1066 
-1074 EEELGTEKF
+1074 
-1083 ELENKLLELREYKSI
+1083 
-1098 ELYQVDEFGEKTRV
+1098 
-1112 TALSNLPTSV
+1112 
-1122 ENYLVKIATVNNKEI
+1122 
-1137 YLPVDNFEND
+1137 
-1147 VNGIKVSILHPKLVK
+1147 
-1162 FNQNNS
+1162 
-1168 SFDDHHTFTVDKLVL
+1168 
-1183 QEGAYSKFSELV
+1183 
-1195 DAINNNP
+1195 
-1202 SGTYYLAADMVV
+1202 MVV

-1230 SLKSLGEQKAYSILQ
+1230 SLKSLGEQKTYSILQ

-1466 SQEAVLEKIKTWGIP
+1466 SQEAVLEKIKAWGIP
-1481 TTPTMTGQENSDS
+1481 TAPTKTEQANTNS
-1494 QSNSAQTIDYNQ
+1494 QSNSVQTIDYNQ
-1506 VQNAQAKRRT
+1506 VQNAQAERRT

-1581 DGTSEVLPL
+1581 DGTSEIIPL
-1590 VFKGEYGNTKVVE
+1590 VYKGEYGNTKVVE
-1603 YRLGDQLLYTPE
+1603 YRLGEQLLYTPE
-1615 QLLSLETSLID
+1615 QLLSLETNLID
-1626 ELVTAFSQVDLYSQ
+1626 DLVQEFSQVELYS
-1640 EMADI
+1640 EKMAEV

-1675 HIKGLLAN
+1675 HIKSLLAN

-1746 LGWLKSFTDKITKD
+1746 LGWLKSFTNQIIKD
-1760 DDQFYVSQNGYE
+1760 TDQYYVSQQGYE

-1920 LGDFLDMWYQMADSN
+1920 LGDFLDMWYQMADSH

-1963 DKRRWAGKYDQE
+1963 DKRRWASKYDQE
-1975 YRYVQELAGALNEWH
+1975 YRYVQELAGVLNEWH

-2110 IEAIATKG
+2110 IQAIAAKG

-2270 YADYTSFKKAMYKER
+2270 YANYTSFKKAMYKER

-2298 FNGQTETIDN
+2298 FNGQTKTIDN

-2327 KNKQAGFNRQGLK
+2327 QNGQIEFNRQGLK

>member
-37 AIKAELTTLAH
+37 AIKAELTALAH

-160 QFTLSIGEALP
+160 QFSLAIGEALP

-243 APSEPIT
+243 APS
-250 EQPEASVPPATED
+250 
-263 EVQPEEPTAPVV
+263 
-275 PSSPV
+275 SPV
-280 TDEPEAPVPPSTEDE
+280 TEQPEAPVPPSTEDE
-295 VQPEEPTAPVAPSEP
+295 VLPEEPTAPVAPSEP
-310 ITEQPEAPVPPA
+310 ITEQPEAPVPPSTESEVQPEEPTA
-322 TEDEVLPEE
+322 PVGPSEPVTDEPKVPETPVSPTVEDEVQPEEPTAPVVPSEPVTEQPEAPVTPVPPSTEAEVLPEEPTAPVVPSSPVTEQPEAPVPPSTEDEVLPEE
-331 PTAPVVPSAPVTEE
+331 PTDPVVPSAPVTEE

-366 TAPVVP
+366 IEPVVP
-372 SEPITEQPEAP
+372 SSPVTEQPE
-383 VPPATEDEVLP
+383 
-394 EEPTAPVV
+394 
-402 PSAPVTEE
+402 E
-410 PEVPVTPVPPS
+410 PETPVPPS

-461 PTVPVAPSEPIT
+461 PT
-473 EQPEAPVTPVPPS
+473 
-486 TEVEVQPEEPTVPVV
+486 
-501 PSEPVTE
+501 
-508 QPEEP
+508 
-513 EAPVPPSTESE
+513 
-524 VQPEEP
+524 
-530 IEPVVP
+530 EPVVP
-536 SSPVTEQPEEPE
+536 SSPVTEQPEEP
-548 TPVPPSTEG
+548 
-557 EVLPEE
+557 
-563 PTAPVAPSE
+563 
-572 PVTEQP
+572 
-578 EAPVPPATEAE
+578 
-589 VLPEEP
+589 
-595 TEPVVPSSP
+595 
-604 VTEEPEIP
+604 
-612 VTPAPPS
+612 
-619 TEGEVLPEEPTDPV
+619 
-633 VPSAPVTEE
+633 
-642 PETPVTP
+642 
-649 APPSTEGEVLPEEPT
+649 
-664 DPVVPSAPVTEEPE
+664 
-678 TPVTPAPP
+678 
-686 STEGEVL
+686 
-693 PEEPTDSVVPSAPVT
+693 
-708 EESETPVTPAPPST
+708 
-722 EGEVLPEEP
+722 
-731 TDPVVPSSP
+731 
-740 VTEQPEEPET
+740 
-750 PVPPSTEDEVQ
+750 
-761 PAEPTD
+761 
-767 PVVPSAPVTEEPK
+767 
-780 VPETPVS
+780 
-787 PTVEDEVQPAE
+787 
-798 PTDSVVPSAPVTEE
+798 
-812 PKVPETPV
+812 
-820 SPTVKDEVQ
+820 
-829 PEEPTAPV
+829 
-837 VPSSPVTEEP
+837 
-847 KVPETPVSP
+847 
-856 TVEDEVQPEEPT
+856 
-868 APVVPSSPVTEEPEV
+868 
-883 PVTPVPPS
+883 
-891 TEDEVQPEEPTAPV
+891 
-905 VPSEPVT
+905 
-912 EQPEEPETPV
+912 
-922 PPSTEV
+922 
-928 EVQPEEPTA
+928 
-937 PVVPSSPVTEQ
+937 
-948 PEEPETPVPPSTED
+948 
-962 EVLPEE
+962 
-968 PTDPVVPSAPVTEEP
+968 
-983 EEPIKTKPELVLSIL
+983 IKTKPKLVLSIL
-998 KDNVD
+998 KENVD

-1066 YNLGSDDA
+1066 YNLGSDDV

-1098 ELYQVDEFGEKTRV
+1098 ELYQVDESGEKTRV
-1112 TALSNLPTSV
+1112 TALSNLPTTT
-1122 ENYLVKIATVNNKEI
+1122 ENYLVKIATVNNKDI
-1137 YLPVDNFEND
+1137 YLPVDKFEND
-1147 VNGIKVSILHPKLVK
+1147 VNGIKVSIIHPKLVK
-1162 FNQNNS
+1162 FNQNNH
-1168 SFDDHHTFTVDKLVL
+1168 SFDEHHTFTVDKLVL

-1214 DKEVSTDT
+1214 DKSVSTDT

-1230 SLKSLGEQKAYSILQ
+1230 SLKSLGDHKTYSILQ
-1245 LDRPLFSTLKN
+1245 LDRPLFNTLKN

-1266 VAISNDQTEVAALAK
+1266 VAISNEQTEVAALAK
-1281 KSDKSTINK
+1281 KSDKSIIDK
-1290 VSVSGNITAKQ
+1290 VSISGNITAKQ

-1332 TYHIGGV
+1332 TYHMGGV

-1350 VRVNVAIDAKTA
+1350 VRATVAIDAKTA
-1362 SGRGQKIGGIT
+1362 SGRGQKIGGVT
-1373 AEMIMATQQP
+1373 AEMIVLTQQP
-1383 IMTNVYVTGKIE
+1383 IITNVYVTGKVE

-1412 FLNNIATGTSVTN
+1412 FLNNIATGASVTN

-1433 TQSATVWSSIS
+1433 TQSATVWSTIS
-1444 NLYSVEGHATGQP
+1444 NLYSVEGHAAGQP

-1466 SQEAVLEKIKTWGIP
+1466 SQEAVLEKIKAWGIP
-1481 TTPTMTGQENSDS
+1481 TTPTTTGQETTDS
-1494 QSNSAQTIDYNQ
+1494 QSNSVQTIDYNQ
-1506 VQNAQAKRRT
+1506 VQNAQAERRT

-1522 KLLPFYDRNT
+1522 KLLPFYDRHT

-1542 ASNLYSKPI
+1542 TSNLYSKPI
-1551 QSVLTLNED
+1551 RSVLTLTED
-1560 GVATNIYDQHASLT
+1560 GIVTNIYDQHAYLN
-1574 KLLIHYE
+1574 KLLIHFE
-1581 DGTSEVLPL
+1581 DGTSEILPL

-1603 YRLGDQLLYTPE
+1603 YRLGEQLLYTPE
-1615 QLLSLETSLID
+1615 QLLSLESSLID
-1626 ELVTAFSQVDLYSQ
+1626 DLVAAFSQVELYS
-1640 EMADI
+1640 EKMADI
-1645 LHIQTADK
+1645 LHIQTSDK
-1653 HAKLKDLYLDES
+1653 QVKLKDLYLDES
-1665 FAEVKDNLEV
+1665 FAEVKANLEG

-1697 IKKEFLADKEKIM
+1697 IKNEFLADKEKIM
-1710 FALAYLNRLYGIK
+1710 FALAYLNRLYGIT

-1737 DFYKRQLDT
+1737 DFYSRQLDT
-1746 LGWLKSFTDKITKD
+1746 LEWLKSFTDKIIKD
-1760 DDQFYVSQNGYE
+1760 TDVYYVSQNGYE
-1772 DMYFDRLTLAN
+1772 NMYFDRLTLAN
-1783 NAAIHKERFGALSS
+1783 NAAIHKERFGHLSG

-1829 FVYEIPSNA
+1829 FVYEIPSNV

-1867 EKDDIFVM
+1867 EKDDIFVL

-1897 NPEQYYQAVKTVQ
+1897 DPDQYYQHVQSVQ
-1910 TSLIPKHGKR
+1910 TNLIPKHAKR
-1920 LGDFLDMWYQMADSN
+1920 LGDFLDMWYQMADSH

-1953 KDSNAFEDQT
+1953 KDSNAFEEPN

-1990 RKSTDSA
+1990 RQSRDSA
-1997 FSDTVTFVKFSNR
+1997 FSDTETFVKFSNR

-2024 LIHNYDETIM
+2024 LIHNYDETII

-2079 NVSSSRFK
+2079 NVSSGRFK

-2097 GIFDVT
+2097 GVFDVT

-2110 IEAIATKG
+2110 IQAIAAKG

-2129 ELVPATEAHTNQIP
+2129 ELVQANEATVGQSL
-2143 GYQNTHDRIRKLSD
+2143 GYQNAHDRIRKLSNE
-2157 VELANLNIST
+2157 ELANLNIAT

-2226 ELLAAKGWEEGFIPY
+2226 ELLAAKGWEDGFIPY

-2259 QFIFEKIFADQ
+2259 QFIFEKLFANHYTD
-2270 YADYTSFKKAMYKER
+2270 YASFKKAMYKER
-2285 WDKKDRLKAITIS
+2285 WDKKDRLRAVTIS

-2308 IETLSRLMA
+2308 VETLSRLMA
-2317 EAVDKDYQAA
+2317 EAVEKDYQAA
-2327 KNKQAGFNRQGLK
+2327 KNKQVGFNRQSLK

-2347 VKLTDSFSSSIFGE
+2347 VGLTDSFTSSIFTD

>member
-37 AIKAELTTLAH
+37 AIKAELTALAH
-48 TNVAR
+48 TNVER

-160 QFTLSIGEALP
+160 QFSLAIGEALP

-250 EQPEASVPPATED
+250 EEPKVPETSVS
-263 EVQPEEPTAPVV
+263 PTV
-275 PSSPV
+275 
-280 TDEPEAPVPPSTEDE
+280 EDE
-295 VQPEEPTAPVAPSEP
+295 VQPEEPTAPVAPSSP
-310 ITEQPEAPVPPA
+310 VTEQPEEPETPVPPA
-322 TEDEVLPEE
+322 TEDEVQPAEPTDPVGPSSPVTEEPKVPETPVSPTVEDKVQPEE
-331 PTAPVVPSAPVTEE
+331 PTDPVVPSAPVTEE

-352 VPPSTEDEVQPEEP
+352 VPPSTEVEVLPEEP
-366 TAPVVP
+366 TEPVAP

-383 VPPATEDEVLP
+383 VPPSTEDEVLP

-402 PSAPVTEE
+402 PSAPITEE

-421 TEGEVLPEEPTVPV
+421 TE
-435 APSEPVTEQPEA
+435 S
-447 PVPPATEAEVLPEE
+447 
-461 PTVPVAPSEPIT
+461 
-473 EQPEAPVTPVPPS
+473 
-486 TEVEVQPEEPTVPVV
+486 EVQPEEPTAPVV
-501 PSEPVTE
+501 PSNPVT
-508 QPEEP
+508 EEP
-513 EAPVPPSTESE
+513 EAPVPPSTEDE
-524 VQPEEP
+524 VQ
-530 IEPVVP
+530 
-536 SSPVTEQPEEPE
+536 
-548 TPVPPSTEG
+548 
-557 EVLPEE
+557 
-563 PTAPVAPSE
+563 
-572 PVTEQP
+572 
-578 EAPVPPATEAE
+578 
-589 VLPEEP
+589 
-595 TEPVVPSSP
+595 
-604 VTEEPEIP
+604 
-612 VTPAPPS
+612 
-619 TEGEVLPEEPTDPV
+619 PEEPTDPV
-633 VPSAPVTEE
+633 VPSAPVTEQ
-642 PETPVTP
+642 PEVPVTP
-649 APPSTEGEVLPEEPT
+649 VPPSTESEVQPEEPT
-664 DPVVPSAPVTEEPE
+664 DPVVPSAPVTEQP
-678 TPVTPAPP
+678 
-686 STEGEVL
+686 EVL
-693 PEEPTDSVVPSAPVT
+693 V
-708 EESETPVTPAPPST
+708 
-722 EGEVLPEEP
+722 
-731 TDPVVPSSP
+731 
-740 VTEQPEEPET
+740 
-750 PVPPSTEDEVQ
+750 
-761 PAEPTD
+761 
-767 PVVPSAPVTEEPK
+767 
-780 VPETPVS
+780 
-787 PTVEDEVQPAE
+787 
-798 PTDSVVPSAPVTEE
+798 
-812 PKVPETPV
+812 
-820 SPTVKDEVQ
+820 
-829 PEEPTAPV
+829 
-837 VPSSPVTEEP
+837 
-847 KVPETPVSP
+847 
-856 TVEDEVQPEEPT
+856 
-868 APVVPSSPVTEEPEV
+868 
-883 PVTPVPPS
+883 
-891 TEDEVQPEEPTAPV
+891 
-905 VPSEPVT
+905 
-912 EQPEEPETPV
+912 
-922 PPSTEV
+922 
-928 EVQPEEPTA
+928 
-937 PVVPSSPVTEQ
+937 
-948 PEEPETPVPPSTED
+948 TPVPPSTED

-968 PTDPVVPSAPVTEEP
+968 PTEPVAPSSPVTEEPEAPVPPSTEDEVLPEELTDPVVPSEPITDEP

-998 KDNVD
+998 KENVD

-1016 DSTFVKAMVS
+1016 DSTFVKVLVS
-1026 LYKGDEL
+1026 LYKGDDL

-1066 YNLGSDDA
+1066 YNLGSDDV
-1074 EEELGTEKF
+1074 EEELRTEKF

-1112 TALSNLPTSV
+1112 TALTSTPISS
-1122 ENYLVKIATVNNKEI
+1122 ENYLVKISTVNNKDI

-1147 VNGIKVSILHPKLVK
+1147 VNGIKVSIIHPKLVK

-1168 SFDDHHTFTVDKLVL
+1168 SFDEHHTFTVDKLVL

-1222 YITKEFTG
+1222 YVTKEFTG
-1230 SLKSLGEQKAYSILQ
+1230 SLKSLGDHKTYSILQ
-1245 LDRPLFSTLKN
+1245 LDKPLFSTLKN

-1281 KSDKSTINK
+1281 KSDKSTIDK

-1301 NIAGIVYNA
+1301 NIAGLVYEA

-1350 VRVNVAIDAKTA
+1350 VRATVAIDAKTA
-1362 SGRGQKIGGIT
+1362 SGRGQKIGGVT
-1373 AEMIMATQQP
+1373 AEMIVSTQQP

-1412 FLNNIATGTSVTN
+1412 VLNNIATGASVTN

-1433 TQSATVWSSIS
+1433 TQSATAWSSIS
-1444 NLYSVEGHATGQP
+1444 NLYSVEGHAAGQP

-1466 SQEAVLEKIKTWGIP
+1466 SQEAVLEKIKAWGIP
-1481 TTPTMTGQENSDS
+1481 TTPTTTGQENSDS
-1494 QSNSAQTIDYNQ
+1494 QSNSVQTIDYNQ

-1516 AYENTA
+1516 AYENTS

-1603 YRLGDQLLYTPE
+1603 YRLGEQLLYTPE

-1645 LHIQTADK
+1645 LHIQTTDK
-1653 HAKLKDLYLDES
+1653 NAKLKDLYLDES
-1665 FAEVKDNLEV
+1665 FAEVKANLEE

-1710 FALAYLNRLYGIK
+1710 FALSYLNRLYGIK

-1746 LGWLKSFTDKITKD
+1746 LGWLRSFTDKLTKH
-1760 DDQFYVSQNGYE
+1760 DDQFYVSQKGYE

-1797 QLGTVRDFLEYNKK
+1797 QFGTVRDFLEYNKK

-1920 LGDFLDMWYQMADSN
+1920 LGDFLDMWYQMADSH

-1963 DKRRWAGKYDQE
+1963 DKRRWASKYDQE

-1990 RKSTDSA
+1990 RKSNDSA

-2024 LIHNYDETIM
+2024 LVHNYDETIM
-2034 LDGHKR
+2034 LDGYKR

-2285 WDKKDRLKAITIS
+2285 LDKKNSMKAIS
-2298 FNGQTETIDN
+2298 FIYNGRTETIENYD
-2308 IETLSRLMA
+2308 TLKLLMQD
-2317 EAVDKDYQAA
+2317 AVNKDYQAA
-2327 KNKQAGFNRQGLK
+2327 QNGQIGFNRQGLK

>member
-1 MFWKEKQNKF
+1 
-11 SIRKFNRGVASVI
+11 
-24 IGMTAALFFVPNL
+24 
-37 AIKAELTTLAH
+37 
-48 TNVAR
+48 
-53 EQISYKYVLYSELT
+53 
-67 SDEKARIQ
+67 
-75 ATIPARQV
+75 
-83 GDTHT
+83 
-88 YYMVYRPKTNL
+88 
-99 PQTGDIPTFTSSL
+99 
-112 VGLGLLIIGLSLTK
+112 
-126 DRKKR
+126 
-131 IVRSLIILTATGSL
+131 
-145 SVAAISTGSLSGFDK
+145 
-160 QFTLSIGEALP
+160 
-171 QAVIS
+171 
-176 IDQHEFVGYILEGH
+176 
-190 VNSEAI
+190 
-196 TVSEAIIDEQGSSS
+196 
-210 ELILP
+210 
-215 NILVEGISKHS
+215 
-226 EAPIVD
+226 
-232 DIIPEEPTVPV
+232 EEPTDPV
-243 APSEPIT
+243 APSAPVT
-250 EQPEASVPPATED
+250 EELEAPVPPATEA
-263 EVQPEEPTAPVV
+263 EVQPAEPTAPVV
-275 PSSPV
+275 PSNPV
-280 TDEPEAPVPPSTEDE
+280 TEQPEAPVPPSTEDE
-295 VQPEEPTAPVAPSEP
+295 VLPEEPTAPVAPSEP
-310 ITEQPEAPVPPA
+310 ITEQPEAPVPPS

-331 PTAPVVPSAPVTEE
+331 PTAPVVPSESVT
-345 PEVPVTP
+345 
-352 VPPSTEDEVQPEEP
+352 D
-366 TAPVVP
+366 
-372 SEPITEQPEAP
+372 
-383 VPPATEDEVLP
+383 
-394 EEPTAPVV
+394 
-402 PSAPVTEE
+402 
-410 PEVPVTPVPPS
+410 
-421 TEGEVLPEEPTVPV
+421 
-435 APSEPVTEQPEA
+435 
-447 PVPPATEAEVLPEE
+447 
-461 PTVPVAPSEPIT
+461 
-473 EQPEAPVTPVPPS
+473 
-486 TEVEVQPEEPTVPVV
+486 
-501 PSEPVTE
+501 
-508 QPEEP
+508 
-513 EAPVPPSTESE
+513 
-524 VQPEEP
+524 
-530 IEPVVP
+530 
-536 SSPVTEQPEEPE
+536 
-548 TPVPPSTEG
+548 
-557 EVLPEE
+557 
-563 PTAPVAPSE
+563 
-572 PVTEQP
+572 
-578 EAPVPPATEAE
+578 
-589 VLPEEP
+589 
-595 TEPVVPSSP
+595 
-604 VTEEPEIP
+604 
-612 VTPAPPS
+612 
-619 TEGEVLPEEPTDPV
+619 
-633 VPSAPVTEE
+633 
-642 PETPVTP
+642 
-649 APPSTEGEVLPEEPT
+649 
-664 DPVVPSAPVTEEPE
+664 
-678 TPVTPAPP
+678 
-686 STEGEVL
+686 
-693 PEEPTDSVVPSAPVT
+693 
-708 EESETPVTPAPPST
+708 
-722 EGEVLPEEP
+722 
-731 TDPVVPSSP
+731 
-740 VTEQPEEPET
+740 
-750 PVPPSTEDEVQ
+750 
-761 PAEPTD
+761 
-767 PVVPSAPVTEEPK
+767 
-780 VPETPVS
+780 
-787 PTVEDEVQPAE
+787 
-798 PTDSVVPSAPVTEE
+798 
-812 PKVPETPV
+812 
-820 SPTVKDEVQ
+820 
-829 PEEPTAPV
+829 
-837 VPSSPVTEEP
+837 EP

-868 APVVPSSPVTEEPEV
+868 APVVPSNPVTDEPKV
-883 PVTPVPPS
+883 PETPVSP
-891 TEDEVQPEEPTAPV
+891 TVEDEVQPEEPKAPV
-905 VPSEPVT
+905 VPSNPVT
-912 EQPEEPETPV
+912 DEPE
-922 PPSTEV
+922 
-928 EVQPEEPTA
+928 A
-937 PVVPSSPVTEQ
+937 
-948 PEEPETPVPPSTED
+948 PVPPSTED
-962 EVLPEE
+962 EVLTEE
-968 PTDPVVPSAPVTEEP
+968 STDPVAPSEPITEQP
-983 EEPIKTKPELVLSIL
+983 EEPIKTKPELDLSIL
-998 KDNVD
+998 KENVD
-1003 DKSVELSYTLTDS
+1003 DKTVELSYTLTDS
-1016 DSTFVKAMVS
+1016 DSTFVKVLVS

-1033 VTEKEILTQE
+1033 VTEKEILTKE
-1043 ELYKVQFA
+1043 DLYKVQFA

-1066 YNLGSDDA
+1066 YNLGSDDV

-1098 ELYQVDEFGEKTRV
+1098 ELYQVDERGEKIRV

-1122 ENYLVKIATVNNKEI
+1122 ENYLVKIATVNNKDI

-1147 VNGIKVSILHPKLVK
+1147 VNGIKVSIIHPKLVK

-1222 YITKEFTG
+1222 YVTKEFTG
-1230 SLKSLGEQKAYSILQ
+1230 SLKSLGGQKAYSILQ

-1266 VAISNDQTEVAALAK
+1266 VSIANDQTAVAALARK
-1281 KSDKSTINK
+1281 ADKATIDK
-1290 VSVSGNITAKQ
+1290 VSVSGKITAKQ
-1301 NIAGIVYNA
+1301 NIAGLVYEA
-1310 TNGTTISNSIVNVN
+1310 TNGTSISNSIIDVRLN
-1324 LSNTASHE
+1324 NTASHE
-1332 TYHIGGV
+1332 IYYMGGV

-1362 SGRGQKIGGIT
+1362 SGRGQKIGGVT
-1373 AEMIMATQQP
+1373 AEMALFSQQP
-1383 IMTNVYVTGKIE
+1383 MITNAYVTGNIQ
-1395 ASAPADTG
+1395 ATAPADTG
-1403 GVVGLARMS
+1403 GVVGTARMS
-1412 FLNNIATGTSVTN
+1412 VLNNIATGVSVTN

-1433 TQSATVWSSIS
+1433 NAYATVGSTIS

-1466 SQEAVLEKIKTWGIP
+1466 SQEAVLEKIKAWGIP
-1481 TTPTMTGQENSDS
+1481 TTPTTTGQENSDS
-1494 QSNSAQTIDYNQ
+1494 QANSVQTIDYNQ

-1516 AYENTA
+1516 AYENTS

-1590 VFKGEYGNTKVVE
+1590 VYKGEYGNTKVVE
-1603 YRLGDQLLYTPE
+1603 YRLGEQLLYTPE

-1626 ELVTAFSQVDLYSQ
+1626 ELVQEFSQVELYS
-1640 EMADI
+1640 EKMAEV
-1645 LHIQTADK
+1645 LHIKTADK

-1665 FAEVKDNLEV
+1665 FAEVKANLEV

-1746 LGWLKSFTDKITKD
+1746 LDWLKSFTNQIIKD
-1760 DDQFYVSQNGYE
+1760 TDQYYVSQQGYE

-1811 LFLGETDSRK
+1811 LFLGGTDSRK

-1975 YRYVQELAGALNEWH
+1975 YRYVQELAGPLNEWH
-1990 RKSTDSA
+1990 RQSRDSA

-2024 LIHNYDETIM
+2024 LVHNYDETIM
-2034 LDGHKR
+2034 LDGYKR

-2110 IEAIATKG
+2110 IQAIATKG

-2157 VELANLNIST
+2157 DELANLNIAT

-2211 DQGTVGGLQFRKTAL
+2211 NQGTVGGLQFRKTAL
-2226 ELLAAKGWEEGFIPY
+2226 ELLAAKGWEDGFIPY
-2241 ATDKLKAEAEA
+2241 ATDKFKAEAEA

-2259 QFIFEKIFADQ
+2259 QFIFEKLFANQFVD
-2270 YADYTSFKKAMYKER
+2270 YASFKKAMYKER

-2298 FNGQTETIDN
+2298 FNDQTETIDN

>member
-250 EQPEASVPPATED
+250 EHPEASVPPATED
-263 EVQPEEPTAPVV
+263 EVQPEEPTDPVV

-280 TDEPEAPVPPSTEDE
+280 TDEPEAPVPPSTEDEVQPEEPTDPVAPSEPVTDEPKVPETPVSPTVEDEVQPEEPKAPVVPSNPVTDEPEAPVPPSTEAEVQPEEPTDPVAPSEPITEQPEAPVPPATEAEVLPAEPTAPVVPSNPVTEQPEEPETPVPPSTEDE

-461 PTVPVAPSEPIT
+461 PT
-473 EQPEAPVTPVPPS
+473 
-486 TEVEVQPEEPTVPVV
+486 
-501 PSEPVTE
+501 
-508 QPEEP
+508 
-513 EAPVPPSTESE
+513 
-524 VQPEEP
+524 
-530 IEPVVP
+530 
-536 SSPVTEQPEEPE
+536 
-548 TPVPPSTEG
+548 
-557 EVLPEE
+557 
-563 PTAPVAPSE
+563 
-572 PVTEQP
+572 
-578 EAPVPPATEAE
+578 
-589 VLPEEP
+589 
-595 TEPVVPSSP
+595 
-604 VTEEPEIP
+604 
-612 VTPAPPS
+612 
-619 TEGEVLPEEPTDPV
+619 DPV

-649 APPSTEGEVLPEEPT
+649 APPSTE
-664 DPVVPSAPVTEEPE
+664 A
-678 TPVTPAPP
+678 
-686 STEGEVL
+686 
-693 PEEPTDSVVPSAPVT
+693 
-708 EESETPVTPAPPST
+708 
-722 EGEVLPEEP
+722 
-731 TDPVVPSSP
+731 
-740 VTEQPEEPET
+740 
-750 PVPPSTEDEVQ
+750 
-761 PAEPTD
+761 
-767 PVVPSAPVTEEPK
+767 
-780 VPETPVS
+780 
-787 PTVEDEVQPAE
+787 
-798 PTDSVVPSAPVTEE
+798 
-812 PKVPETPV
+812 
-820 SPTVKDEVQ
+820 EVQ

-837 VPSSPVTEEP
+837 VPSSPVT
-847 KVPETPVSP
+847 
-856 TVEDEVQPEEPT
+856 D
-868 APVVPSSPVTEEPEV
+868 EPEA
-883 PVTPVPPS
+883 PVPPS
-891 TEDEVQPEEPTAPV
+891 TEDEVQPEEPTDPVAPSEPITEQPEAPVPPATEDEVLTEESTDPV
-905 VPSEPVT
+905 VPSEPIT
-912 EQPEEPETPV
+912 DEPEAPV
-922 PPSTEV
+922 PPATED
-928 EVQPEEPTA
+928 EVLPEEPTE

-948 PEEPETPVPPSTED
+948 PEAPVTPVPPSTEV

-968 PTDPVVPSAPVTEEP
+968 PTAPVAPSAPVTEQPEEPEAPVPPSTESEVLPEEPTAPVAPSSPVTEQP

-998 KDNVD
+998 KENVD
-1003 DKSVELSYTLTDS
+1003 DKTVELSYTLTDS

-1043 ELYKVQFA
+1043 ELYKVRFA

-1066 YNLGSDDA
+1066 YNLGSDDV
-1074 EEELGTEKF
+1074 EEELRTEKF

-1098 ELYQVDEFGEKTRV
+1098 ELYQVDERGEKTRV
-1112 TALSNLPTSV
+1112 TALTNAPISS
-1122 ENYLVKIATVNNKEI
+1122 ENYLVKISTVNNKDI

-1147 VNGIKVSILHPKLVK
+1147 VNGIKVSIIHPKLVK

-1168 SFDDHHTFTVDKLVL
+1168 SFDEHYTFTVDKLVL

-1222 YITKEFTG
+1222 YVTKEFTG
-1230 SLKSLGEQKAYSILQ
+1230 SLKSLGGQKAYSILQ

-1266 VAISNDQTEVAALAK
+1266 VSIKNDQTAVAALARK
-1281 KSDKSTINK
+1281 ADKATIDK

-1301 NIAGIVYNA
+1301 NIAGLVYEA
-1310 TNGTTISNSIVNVN
+1310 TNGTSISNSIVNVN

-1350 VRVNVAIDAKTA
+1350 VRATVAIDAKTA
-1362 SGRGQKIGGIT
+1362 SGRGQGIGGIV
-1373 AEMIMATQQP
+1373 ANAQGAVIK
-1383 IMTNVYVTGKIE
+1383 NSYVTGNIHATE
-1395 ASAPADTG
+1395 TADTG

-1412 FLNNIATGTSVTN
+1412 VLNNIVTGASVTN

-1433 TQSATVWSSIS
+1433 NAYATVGSTIS
-1444 NLYSVEGHATGQP
+1444 NLYSVEGHAAGQP

-1466 SQEAVLEKIKTWGIP
+1466 SQEAVLEKIKAWGIP
-1481 TTPTMTGQENSDS
+1481 TTPTTTGQENSDS
-1494 QSNSAQTIDYNQ
+1494 QSNSVQTIDYNQ

-1516 AYENTA
+1516 AYENTS

-1590 VFKGEYGNTKVVE
+1590 VYKGEYGDTKVVE
-1603 YRLGDQLLYTPE
+1603 YRLGEQLLYTPE

-1626 ELVTAFSQVDLYSQ
+1626 ELVTAFSQANLYSQ

-1665 FAEVKDNLEV
+1665 FAEVKANLEE

-1746 LGWLKSFTDKITKD
+1746 LDWLKSFTNQIIKD
-1760 DDQFYVSQNGYE
+1760 TDQYYVSQQGYE

-1920 LGDFLDMWYQMADSN
+1920 LGDFLDMWYQMADSH

-1963 DKRRWAGKYDQE
+1963 DKRRWASKYDQE

-1990 RKSTDSA
+1990 RKSNDSA

-2024 LIHNYDETIM
+2024 LVHNYDETIM
-2034 LDGHKR
+2034 LDGYKR

-2285 WDKKDRLKAITIS
+2285 LDKKNSMKAIS
-2298 FNGQTETIDN
+2298 FIYNGRTETIENYD
-2308 IETLSRLMA
+2308 TLKLLMQD
-2317 EAVDKDYQAA
+2317 AVNKDYQAA
-2327 KNKQAGFNRQGLK
+2327 QNGQIGFNRQGLK

>member
-37 AIKAELTTLAH
+37 AIKAELTALAH

-196 TVSEAIIDEQGSSS
+196 TVSEAIIGEQGSSS

-215 NILVEGISKHS
+215 NI
-226 EAPIVD
+226 
-232 DIIPEEPTVPV
+232 
-243 APSEPIT
+243 T
-250 EQPEASVPPATED
+250 EQ
-263 EVQPEEPTAPVV
+263 
-275 PSSPV
+275 
-280 TDEPEAPVPPSTEDE
+280 
-295 VQPEEPTAPVAPSEP
+295 
-310 ITEQPEAPVPPA
+310 
-322 TEDEVLPEE
+322 
-331 PTAPVVPSAPVTEE
+331 

-352 VPPSTEDEVQPEEP
+352 VPPSTEV
-366 TAPVVP
+366 
-372 SEPITEQPEAP
+372 
-383 VPPATEDEVLP
+383 EVL
-394 EEPTAPVV
+394 
-402 PSAPVTEE
+402 
-410 PEVPVTPVPPS
+410 
-421 TEGEVLPEEPTVPV
+421 
-435 APSEPVTEQPEA
+435 
-447 PVPPATEAEVLPEE
+447 
-461 PTVPVAPSEPIT
+461 
-473 EQPEAPVTPVPPS
+473 
-486 TEVEVQPEEPTVPVV
+486 
-501 PSEPVTE
+501 
-508 QPEEP
+508 
-513 EAPVPPSTESE
+513 
-524 VQPEEP
+524 
-530 IEPVVP
+530 
-536 SSPVTEQPEEPE
+536 
-548 TPVPPSTEG
+548 
-557 EVLPEE
+557 
-563 PTAPVAPSE
+563 
-572 PVTEQP
+572 
-578 EAPVPPATEAE
+578 
-589 VLPEEP
+589 
-595 TEPVVPSSP
+595 
-604 VTEEPEIP
+604 
-612 VTPAPPS
+612 
-619 TEGEVLPEEPTDPV
+619 
-633 VPSAPVTEE
+633 
-642 PETPVTP
+642 
-649 APPSTEGEVLPEEPT
+649 
-664 DPVVPSAPVTEEPE
+664 
-678 TPVTPAPP
+678 
-686 STEGEVL
+686 
-693 PEEPTDSVVPSAPVT
+693 
-708 EESETPVTPAPPST
+708 
-722 EGEVLPEEP
+722 
-731 TDPVVPSSP
+731 
-740 VTEQPEEPET
+740 
-750 PVPPSTEDEVQ
+750 
-761 PAEPTD
+761 
-767 PVVPSAPVTEEPK
+767 
-780 VPETPVS
+780 
-787 PTVEDEVQPAE
+787 
-798 PTDSVVPSAPVTEE
+798 
-812 PKVPETPV
+812 
-820 SPTVKDEVQ
+820 
-829 PEEPTAPV
+829 
-837 VPSSPVTEEP
+837 
-847 KVPETPVSP
+847 
-856 TVEDEVQPEEPT
+856 
-868 APVVPSSPVTEEPEV
+868 
-883 PVTPVPPS
+883 
-891 TEDEVQPEEPTAPV
+891 
-905 VPSEPVT
+905 
-912 EQPEEPETPV
+912 
-922 PPSTEV
+922 
-928 EVQPEEPTA
+928 PEEPTA

-962 EVLPEE
+962 EVQPEEPTAPVAPSAPVTEEPKVPETPVSPTVEDEVQPEEPTDPVVPSSPVTEQPEQPEAPVPPSTEVEVQPEE
-968 PTDPVVPSAPVTEEP
+968 PTDPVVPSAPVTEQPEEPETPVSPSTEAEVQPEEPTAPVVPSEPVTEQPEAPETPVPPATEAEVQPEEPTAPVVSSNPVTEEPEVPETPVSPTVEDEVQPEEPTAPVAPSEPITEEPEVPVTPVPPSTEDEVQPEEPTAPVVPSNPVTDEP
-983 EEPIKTKPELVLSIL
+983 EEPIKTKPKLVLSIL
-998 KDNVD
+998 KENVD
-1003 DKSVELSYTLTDS
+1003 DKTVELSYTLTDS
-1016 DSTFVKAMVS
+1016 DSTFVKVLVS

-1066 YNLGSDDA
+1066 YNLGSDDV

-1112 TALSNLPTSV
+1112 TALTSTPISS
-1122 ENYLVKIATVNNKEI
+1122 ENYLVKISTVNNKDI

-1147 VNGIKVSILHPKLVK
+1147 VNGIKVSIIHPKLVK

-1168 SFDDHHTFTVDKLVL
+1168 SFDEHHTFTVDKLVL

-1202 SGTYYLAADMVV
+1202 SGTYYLAADMVA

-1222 YITKEFTG
+1222 YVTKEFTG
-1230 SLKSLGEQKAYSILQ
+1230 SLKSLGDHKTYSILQ

-1281 KSDKSTINK
+1281 KSDKSTIDK

-1332 TYHIGGV
+1332 TYYMGGV

-1345 STIDK
+1345 SIIDK

-1373 AEMIMATQQP
+1373 AEMIMLTQQP

-1412 FLNNIATGTSVTN
+1412 VLNNIATGASVTN

-1433 TQSATVWSSIS
+1433 NAYATVGSAIS
-1444 NLYSVEGHATGQP
+1444 NLYGVEGHATGQP

-1603 YRLGDQLLYTPE
+1603 YRLGNQLLYTPE

-1645 LHIQTADK
+1645 LHIQTTDK
-1653 HAKLKDLYLDES
+1653 NAKLKDLYLDES
-1665 FAEVKDNLEV
+1665 FAEVKANLEE

-1683 RQVVDTTSK
+1683 RLVVDTTSK

-1723 YGDTNIKNI
+1723 YGDTNIKNV

-1737 DFYKRQLDT
+1737 DFYNRQLDT
-1746 LGWLKSFTDKITKD
+1746 LEWLKSFTDKITKD
-1760 DDQFYVSQNGYE
+1760 TDQYYVSQQGYE

-1783 NAAIHKERFGALSS
+1783 NAEIHKERFGALSS

-1811 LFLGETDSRK
+1811 LFLEETDSRK

-1897 NPEQYYQAVKTVQ
+1897 NSEQYYQEVKTVQ

>member
-37 AIKAELTTLAH
+37 AIKAELTALAH

-243 APSEPIT
+243 APSEPVT
-250 EQPEASVPPATED
+250 EQPEAPVPPATEAEVLPEEPTEPVVPSSPVTDEPEAPVPPATED
-263 EVQPEEPTAPVV
+263 EVQPEEPTAPVAPSEPITEQPEAPV
-275 PSSPV
+275 PPATEDEVQPEEPTVPVAPSAPVTEEPEAPVTSVPPATEDEVLPEEPTAPVAPSSPATEEPETPV
-280 TDEPEAPVPPSTEDE
+280 TPAPPSTEGEVLLEEPTDPVIPSAPVTEESETPVTPAPPSTEGEVLPEEPTEPVAPSEPITEQPVAPVPPATEDEVLTEESTDPVVPSEPITDEPEAPVPPSTEDE

-310 ITEQPEAPVPPA
+310 ITEQPEAPVPP
-322 TEDEVLPEE
+322 
-331 PTAPVVPSAPVTEE
+331 
-345 PEVPVTP
+345 
-352 VPPSTEDEVQPEEP
+352 STEDEVQPEEP
-366 TAPVVP
+366 TDPVG
-372 SEPITEQPEAP
+372 
-383 VPPATEDEVLP
+383 
-394 EEPTAPVV
+394 

-410 PEVPVTPVPPS
+410 PE
-421 TEGEVLPEEPTVPV
+421 
-435 APSEPVTEQPEA
+435 
-447 PVPPATEAEVLPEE
+447 
-461 PTVPVAPSEPIT
+461 
-473 EQPEAPVTPVPPS
+473 
-486 TEVEVQPEEPTVPVV
+486 
-501 PSEPVTE
+501 
-508 QPEEP
+508 EP
-513 EAPVPPSTESE
+513 ETPVPPSTESE

-530 IEPVVP
+530 
-536 SSPVTEQPEEPE
+536 
-548 TPVPPSTEG
+548 
-557 EVLPEE
+557 
-563 PTAPVAPSE
+563 
-572 PVTEQP
+572 
-578 EAPVPPATEAE
+578 
-589 VLPEEP
+589 
-595 TEPVVPSSP
+595 TEPV
-604 VTEEPEIP
+604 
-612 VTPAPPS
+612 A
-619 TEGEVLPEEPTDPV
+619 
-633 VPSAPVTEE
+633 
-642 PETPVTP
+642 
-649 APPSTEGEVLPEEPT
+649 
-664 DPVVPSAPVTEEPE
+664 
-678 TPVTPAPP
+678 
-686 STEGEVL
+686 
-693 PEEPTDSVVPSAPVT
+693 
-708 EESETPVTPAPPST
+708 
-722 EGEVLPEEP
+722 
-731 TDPVVPSSP
+731 
-740 VTEQPEEPET
+740 
-750 PVPPSTEDEVQ
+750 
-761 PAEPTD
+761 
-767 PVVPSAPVTEEPK
+767 
-780 VPETPVS
+780 
-787 PTVEDEVQPAE
+787 
-798 PTDSVVPSAPVTEE
+798 
-812 PKVPETPV
+812 
-820 SPTVKDEVQ
+820 
-829 PEEPTAPV
+829 
-837 VPSSPVTEEP
+837 
-847 KVPETPVSP
+847 
-856 TVEDEVQPEEPT
+856 
-868 APVVPSSPVTEEPEV
+868 PSSPVTEEPEV
-883 PVTPVPPS
+883 PVTPVPP
-891 TEDEVQPEEPTAPV
+891 A
-905 VPSEPVT
+905 
-912 EQPEEPETPV
+912 
-922 PPSTEV
+922 
-928 EVQPEEPTA
+928 
-937 PVVPSSPVTEQ
+937 
-948 PEEPETPVPPSTED
+948 TED

-968 PTDPVVPSAPVTEEP
+968 PTDPVVPSSPVTEEP

-998 KDNVD
+998 KENVD
-1003 DKSVELSYTLTDS
+1003 DKTVELSYTLTDS

-1066 YNLGSDDA
+1066 YNLGSDDV
-1074 EEELGTEKF
+1074 EEELRTEKF

-1112 TALSNLPTSV
+1112 TALTSAPISS
-1122 ENYLVKIATVNNKEI
+1122 ENYLVKISTVNNKDI

-1147 VNGIKVSILHPKLVK
+1147 VNGIKVSIIHPKLVK

-1168 SFDDHHTFTVDKLVL
+1168 SFDEHHTFTVDKLVL

-1222 YITKEFTG
+1222 YVTKEFTG
-1230 SLKSLGEQKAYSILQ
+1230 SLKSLGGQKAYSILQ

-1266 VAISNDQTEVAALAK
+1266 VSIKNDQTAVAALAK
-1281 KSDKSTINK
+1281 KADKATIDK
-1290 VSVSGNITAKQ
+1290 VTVSGNITAKQ
-1301 NIAGIVYNA
+1301 NIAGLVYEA
-1310 TNGTTISNSIVNVN
+1310 TNGTSISNSIVNVN

-1350 VRVNVAIDAKTA
+1350 VRATVAIDAKTA
-1362 SGRGQKIGGIT
+1362 SGRGQGIGGIV
-1373 AEMIMATQQP
+1373 ANAQGAVIK
-1383 IMTNVYVTGKIE
+1383 NSYVTGNIHATE
-1395 ASAPADTG
+1395 TADTG

-1412 FLNNIATGTSVTN
+1412 VLNNIVTGASVTN

-1433 TQSATVWSSIS
+1433 NAYATVGSTIS

-1466 SQEAVLEKIKTWGIP
+1466 SQEAVLEKIKAWGIP
-1481 TTPTMTGQENSDS
+1481 TTPTTTGQENSDS
-1494 QSNSAQTIDYNQ
+1494 QANSVQTIDYNQ

-1516 AYENTA
+1516 AYENTS

-1603 YRLGDQLLYTPE
+1603 YRLGEQLLYTPE

-1626 ELVTAFSQVDLYSQ
+1626 ELVIAFSQVDLYSQ

-1645 LHIQTADK
+1645 LHIQTTDK
-1653 HAKLKDLYLDES
+1653 NAKLKDLYLDES
-1665 FAEVKDNLEV
+1665 FAEVKANLEE

-1683 RQVVDTTSK
+1683 RLVVDTTSK

-1760 DDQFYVSQNGYE
+1760 DDQFYVLQNGYE

-1783 NAAIHKERFGALSS
+1783 NAEIHKERFGALSS

-1811 LFLGETDSRK
+1811 LFLEETDSRK

-1963 DKRRWAGKYDQE
+1963 DKRRWADKYDQE
-1975 YRYVQELAGALNEWH
+1975 YRYVQELAGPLNEWH
-1990 RKSTDSA
+1990 RQSRDSA

-2024 LIHNYDETIM
+2024 LVHNYDETIM
-2034 LDGHKR
+2034 LDGYKR

-2118 KEAYPYFFNKI
+2118 KEAYPYFFNKM
-2129 ELVPATEAHTNQIP
+2129 ELVPATEAHTNQSLI
-2143 GYQNTHDRIRKLSD
+2143 YQNAHDRIRKLRD
-2157 VELANLNIST
+2157 DELANLNIAT

-2176 VAKTSLL
+2176 VAKSSLL

-2211 DQGTVGGLQFRKTAL
+2211 NSGTVGGLQFRKTAL

-2327 KNKQAGFNRQGLK
+2327 QNGQIGFNRQQLK
-2340 DAILKAY
+2340 DSVLKAY

>member
-37 AIKAELTTLAH
+37 AIKAELTALAH

-160 QFTLSIGEALP
+160 QFSLAIGEALP

-250 EQPEASVPPATED
+250 EEPKVPETSVSPTVED
-263 EVQPEEPTAPVV
+263 EVQPEEPTAPVAPSSPVTEQPEEPETPVPPSTEDEVQPAEPTDPVGPSSPVTEEPKVPETPVSPTVEDKVQPEEPTDPVVPSAPVTEEPEVPVTPVPPSTEVEVLPEEPTDPVGPSSPVTEEPKVPETPVSPTVEDEVQPEEPTDPVV

-295 VQPEEPTAPVAPSEP
+295 VQPEEPTAPVVPSSPVTEQPEEPETPVPPSTEVEVQPEEPTDPVGPSAPVTEELEVPVTPVPPSTEAEVQPEEPTAPVVPSSPVTEQPEEPKTPVPPSTEVEVQPEEPTAPVAPSEP
-310 ITEQPEAPVPPA
+310 MTEEPEAPVPPA

-331 PTAPVVPSAPVTEE
+331 PTAPVVPSAPVTE
-345 PEVPVTP
+345 
-352 VPPSTEDEVQPEEP
+352 
-366 TAPVVP
+366 
-372 SEPITEQPEAP
+372 QPEAP
-383 VPPATEDEVLP
+383 VPPSTEDEVLP
-394 EEPTAPVV
+394 EEPTAPVG

-410 PEVPVTPVPPS
+410 PE
-421 TEGEVLPEEPTVPV
+421 
-435 APSEPVTEQPEA
+435 
-447 PVPPATEAEVLPEE
+447 
-461 PTVPVAPSEPIT
+461 
-473 EQPEAPVTPVPPS
+473 APVTPV
-486 TEVEVQPEEPTVPVV
+486 
-501 PSEPVTE
+501 
-508 QPEEP
+508 
-513 EAPVPPSTESE
+513 
-524 VQPEEP
+524 
-530 IEPVVP
+530 
-536 SSPVTEQPEEPE
+536 
-548 TPVPPSTEG
+548 
-557 EVLPEE
+557 
-563 PTAPVAPSE
+563 
-572 PVTEQP
+572 
-578 EAPVPPATEAE
+578 
-589 VLPEEP
+589 
-595 TEPVVPSSP
+595 
-604 VTEEPEIP
+604 
-612 VTPAPPS
+612 PPS

-708 EESETPVTPAPPST
+708 EEPETPVTPAPPST

-731 TDPVVPSSP
+731 T
-740 VTEQPEEPET
+740 
-750 PVPPSTEDEVQ
+750 
-761 PAEPTD
+761 A
-767 PVVPSAPVTEEPK
+767 PVVPSAPVTEEP
-780 VPETPVS
+780 ETPVTPAPPS
-787 PTVEDEVQPAE
+787 TEGEVL
-798 PTDSVVPSAPVTEE
+798 
-812 PKVPETPV
+812 
-820 SPTVKDEVQ
+820 

-837 VPSSPVTEEP
+837 VPSS
-847 KVPETPVSP
+847 
-856 TVEDEVQPEEPT
+856 
-868 APVVPSSPVTEEPEV
+868 
-883 PVTPVPPS
+883 
-891 TEDEVQPEEPTAPV
+891 
-905 VPSEPVT
+905 
-912 EQPEEPETPV
+912 
-922 PPSTEV
+922 
-928 EVQPEEPTA
+928 
-937 PVVPSSPVTEQ
+937 
-948 PEEPETPVPPSTED
+948 
-962 EVLPEE
+962 
-968 PTDPVVPSAPVTEEP
+968 PVTEEP

-998 KDNVD
+998 KENVD
-1003 DKSVELSYTLTDS
+1003 DTTVELSYTLTDS

-1066 YNLGSDDA
+1066 YNLGSDDV
-1074 EEELGTEKF
+1074 EEELRTEKF

-1098 ELYQVDEFGEKTRV
+1098 ELYQVDERGEKTRV
-1112 TALSNLPTSV
+1112 TALTNAPISS
-1122 ENYLVKIATVNNKEI
+1122 ENYLVKISTVNNKDI

-1147 VNGIKVSILHPKLVK
+1147 VNGIKVSIIHPKLVK

-1168 SFDDHHTFTVDKLVL
+1168 SFDEHYTFTVDKLVL

-1222 YITKEFTG
+1222 YVTKEFTG
-1230 SLKSLGEQKAYSILQ
+1230 SLKSLGGQKAYSILQ

-1266 VAISNDQTEVAALAK
+1266 VSIKNDQTAVAALAK
-1281 KSDKSTINK
+1281 KSDKSTIDK

-1301 NIAGIVYNA
+1301 NIAGLVYEA

-1332 TYHIGGV
+1332 IYYMGGV

-1362 SGRGQKIGGIT
+1362 SGRGQKIGGVT
-1373 AEMIMATQQP
+1373 AEMIVSTQQP

-1412 FLNNIATGTSVTN
+1412 VLNNIATGASVTN

-1433 TQSATVWSSIS
+1433 TQSATAWSSIS
-1444 NLYSVEGHATGQP
+1444 NLYSVEGHAAGQP

-1466 SQEAVLEKIKTWGIP
+1466 SQEAVLEKIKAWGIP
-1481 TTPTMTGQENSDS
+1481 TAPTKTEQANTNS
-1494 QSNSAQTIDYNQ
+1494 QSNSVQTIDYNQ

-1516 AYENTA
+1516 AYENTS

-1603 YRLGDQLLYTPE
+1603 YRLGEQLLYTPE

-1626 ELVTAFSQVDLYSQ
+1626 ELVQEFSQVELYS
-1640 EMADI
+1640 EKMAEV
-1645 LHIQTADK
+1645 LHIKTADK

-1746 LGWLKSFTDKITKD
+1746 LGWLRSFTDKLTKH
-1760 DDQFYVSQNGYE
+1760 DDQFYVSQKGYE

-1920 LGDFLDMWYQMADSN
+1920 LGDFLDMWYQMADSH

-2024 LIHNYDETIM
+2024 LVHNYDETIM
-2034 LDGHKR
+2034 LDGYKR

-2110 IEAIATKG
+2110 IQAIAAKG

-2129 ELVPATEAHTNQIP
+2129 ELVPVNDANTNQSLI
-2143 GYQNTHDRIRKLSD
+2143 YQNAHDRIRKLRD
-2157 VELANLNIST
+2157 DELDNLNIAT

-2176 VAKTSLL
+2176 VAKSSFLL
-2183 PEQDYLRENLKNY
+2183 EQDYLRENLKNY

-2211 DQGTVGGLQFRKTAL
+2211 NSGTVGGLQFRKTAL

>member
-37 AIKAELTTLAH
+37 AIKAELTALAH

-263 EVQPEEPTAPVV
+263 EVQPEEPTDPVV

-295 VQPEEPTAPVAPSEP
+295 VQPEEPTDPVAPSEPVTDEPKVPETPVSPTVEDEVQPEEPKAPVVPSNPVTDEPEAPVPPSTEAEVQPEEPTDPVAPSEPITEQPEAPVPPATEDEVLTEESTDPVVPSEPITDEPEAPVPPSTEDEVLPEEPTAPVAPSEP

-331 PTAPVVPSAPVTEE
+331 PTAPVVPSEPVTDEPKVPETPVSPTVEDEVQPEEPTDPVVPSSPVTEQPEE
-345 PEVPVTP
+345 PETP
-352 VPPSTEDEVQPEEP
+352 VPPSTEDEVLPEEP
-366 TAPVVP
+366 TAPVAP

-402 PSAPVTEE
+402 PSEPVTDEPKVPETPVSPTVEDEVQPEEPTAPVVPSNPVTEQ
-410 PEVPVTPVPPS
+410 PVAPVPPS
-421 TEGEVLPEEPTVPV
+421 TEGEVQPEEPTEPVVP
-435 APSEPVTEQPEA
+435 SSPVTEQP
-447 PVPPATEAEVLPEE
+447 
-461 PTVPVAPSEPIT
+461 VAPI
-473 EQPEAPVTPVPPS
+473 TPVPPS
-486 TEVEVQPEEPTVPVV
+486 TEVEVLPEEPTAPVA
-501 PSEPVTE
+501 PSAPVTE

-524 VQPEEP
+524 VLPEEP
-530 IEPVVP
+530 IEPVV
-536 SSPVTEQPEEPE
+536 
-548 TPVPPSTEG
+548 
-557 EVLPEE
+557 
-563 PTAPVAPSE
+563 PSE

-604 VTEEPEIP
+604 VTEEPE
-612 VTPAPPS
+612 
-619 TEGEVLPEEPTDPV
+619 
-633 VPSAPVTEE
+633 
-642 PETPVTP
+642 
-649 APPSTEGEVLPEEPT
+649 
-664 DPVVPSAPVTEEPE
+664 
-678 TPVTPAPP
+678 
-686 STEGEVL
+686 
-693 PEEPTDSVVPSAPVT
+693 
-708 EESETPVTPAPPST
+708 
-722 EGEVLPEEP
+722 
-731 TDPVVPSSP
+731 
-740 VTEQPEEPET
+740 
-750 PVPPSTEDEVQ
+750 
-761 PAEPTD
+761 
-767 PVVPSAPVTEEPK
+767 
-780 VPETPVS
+780 
-787 PTVEDEVQPAE
+787 
-798 PTDSVVPSAPVTEE
+798 
-812 PKVPETPV
+812 
-820 SPTVKDEVQ
+820 
-829 PEEPTAPV
+829 
-837 VPSSPVTEEP
+837 
-847 KVPETPVSP
+847 
-856 TVEDEVQPEEPT
+856 
-868 APVVPSSPVTEEPEV
+868 
-883 PVTPVPPS
+883 
-891 TEDEVQPEEPTAPV
+891 
-905 VPSEPVT
+905 
-912 EQPEEPETPV
+912 
-922 PPSTEV
+922 
-928 EVQPEEPTA
+928 
-937 PVVPSSPVTEQ
+937 
-948 PEEPETPVPPSTED
+948 
-962 EVLPEE
+962 
-968 PTDPVVPSAPVTEEP
+968 
-983 EEPIKTKPELVLSIL
+983 EPIKTKPKLVLSIL
-998 KDNVD
+998 KENVD

-1016 DSTFVKAMVS
+1016 DSTFVKVLVS

-1043 ELYKVQFA
+1043 ELYKVRFA

-1066 YNLGSDDA
+1066 YNLGSDDV

-1083 ELENKLLELREYKSI
+1083 ELKNKLLELREYKSI
-1098 ELYQVDEFGEKTRV
+1098 ELYQVDERGEKTRV
-1112 TALSNLPTSV
+1112 TALTNAPISS
-1122 ENYLVKIATVNNKEI
+1122 ENYLVKISTVNNKDI

-1147 VNGIKVSILHPKLVK
+1147 VNGIKVSIIHPKLVK

-1168 SFDDHHTFTVDKLVL
+1168 SFDEHYTFTVDKLVL

-1266 VAISNDQTEVAALAK
+1266 VSIKNDQTAVAALAK
-1281 KSDKSTINK
+1281 KADKATIDK
-1290 VSVSGNITAKQ
+1290 VTVSGNITAKQ
-1301 NIAGIVYNA
+1301 NIAGLVYEA
-1310 TNGTTISNSIVNVN
+1310 TNGTSISNSIVNVN

-1332 TYHIGGV
+1332 TYHLGGV

-1362 SGRGQKIGGIT
+1362 SGRGQKIGGVT
-1373 AEMIMATQQP
+1373 AEMIVSTQQP

-1412 FLNNIATGTSVTN
+1412 VLNNIATGASVTN

-1433 TQSATVWSSIS
+1433 TQSATAWSSIS

-1466 SQEAVLEKIKTWGIP
+1466 SQEAVLEKIKAWGIP
-1481 TTPTMTGQENSDS
+1481 TAPTKTEQANTNS
-1494 QSNSAQTIDYNQ
+1494 QSNSVQTIDYNQ
-1506 VQNAQAKRRT
+1506 VQNAQAERRT

-1590 VFKGEYGNTKVVE
+1590 VYKGEYGNTKVVE
-1603 YRLGDQLLYTPE
+1603 YRLGEQLLYTPE
-1615 QLLSLETSLID
+1615 QLLSLETNLID
-1626 ELVTAFSQVDLYSQ
+1626 ELVTAFSQVNLYSQ

-1645 LHIQTADK
+1645 LHIKTADK

-1665 FAEVKDNLEV
+1665 FAEVKANLEV

-1746 LGWLKSFTDKITKD
+1746 LGWLRSFTDKLTKH
-1760 DDQFYVSQNGYE
+1760 DDQFYVSQKGYE

-1797 QLGTVRDFLEYNKK
+1797 QFGTVRDFLEYNKK

-1920 LGDFLDMWYQMADSN
+1920 LGDFLDMWYQMADSH

-1990 RKSTDSA
+1990 SKSTDSA

-2024 LIHNYDETIM
+2024 LVHNYDETIM
-2034 LDGHKR
+2034 LDGYKR

-2129 ELVPATEAHTNQIP
+2129 ELVPATEATTNQPLI
-2143 GYQNTHDRIRKLSD
+2143 YQNAHDRIRKLRD
-2157 VELANLNIST
+2157 DELDNLNIAT

-2176 VAKTSLL
+2176 VAKSSFLL
-2183 PEQDYLRENLKNY
+2183 EQDYLRENLKNY

-2211 DQGTVGGLQFRKTAL
+2211 NSGTVGGLQFRKTAL

-2252 AGRPLSD
+2252 AGQPLSD
-2259 QFIFEKIFADQ
+2259 QFIFEKIFANQ

-2298 FNGQTETIDN
+2298 FNGQTKTIDN

-2317 EAVDKDYQAA
+2317 EAVDKDYQAT